1 MSDLVRYDPLEHGQ
15 LVGGLKK
22 YRGLTQKEAREAADD
37 TALTRGF
44 NNSMRSARMAWNAF
58 TGDDEELGQLKAE
71 DMDYRKIQEGRK
83 SQARRELGEAWDKGE
98 GVGGG
103 LSNVWGELKK
113 DWREKGLDGVLEDVG
128 EMGGATLEQAPNALV
143 PLVTSTAGR
152 AVGAIGG
159 AFAGGLAG
167 AGVGAIPGAVV
178 GGHVGGLA
186 GYALGNTLMEY
197 GEQLDR
203 AAEAAG
209 VDPTDKDAMMAFI
222 DRGAPGALKNAAVKG
237 AVVGAV
243 DMATMKLGGS
253 ILNMGK
259 KAAEKAALE
268 KMGVAAADKAVVAAA
283 KGTPEFAAL
292 AAKESAKG
300 GLGGAARHT
309 AAYALEPAS
318 EFAGEYLGTG
328 LANGEWDEKGAA
340 LEAFSSLGHSAVEFV
355 GTKAYAAMT
364 DPLKLSAEQ
373 KADALADAKGNIE
386 GNRKAGKLTPEEA
399 QALRAA
405 VEAALDGGVEQGGA
419 GFDTAHHDQL
429 YLTLQQFVDRTKQ
442 KEAEQFFSSPADSNT
457 PHTEELARE
466 MEKQPDVS
474 GIPSEDEAEFLNTG
488 VMSDGLARQ
497 YADIAAKYRAKPSE
511 AMGINPDNGAI
522 SAAAALAVDSG
533 AAVPSAVSDDVEAP
547 SVADDVLSERS
558 ADADRGGVSSA
569 YGNVRSGGAPRG
581 AASVASG
588 GSAAAASG
596 GIARV
601 APLPAG
607 QYFDSLDTR
616 GRKALAKEA
625 GFDIKGVAD
634 FGQIA
639 EPVRQK
645 IEEAYHA
652 RIEADYKAASEAKQ
666 GYLPPPVRMADAV
679 PVPKKGFSVPADALN
694 KESRRR
700 FDALPE
706 GVRRHAQTVA
716 DYTADGIMR
725 QEAGMAD
732 MRGHYPEGLAESVRA
747 VRAYRAEHPESADV
761 LDRLNRA
768 VYGYRRNNG
777 WNVPLLSRE
786 GERLQGVRTALPDD
800 GASEAVVGGGRG
812 LPRALPME
820 DKGLAQDVRQDVRQG
835 LTQGGRGLTPDKG
848 ADANAAALQVAP
860 EADVAP
866 GLSASENLAETDG
879 GKGAPIAGKRPDTV
893 LPVLNP
899 QVTESAVKV
908 SPKKRMADAAADFTR
923 RLAADRR
930 KLEKAGVPLGD
941 GEYRFEHTNRKHI
954 DALAGVLDR
963 LGKGGMLKDF
973 ADMAGS
979 SHSDG
984 LVFDGRRYLKGKEA
998 ETLQAGGL
1006 LEAVPSKSG
1015 WDYRL
1020 TQEGRALA
1028 KVMARSR
1035 DAAADGK
1042 SAGKAQSA
1050 RAKDAPVAAK
1060 NAADE
1065 KPSSD
1070 KAAESEAVVKTA
1082 LDNPEEAQRKARVL
1096 QGEPVYTVKERTA
1109 PRENKALREWA
1120 VALFDKAGNK
1130 AVNPE
1135 IGEVALTAKSVKDSL
1150 AHGISPEKASAF
1162 EAVPYVVEKGAVIVR
1177 TRHGRVSSY
1186 FISAP
1191 VEIEG
1196 KQDIVTVLVH
1206 HDVNKKR
1213 MYLHSVTTKENLL
1226 KTALAGYDGDST
1238 ADAEASE
1245 PRGKL
1250 YSGDIASVLKK
1261 LLEYKTQGGKT
1272 EDTPS
1277 EGARFSLDES
1287 PDSAFARAVDDV
1299 VGGKVSRGFVKM
1311 GTTPDVLKM
1320 LGLPDVKIRISAKT
1334 IEKVMGE
1341 YLGIAKG
1348 AHSHIHNLTPEAVK
1362 QLPGQINNPVAVFKS
1377 STVRGGYVVLTELTE
1392 ADKQTGKDKPVVA
1405 ALHLKTDKGG
1415 IEVIDVASS
1424 YGRSDSQLS
1433 RAFNQ
1438 DLLYLDKTKARN
1450 LNTERLQLPWD
1461 FTSDFELYERNI
1473 KTDSDL
1479 VQYLKAEK
1487 QGKFDKKQENAK
1499 QHAESIKKRLA
1510 ESIGGLAEQVD
1521 VAAVSETAPDKAQM
1535 LLSERVEGWFDGR
1548 TGKITLVAE
1557 NLTPERAVWVAWHEL
1572 GHRGFAAEGFA
1583 KYREELE
1590 RADGNSLI
1598 RRIADAVQE
1607 EREGTGDAAA
1617 SVRSAAVEEAVV
1629 ELYAAQRTGD
1639 WSGIENRYGVKV
1651 GNGLKRGIAGVLAR
1665 IGAVLRRVLQ
1675 RLTGKADGAMSD
1687 ADVFAMLVDLH
1698 GNKAAKS
1705 KAVVK
1710 TALDDAKEA
1719 ERKARVLQGEP
1730 VYTVKERQAPQ
1741 GFKALREWAAALFE
1755 KAGGKAVNPEAGE
1768 ILLNERSVR
1777 DSIAHGMNPFKAEA
1791 FAAIPDVISQG
1802 VVIHEGVNPE
1812 NGTRYVYIS
1821 APVEI
1826 GGKDDVVTLLARNT
1840 GNGSQM
1846 YLHSVATKESILN
1859 ASDTETAEISRETG
1873 KVNSGYIASVLK
1885 KLLEY
1890 KTETGKG
1897 VSVGKKQ
1904 QKRQAESEAGSVPS
1918 EAQPK
1923 SGKDYFGLSLYESG
1937 QDYKGI
1943 SEAHYRKFVAELS
1956 KLDGWRV
1963 NNRKYGRL
1971 EFRVDGEEVVF
1982 LRRLESLYSEHAV
1995 IGFSVY
2001 NSRLVEKKFDEIEFV
2016 FNPSEPPKETAERL
2030 NRFIR
2035 SIYPVSEASV
2045 QVESNPESEAD
2056 THRTP
2061 ESVRAFSVT
2070 LPKLQQKRAVE
2081 HLTADALLD
2090 GGAKYPQLNG
2100 RTTKAGQVEKTLSA
2114 GFVPYEEIREQTARM
2129 GKERDKM
2136 FFKLHREAYGEDSSF
2151 DYDNSDDAELKAQTD
2166 EALREKHPPKTVY
2179 LMKHKQSGDA
2189 LPITKTQFDYA
2200 VYLENMPSE
2209 GLRFSRSEQTK
2220 SAFENRIDALFGG
2233 AKANLKGV
2241 RVLDKSDLLDM
2252 LGYGGM
2258 PVELNES
2265 KVVLNRKNHP
2275 EMTAQQW
2282 KKVPEWLD
2290 NPVAVLK
2297 SKTHDK
2303 RLVFVPDEL
2312 IDGAPVYLV
2321 VEPNSRGLDIH
2332 VLVNGYAKDGNPQQT
2347 FRDIWR
2353 DLANGNTEFVDSKKA
2368 RELLGRSGLQLPRL
2382 PSLNTS
2388 RKKIL
2393 TEKNL
2398 QGYRKSEKTDTGQQ
2412 HAESIK
2418 KRLAESIGGLA
2429 EQVDVAAVSETAP
2442 DKAQMLL
2449 SERVEGWFDGRTG
2462 KITLVAENLTPERA
2476 VWVAWHE
2483 LGHRGFAAEGFAKY
2497 REELERADGNSL
2509 IRRIADAVQ
2518 EEREGTGD
2526 AAASVRSAAV
2536 EEAVVELYAAQ
2547 RTGDWSGIEN
2557 RYGVK
2562 VGNGLKR
2569 GIAGVLARIGAVLR
2583 RVLQRLTGK
2592 ADGAMSD
2599 ADVFAMLVDLHGN
2612 VEGAREAVSD
2622 GVKPSRSAMKDMDAN
2637 IRRGRAA
2644 MNRALVEKA
2653 DVRRAMY
2660 RNDIGWIDF
2669 VWGSTG
2675 RVLPNG
2681 KTKGAMGLAHVIES
2695 RMRKDGMSRDEVVG
2709 MLIGRVVD
2717 TIARG
2722 EVLRTVEGGKTKRL
2736 EVSLQGNI
2744 VQLVKS
2750 KGSNTWVLTAFD
2762 GYQTVE
2768 QARGATRSAL
2778 RNTDPILSRDGMGA
2792 SDTPNVRAKDES
2804 VNTADG
2810 TRFSRAEERSKS
2822 ESLEK
2827 LRRAETIRISGREI
2841 EAGDDL
2847 RQYRRRAMEYG
2858 KSLRGSYVNKDTG
2871 REISLGRAG
2880 ITEVLHHDVSNPE
2893 HLQSIAAIPQI
2904 IEKSIYIDTL
2914 PNEDKAKNPDIQEYE
2929 YYVAGLNIGG
2939 TDYTVK
2945 AAIAV
2950 ATTGDKYY
2958 DHKLTR
2964 IEKGDLLEMTSRLSG
2979 AEISNQSPLSDIDD
2993 KRLLQILQDKDAG
3006 KGGIADFDTEAVRFS
3021 RAANIGASI
3030 SHITG
3035 KRSDL
3040 RNALKDRWDASKGIQ
3055 LQFLGRRQIE
3065 DIYGGDLDG
3074 LKEYGR
3080 LSELFGADA
3089 NKAVTEADK
3098 VVKEWGRLKKENAK
3112 ALADL
3117 MHDATLAKVD
3127 ADPLMRGDAQ
3137 KRLDGI
3143 RTALDIADGKIEK
3156 AKAVIAS
3163 ANARIARA
3171 DAAYNKASEAAKKA
3185 QSALLA
3191 AEEEAGREIMA
3202 DEADMR
3208 LRRLFYADSEA
3219 KRALR
3224 HAEADVMA
3232 ESRAKTD
3239 AVQML
3244 KQARADVRRLEKDE
3258 VEAQKALEG
3267 LALLNRRF
3275 AKLPDA
3281 AQRVYRKARDDYRV
3295 HFGQVRDAI
3304 AERLARAGQD
3314 AEIVRRLK
3322 ERFDNELGGVYFP
3335 LARFGDYLVVV
3346 KDADGNNVNVSRAET
3361 LSEAEKLRD
3370 ALKADFGAGF
3380 KVSPVM
3386 KSRDYIQSRDAVSG
3400 GFMKELGEAVGMLD
3414 LDPAQ
3419 QAQLNDTLMQLYLN
3433 SLPDTS
3439 WAKHGIHRKGVPG
3452 FSDDARR
3459 AYAQN
3464 MGSGANYLAKLR
3476 YADRMA
3482 EQLDVMQDFVDGR
3495 KYEEGFDQRQLQR
3508 VADEMRKRHEAVMNP
3523 NPSKLAQALTGFGFL
3538 WMMGMSPASAIVNLS
3553 QTAMVAYP
3561 VMAAKWGYA
3570 DAARE
3575 LLRASKQIG
3584 LRVGEKFNTIE
3595 DSLNEDEKAAF
3606 QKAVDYG
3613 VIDLSQA
3620 HDLAG
3625 VANGDPGLA
3634 GSAWQKVMDKASWL
3648 FHHAEKFNRQVTFVA
3663 AYRLAKQAGA
3673 DSEAAFEQAKKATY
3687 DGHFDYA
3694 AQNRPRFMMGNVAKV
3709 VFLFKQY
3716 SQNIL
3721 YALGRNAYLA
3731 FKGDKEARKTLA
3743 GLLVSHAMASGI
3755 LGLPFV
3761 STLLAVASMLG
3772 SDDDDPWDAEAAL
3785 RNMLAD
3791 TFGDKAGE
3799 VMAKGF
3805 SRLTPLDVS
3814 GRLGLN
3820 QLIFPD
3826 IQDGLEGKKW
3836 AESLVV
3842 GSTGAVVGA
3851 GIGAADGVQKILDG
3865 RYMEG
3870 LESMLPVAIRNPLK
3884 AVRYATD
3891 GQVDKS
3897 GIMVKDDFNL
3907 FELAGQAVGFRPSDL
3922 ALKQEGKS
3930 AVYRRDRALSA
3941 ARAKILSA
3949 MAKAVVEQDAAALR
3963 ELRGVVAQWNRKHPE
3978 RAIKSENIMAGVRN
3992 RQRRVAGAKD
4002 GIYLP
4007 EGRSD
4012 ARTDGGF
4019 AFGH

>member
-58 TGDDEELGQLKAE
+58 TGDKEELGQLKAE

-83 SQARRELGEAWDKGE
+83 SEARRELGEAWDKGE
-98 GVGGG
+98 GIGGG

-143 PLVTSTAGR
+143 PIATTTVGGILGTLAGGNT
-152 AVGAIGG
+152 AVGAY
-159 AFAGGLAG
+159 AG
-167 AGVGAIPGAVV
+167 AT
-178 GGHVGGLA
+178 
-186 GYALGNTLMEY
+186 LGNTLMEY

-268 KMGVAAADKAVVAAA
+268 KMGVAAADKAAVAAA

-457 PHTEELARE
+457 PHAQELARE

-497 YADIAAKYRAKPSE
+497 YADMAAKYRAKPSE

-533 AAVPSAVSDDVEAP
+533 AAVPSAVSDDVETP
-547 SVADDVLSERS
+547 QVADDVLSERS

-569 YGNVRSGGAPRG
+569 YGNVRSGGASRG

-607 QYFDSLDTR
+607 QYFDGLDTQ

-645 IEEAYHA
+645 IEKVYHA

-786 GERLQGVRTALPDD
+786 GEHLQGVRTALPNN

-812 LPRALPME
+812 L
-820 DKGLAQDVRQDVRQG
+820 
-835 LTQGGRGLTPDKG
+835 TPDTG
-848 ADANAAALQVAP
+848 TDANAAALQGAPSSAVAGNAP
-860 EADVAP
+860 THQQNLQVRSRAEGAAP
-866 GLSASENLAETDG
+866 GLAASENLAETDG
-879 GKGAPIAGKRPDTV
+879 GKRAPVAGKRPDTV

-899 QVTESAVKV
+899 QVTESVVKV
-908 SPKKRMADAAADFTR
+908 SPKKSMADAAADFTR

-973 ADMAGS
+973 ADMVGS
-979 SHSDG
+979 SNSDG

-1042 SAGKAQSA
+1042 SAGKAQA
-1050 RAKDAPVAAK
+1050 VKLATDELDA
-1060 NAADE
+1060 
-1065 KPSSD
+1065 
-1070 KAAESEAVVKTA
+1070 
-1082 LDNPEEAQRKARVL
+1082 
-1096 QGEPVYTVKERTA
+1096 
-1109 PRENKALREWA
+1109 
-1120 VALFDKAGNK
+1120 
-1130 AVNPE
+1130 
-1135 IGEVALTAKSVKDSL
+1135 
-1150 AHGISPEKASAF
+1150 
-1162 EAVPYVVEKGAVIVR
+1162 VR
-1177 TRHGRVSSY
+1177 
-1186 FISAP
+1186 
-1191 VEIEG
+1191 
-1196 KQDIVTVLVH
+1196 
-1206 HDVNKKR
+1206 
-1213 MYLHSVTTKENLL
+1213 
-1226 KTALAGYDGDST
+1226 
-1238 ADAEASE
+1238 
-1245 PRGKL
+1245 
-1250 YSGDIASVLKK
+1250 GDIL
-1261 LLEYKTQGGKT
+1261 
-1272 EDTPS
+1272 
-1277 EGARFSLDES
+1277 FSLDES

-1510 ESIGGLAEQVD
+1510 ESIGRLAEQVD

-1590 RADGNSLI
+1590 RADGNRLI

-1675 RLTGKADGAMSD
+1675 RLTGKADSAMSD
-1687 ADVFAMLVDLH
+1687 ADVFAML
-1698 GNKAAKS
+1698 A
-1705 KAVVK
+1705 
-1710 TALDDAKEA
+1710 
-1719 ERKARVLQGEP
+1719 
-1730 VYTVKERQAPQ
+1730 
-1741 GFKALREWAAALFE
+1741 
-1755 KAGGKAVNPEAGE
+1755 
-1768 ILLNERSVR
+1768 
-1777 DSIAHGMNPFKAEA
+1777 
-1791 FAAIPDVISQG
+1791 
-1802 VVIHEGVNPE
+1802 
-1812 NGTRYVYIS
+1812 
-1821 APVEI
+1821 
-1826 GGKDDVVTLLARNT
+1826 
-1840 GNGSQM
+1840 
-1846 YLHSVATKESILN
+1846 
-1859 ASDTETAEISRETG
+1859 
-1873 KVNSGYIASVLK
+1873 
-1885 KLLEY
+1885 
-1890 KTETGKG
+1890 
-1897 VSVGKKQ
+1897 
-1904 QKRQAESEAGSVPS
+1904 
-1918 EAQPK
+1918 
-1923 SGKDYFGLSLYESG
+1923 
-1937 QDYKGI
+1937 
-1943 SEAHYRKFVAELS
+1943 
-1956 KLDGWRV
+1956 
-1963 NNRKYGRL
+1963 
-1971 EFRVDGEEVVF
+1971 
-1982 LRRLESLYSEHAV
+1982 
-1995 IGFSVY
+1995 
-2001 NSRLVEKKFDEIEFV
+2001 
-2016 FNPSEPPKETAERL
+2016 
-2030 NRFIR
+2030 
-2035 SIYPVSEASV
+2035 
-2045 QVESNPESEAD
+2045 
-2056 THRTP
+2056 
-2061 ESVRAFSVT
+2061 
-2070 LPKLQQKRAVE
+2070 
-2081 HLTADALLD
+2081 
-2090 GGAKYPQLNG
+2090 
-2100 RTTKAGQVEKTLSA
+2100 
-2114 GFVPYEEIREQTARM
+2114 
-2129 GKERDKM
+2129 
-2136 FFKLHREAYGEDSSF
+2136 
-2151 DYDNSDDAELKAQTD
+2151 
-2166 EALREKHPPKTVY
+2166 
-2179 LMKHKQSGDA
+2179 
-2189 LPITKTQFDYA
+2189 
-2200 VYLENMPSE
+2200 
-2209 GLRFSRSEQTK
+2209 
-2220 SAFENRIDALFGG
+2220 
-2233 AKANLKGV
+2233 
-2241 RVLDKSDLLDM
+2241 
-2252 LGYGGM
+2252 
-2258 PVELNES
+2258 
-2265 KVVLNRKNHP
+2265 
-2275 EMTAQQW
+2275 
-2282 KKVPEWLD
+2282 
-2290 NPVAVLK
+2290 
-2297 SKTHDK
+2297 
-2303 RLVFVPDEL
+2303 
-2312 IDGAPVYLV
+2312 
-2321 VEPNSRGLDIH
+2321 
-2332 VLVNGYAKDGNPQQT
+2332 
-2347 FRDIWR
+2347 
-2353 DLANGNTEFVDSKKA
+2353 
-2368 RELLGRSGLQLPRL
+2368 
-2382 PSLNTS
+2382 
-2388 RKKIL
+2388 
-2393 TEKNL
+2393 
-2398 QGYRKSEKTDTGQQ
+2398 
-2412 HAESIK
+2412 
-2418 KRLAESIGGLA
+2418 
-2429 EQVDVAAVSETAP
+2429 
-2442 DKAQMLL
+2442 
-2449 SERVEGWFDGRTG
+2449 
-2462 KITLVAENLTPERA
+2462 
-2476 VWVAWHE
+2476 
-2483 LGHRGFAAEGFAKY
+2483 
-2497 REELERADGNSL
+2497 
-2509 IRRIADAVQ
+2509 
-2518 EEREGTGD
+2518 
-2526 AAASVRSAAV
+2526 
-2536 EEAVVELYAAQ
+2536 
-2547 RTGDWSGIEN
+2547 
-2557 RYGVK
+2557 
-2562 VGNGLKR
+2562 
-2569 GIAGVLARIGAVLR
+2569 
-2583 RVLQRLTGK
+2583 
-2592 ADGAMSD
+2592 
-2599 ADVFAMLVDLHGN
+2599 DLHGN
-2612 VEGAREAVSD
+2612 VEGARDASSD
-2622 GVKPSRSAMKDMDAN
+2622 GVKPSRSAMKDTDAN

-2709 MLIGRVVD
+2709 MLIGRVVE

-2810 TRFSRAEERSKS
+2810 TRFSRAAERSKS

-2993 KRLLQILQDKDAG
+2993 KRLLQILQDKDAS

-3021 RAANIGASI
+3021 RAANIGAAI

-3035 KRSDL
+3035 KKSDL

-3065 DIYGGDLDG
+3065 DIYGGSLDG

-3098 VVKEWGRLKKENAK
+3098 VVKEWGRLKKEDAK

-3191 AEEEAGREIMA
+3191 AGEKAGREILA

-3281 AQRVYRKARDDYRV
+3281 AQKVYRKARDDYRA
-3295 HFGQVRDAI
+3295 HFGQVRDAL

-3380 KVSPVM
+3380 KISPVM

-3400 GFMKELGEAVGMLD
+3400 GFMKELGEAVGMMD
-3414 LDPAQ
+3414 LDSAQ
-3419 QAQLNDTLMQLYLN
+3419 RAELNDTLTQLYLN

-3663 AYRLAKQAGA
+3663 AYRLAKRAGA

-3842 GSTGAVVGA
+3842 GSTGAVIGA

-3870 LESMLPVAIRNPLK
+3870 LEGMLPVALRNPLK

-3897 GIMVKDDFNL
+3897 GITVKDDFNL

-4002 GIYLP
+4002 GIYLSDKH
-4007 EGRSD
+4007 SD

>member
-22 YRGLTQKEAREAADD
+22 YRGFTQKDAWAAADD

-44 NNSMRSARMAWNAF
+44 KNSMRSARMAWNDL
-58 TGDDEELGQLKAE
+58 TGDKEELGQLKAE

-83 SQARRELGEAWDKGE
+83 SQARRELGEAWEKGE

-103 LSNVWGELKK
+103 LSNVWEELKK

-143 PLVTSTAGR
+143 PLATTTVGGILGTLAGGNT
-152 AVGAIGG
+152 AVGAY
-159 AFAGGLAG
+159 AG
-167 AGVGAIPGAVV
+167 AT
-178 GGHVGGLA
+178 
-186 GYALGNTLMEY
+186 LGNTLMEY

-259 KAAEKAALE
+259 KAAEKAALK
-268 KMGVAAADKAVVAAA
+268 KMGVAAADKAAVAAA

-292 AAKESAKG
+292 AKESAKG
-300 GLGGAARHT
+300 GLGGAARH
-309 AAYALEPAS
+309 AAAFALEPAS

-355 GTKAYAAMT
+355 GTKAYAAIS
-364 DPLKLSAEQ
+364 DPLRLSAEQ

-399 QALRAA
+399 QALGAA

-442 KEAEQFFSSPADSNT
+442 KEAEQFFNSPADGNT
-457 PHTEELARE
+457 PHAEELARE

-497 YADIAAKYRAKPSE
+497 YADMAAKYRAKPSE
-511 AMGINPDNGAI
+511 AMGIDPDDGAI

-533 AAVPSAVSDDVEAP
+533 AAVPSVPSDDVETP
-547 SVADDVLSERS
+547 TVADDVLSGRS

-569 YGNVRSGGAPRG
+569 YGNVRSGGA
-581 AASVASG
+581 ASVASG
-588 GSAAAASG
+588 GAGRSAAAASG

-607 QYFDSLDTR
+607 QYFDGLDTR

-652 RIEADYKAASEAKQ
+652 RIEADYQAASEAKQ

-700 FDALPE
+700 FDALLE
-706 GVRRHAQTVA
+706 TVRRHAQTVA

-732 MRGHYPEGLAESVRA
+732 MRGHYPAGLAESVRV

-777 WNVPLLSRE
+777 WRVPLLSRE

-812 LPRALPME
+812 LPRALPTE

-835 LTQGGRGLTPDKG
+835 LTQGGRGLTPDTG
-848 ADANAAALQVAP
+848 ADANAAALQGLPESAAVASGNAP
-860 EADVAP
+860 THRQNLQVRAHAEGAAP

-879 GKGAPIAGKRPDTV
+879 GKRAPVAGKRPDTV

-899 QVTESAVKV
+899 QVAESAVKV

-941 GEYRFEHTNRKHI
+941 GEYRFEHTNRQHI

-963 LGKGGMLKDF
+963 LGKGGMLEEF

-984 LVFDGRRYLKGKEA
+984 LVFDSRRYLKGKEA

-1035 DAAADGK
+1035 DAAASAGK

-1050 RAKDAPVAAK
+1050 RAKDTPVAGKAAVAK
-1060 NAADE
+1060 NAANE

-1070 KAAESEAVVKTA
+1070 KAAKPETLVKTA
-1082 LDNPEEAQRKARVL
+1082 LDNPQEARRKARVL

-1109 PRENKALREWA
+1109 PGENKALREWA
-1120 VALFDKAGNK
+1120 VALFD
-1130 AVNPE
+1130 
-1135 IGEVALTAKSVKDSL
+1135 
-1150 AHGISPEKASAF
+1150 
-1162 EAVPYVVEKGAVIVR
+1162 
-1177 TRHGRVSSY
+1177 
-1186 FISAP
+1186 
-1191 VEIEG
+1191 
-1196 KQDIVTVLVH
+1196 
-1206 HDVNKKR
+1206 
-1213 MYLHSVTTKENLL
+1213 
-1226 KTALAGYDGDST
+1226 
-1238 ADAEASE
+1238 
-1245 PRGKL
+1245 
-1250 YSGDIASVLKK
+1250 
-1261 LLEYKTQGGKT
+1261 
-1272 EDTPS
+1272 
-1277 EGARFSLDES
+1277 
-1287 PDSAFARAVDDV
+1287 
-1299 VGGKVSRGFVKM
+1299 
-1311 GTTPDVLKM
+1311 
-1320 LGLPDVKIRISAKT
+1320 
-1334 IEKVMGE
+1334 
-1341 YLGIAKG
+1341 
-1348 AHSHIHNLTPEAVK
+1348 
-1362 QLPGQINNPVAVFKS
+1362 
-1377 STVRGGYVVLTELTE
+1377 
-1392 ADKQTGKDKPVVA
+1392 
-1405 ALHLKTDKGG
+1405 
-1415 IEVIDVASS
+1415 
-1424 YGRSDSQLS
+1424 
-1433 RAFNQ
+1433 
-1438 DLLYLDKTKARN
+1438 
-1450 LNTERLQLPWD
+1450 
-1461 FTSDFELYERNI
+1461 
-1473 KTDSDL
+1473 
-1479 VQYLKAEK
+1479 
-1487 QGKFDKKQENAK
+1487 
-1499 QHAESIKKRLA
+1499 
-1510 ESIGGLAEQVD
+1510 
-1521 VAAVSETAPDKAQM
+1521 
-1535 LLSERVEGWFDGR
+1535 
-1548 TGKITLVAE
+1548 
-1557 NLTPERAVWVAWHEL
+1557 
-1572 GHRGFAAEGFA
+1572 
-1583 KYREELE
+1583 
-1590 RADGNSLI
+1590 
-1598 RRIADAVQE
+1598 
-1607 EREGTGDAAA
+1607 
-1617 SVRSAAVEEAVV
+1617 
-1629 ELYAAQRTGD
+1629 
-1639 WSGIENRYGVKV
+1639 
-1651 GNGLKRGIAGVLAR
+1651 
-1665 IGAVLRRVLQ
+1665 
-1675 RLTGKADGAMSD
+1675 
-1687 ADVFAMLVDLH
+1687 
-1698 GNKAAKS
+1698 
-1705 KAVVK
+1705 
-1710 TALDDAKEA
+1710 
-1719 ERKARVLQGEP
+1719 
-1730 VYTVKERQAPQ
+1730 
-1741 GFKALREWAAALFE
+1741 

-1826 GGKDDVVTLLARNT
+1826 EGKDDVVTLLARNT

-1885 KLLEY
+1885 KLLKY
-1890 KTETGKG
+1890 KTQGGKT
-1897 VSVGKKQ
+1897 
-1904 QKRQAESEAGSVPS
+1904 E
-1918 EAQPK
+1918 
-1923 SGKDYFGLSLYESG
+1923 
-1937 QDYKGI
+1937 
-1943 SEAHYRKFVAELS
+1943 
-1956 KLDGWRV
+1956 
-1963 NNRKYGRL
+1963 
-1971 EFRVDGEEVVF
+1971 
-1982 LRRLESLYSEHAV
+1982 
-1995 IGFSVY
+1995 
-2001 NSRLVEKKFDEIEFV
+2001 
-2016 FNPSEPPKETAERL
+2016 
-2030 NRFIR
+2030 
-2035 SIYPVSEASV
+2035 
-2045 QVESNPESEAD
+2045 D
-2056 THRTP
+2056 T
-2061 ESVRAFSVT
+2061 
-2070 LPKLQQKRAVE
+2070 
-2081 HLTADALLD
+2081 
-2090 GGAKYPQLNG
+2090 
-2100 RTTKAGQVEKTLSA
+2100 
-2114 GFVPYEEIREQTARM
+2114 
-2129 GKERDKM
+2129 
-2136 FFKLHREAYGEDSSF
+2136 
-2151 DYDNSDDAELKAQTD
+2151 
-2166 EALREKHPPKTVY
+2166 
-2179 LMKHKQSGDA
+2179 
-2189 LPITKTQFDYA
+2189 
-2200 VYLENMPSE
+2200 PSE

-2282 KKVPEWLD
+2282 KKVPKWLD

-2418 KRLAESIGGLA
+2418 KRLAESIGRLA

-2483 LGHRGFAAEGFAKY
+2483 LGHRGFAADGFAKY
-2497 REELERADGNSL
+2497 RAELERADGNSL

-2583 RVLQRLTGK
+2583 RVLQRLAGK

-2599 ADVFAMLVDLHGN
+2599 ADVFAMLADLHGN
-2612 VEGAREAVSD
+2612 AEGARDASSD
-2622 GVKPSRSAMKDMDAN
+2622 GVKPSRSAMKDTDAN

-2669 VWGSTG
+2669 VWGGTG

-2695 RMRKDGMSRDEVVG
+2695 RMRKDGMGRDEVVG
-2709 MLIGRVVD
+2709 MLTNDIVEA
-2717 TIARG
+2717 IARG
-2722 EVLRTVEGGKTKRL
+2722 KVYKHVVNGNSERLQLRHNGYEANLIKNA
-2736 EVSLQGNI
+2736 GNNAWLI
-2744 VQLVKS
+2744 TGYELYQNGADGV
-2750 KGSNTWVLTAFD
+2750 GFD
-2762 GYQTVE
+2762 TSAATHTTPTP
-2768 QARGATRSAL
+2768 AR
-2778 RNTDPILSRDGMGA
+2778 RDVGA

-2810 TRFSRAEERSKS
+2810 TRNSRAAERSKS

-2964 IEKGDLLEMTSRLSG
+2964 IEKGDLLEMTSRLSS

-3021 RAANIGASI
+3021 RAANIGAAI
-3030 SHITG
+3030 GHITG
-3035 KRSDL
+3035 KKSDL

-3098 VVKEWGRLKKENAK
+3098 VVREWGRLKKADAK

-3143 RTALDIADGKIEK
+3143 RTALDIADGKIVK
-3156 AKAVIAS
+3156 ARAVIAS
-3163 ANARIARA
+3163 ADARIARA

-3191 AEEEAGREIMA
+3191 AEEKAGREILA

-3258 VEAQKALEG
+3258 VGAQKALEG

-3281 AQRVYRKARDDYRV
+3281 AQRVYRKARDDYRA
-3295 HFGQVRDAI
+3295 HFGQVRDAL
-3304 AERLARAGQD
+3304 AERLARSGQD

-3346 KDADGNNVNVSRAET
+3346 KDADGNSVNVSRAET

-3419 QAQLNDTLMQLYLN
+3419 QAQLNDTLTQLYLN

-3452 FSDDARR
+3452 FGDDARR

-3495 KYEEGFDQRQLQR
+3495 KYVEGFNQRQLQR

-3538 WMMGMSPASAIVNLS
+3538 WMMGMSPALAIVNLS

-3584 LRVGEKFNTIE
+3584 LKVGEKFNTIE

-3648 FHHAEKFNRQVTFVA
+3648 FHHTEKFNRQVTFVA
-3663 AYRLAKQAGA
+3663 AYRLAKRAGA
-3673 DSEAAFEQAKKATY
+3673 DSDTAFEQAKKATY

-3826 IQDGLEGKKW
+3826 IQDGLAGKKW

-3897 GIMVKDDFNL
+3897 GITVKDDFNL
-3907 FELAGQAVGFRPSDL
+3907 FELAGQAAGFRSSDL

-3978 RAIKSENIMAGVRN
+3978 RAIKSENIMSSVRN

-4002 GIYLP
+4002 GIYLSDKH
-4007 EGRSD
+4007 SD

>member
-22 YRGLTQKEAREAADD
+22 YRGFTQKDAWAAADD

-44 NNSMRSARMAWNAF
+44 KNSMRSARMAWNDL
-58 TGDDEELGQLKAE
+58 TGDKEELGQLKAE

-83 SQARRELGEAWDKGE
+83 SQARRELGEAWEKGE

-103 LSNVWGELKK
+103 LSNVWEELKK

-143 PLVTSTAGR
+143 PLATSTVGGILGTLAGGNT
-152 AVGAIGG
+152 AVGAY
-159 AFAGGLAG
+159 AG
-167 AGVGAIPGAVV
+167 AT
-178 GGHVGGLA
+178 
-186 GYALGNTLMEY
+186 LGNTLMEY

-222 DRGAPGALKNAAVKG
+222 DRGAPGALKNATVKG

-259 KAAEKAALE
+259 KAAEKAALK
-268 KMGVAAADKAVVAAA
+268 KMGVAAADKAAVAAA

-292 AAKESAKG
+292 AKESAKG
-300 GLGGAARHT
+300 GLGGAARH
-309 AAYALEPAS
+309 AAAFALEPAS

-355 GTKAYAAMT
+355 GTKAYAAIS
-364 DPLKLSAEQ
+364 DPLRLSAEQ

-399 QALRAA
+399 QALGAA

-442 KEAEQFFSSPADSNT
+442 KEAEQFFNSPADGNT
-457 PHTEELARE
+457 PHAEELARE

-497 YADIAAKYRAKPSE
+497 YADMADKYRAKPSE
-511 AMGINPDNGAI
+511 AMGIDPDDGAI

-533 AAVPSAVSDDVEAP
+533 AAVPSVVSDDVETP
-547 SVADDVLSERS
+547 PVADDVLSGRS

-569 YGNVRSGGAPRG
+569 YGNVRSGGA
-581 AASVASG
+581 ASVASG
-588 GSAAAASG
+588 GAGRSAAAASG

-607 QYFDSLDTR
+607 QYFDGLDTR

-652 RIEADYKAASEAKQ
+652 RIEADYQAASEAKQ

-706 GVRRHAQTVA
+706 TVRRHAQTVA

-732 MRGHYPEGLAESVRA
+732 MRGHYPAGLAESVRV

-777 WNVPLLSRE
+777 WRVPLLSRE

-812 LPRALPME
+812 LPRALPTE

-835 LTQGGRGLTPDKG
+835 LTQGGRGLTPDTG
-848 ADANAAALQVAP
+848 ADANAAALQGLPEPAAVASGNAP
-860 EADVAP
+860 THRQNLQVRAHAEGAAP

-879 GKGAPIAGKRPDTV
+879 GKRAPVAGKRPDTV

-899 QVTESAVKV
+899 QVAESAVKV

-963 LGKGGMLKDF
+963 LGKGGMLEEF

-984 LVFDGRRYLKGKEA
+984 LVFDSRRYLKGKEA

-1035 DAAADGK
+1035 DAAASAGK

-1050 RAKDAPVAAK
+1050 RAKDTPVAGKAAVAK
-1060 NAADE
+1060 NAANE

-1070 KAAESEAVVKTA
+1070 KAAKPETLVKTA
-1082 LDNPEEAQRKARVL
+1082 LDNPQEAR
-1096 QGEPVYTVKERTA
+1096 
-1109 PRENKALREWA
+1109 
-1120 VALFDKAGNK
+1120 
-1130 AVNPE
+1130 
-1135 IGEVALTAKSVKDSL
+1135 
-1150 AHGISPEKASAF
+1150 
-1162 EAVPYVVEKGAVIVR
+1162 
-1177 TRHGRVSSY
+1177 
-1186 FISAP
+1186 
-1191 VEIEG
+1191 
-1196 KQDIVTVLVH
+1196 
-1206 HDVNKKR
+1206 
-1213 MYLHSVTTKENLL
+1213 
-1226 KTALAGYDGDST
+1226 
-1238 ADAEASE
+1238 
-1245 PRGKL
+1245 
-1250 YSGDIASVLKK
+1250 
-1261 LLEYKTQGGKT
+1261 
-1272 EDTPS
+1272 
-1277 EGARFSLDES
+1277 
-1287 PDSAFARAVDDV
+1287 
-1299 VGGKVSRGFVKM
+1299 
-1311 GTTPDVLKM
+1311 
-1320 LGLPDVKIRISAKT
+1320 
-1334 IEKVMGE
+1334 
-1341 YLGIAKG
+1341 
-1348 AHSHIHNLTPEAVK
+1348 
-1362 QLPGQINNPVAVFKS
+1362 
-1377 STVRGGYVVLTELTE
+1377 
-1392 ADKQTGKDKPVVA
+1392 
-1405 ALHLKTDKGG
+1405 
-1415 IEVIDVASS
+1415 
-1424 YGRSDSQLS
+1424 
-1433 RAFNQ
+1433 
-1438 DLLYLDKTKARN
+1438 
-1450 LNTERLQLPWD
+1450 
-1461 FTSDFELYERNI
+1461 
-1473 KTDSDL
+1473 
-1479 VQYLKAEK
+1479 
-1487 QGKFDKKQENAK
+1487 
-1499 QHAESIKKRLA
+1499 
-1510 ESIGGLAEQVD
+1510 
-1521 VAAVSETAPDKAQM
+1521 
-1535 LLSERVEGWFDGR
+1535 
-1548 TGKITLVAE
+1548 
-1557 NLTPERAVWVAWHEL
+1557 
-1572 GHRGFAAEGFA
+1572 
-1583 KYREELE
+1583 
-1590 RADGNSLI
+1590 
-1598 RRIADAVQE
+1598 
-1607 EREGTGDAAA
+1607 
-1617 SVRSAAVEEAVV
+1617 
-1629 ELYAAQRTGD
+1629 
-1639 WSGIENRYGVKV
+1639 
-1651 GNGLKRGIAGVLAR
+1651 
-1665 IGAVLRRVLQ
+1665 
-1675 RLTGKADGAMSD
+1675 
-1687 ADVFAMLVDLH
+1687 
-1698 GNKAAKS
+1698 
-1705 KAVVK
+1705 
-1710 TALDDAKEA
+1710 
-1719 ERKARVLQGEP
+1719 RKARVLQGEP

-1826 GGKDDVVTLLARNT
+1826 EGKDDVVTLLARNT

-1885 KLLEY
+1885 KLLKY
-1890 KTETGKG
+1890 KTQGGKT
-1897 VSVGKKQ
+1897 
-1904 QKRQAESEAGSVPS
+1904 E
-1918 EAQPK
+1918 
-1923 SGKDYFGLSLYESG
+1923 
-1937 QDYKGI
+1937 
-1943 SEAHYRKFVAELS
+1943 
-1956 KLDGWRV
+1956 
-1963 NNRKYGRL
+1963 
-1971 EFRVDGEEVVF
+1971 
-1982 LRRLESLYSEHAV
+1982 
-1995 IGFSVY
+1995 
-2001 NSRLVEKKFDEIEFV
+2001 
-2016 FNPSEPPKETAERL
+2016 
-2030 NRFIR
+2030 
-2035 SIYPVSEASV
+2035 
-2045 QVESNPESEAD
+2045 D
-2056 THRTP
+2056 T
-2061 ESVRAFSVT
+2061 
-2070 LPKLQQKRAVE
+2070 
-2081 HLTADALLD
+2081 
-2090 GGAKYPQLNG
+2090 
-2100 RTTKAGQVEKTLSA
+2100 
-2114 GFVPYEEIREQTARM
+2114 
-2129 GKERDKM
+2129 
-2136 FFKLHREAYGEDSSF
+2136 
-2151 DYDNSDDAELKAQTD
+2151 
-2166 EALREKHPPKTVY
+2166 
-2179 LMKHKQSGDA
+2179 
-2189 LPITKTQFDYA
+2189 
-2200 VYLENMPSE
+2200 PSE

-2282 KKVPEWLD
+2282 KKVPKWLD

-2418 KRLAESIGGLA
+2418 KRLAESIGRLA
-2429 EQVDVAAVSETAP
+2429 EQVDVVAVSETAP

-2483 LGHRGFAAEGFAKY
+2483 LGHRGFAADGFAKY
-2497 REELERADGNSL
+2497 RAELERADGNSL

-2583 RVLQRLTGK
+2583 RVLQRLAGK

-2599 ADVFAMLVDLHGN
+2599 ADVFAMLADLHGN
-2612 VEGAREAVSD
+2612 AEGARDASSD
-2622 GVKPSRSAMKDMDAN
+2622 GVKPSRSAMKDTDAN

-2669 VWGSTG
+2669 VWGGTG

-2695 RMRKDGMSRDEVVG
+2695 RMRKDGMGRDEVVG
-2709 MLIGRVVD
+2709 MLTNDIVEA
-2717 TIARG
+2717 IARG
-2722 EVLRTVEGGKTKRL
+2722 KVYKHVVNGNSERLQLRHNGYEANLIKNA
-2736 EVSLQGNI
+2736 GNNAWLI
-2744 VQLVKS
+2744 TGYELYQNGADGV
-2750 KGSNTWVLTAFD
+2750 GFD
-2762 GYQTVE
+2762 TSAATHTTPTP
-2768 QARGATRSAL
+2768 AR
-2778 RNTDPILSRDGMGA
+2778 RDVGA
-2792 SDTPNVRAKDES
+2792 SDTPNVRSKDES

-2810 TRFSRAEERSKS
+2810 TRNSRAAERSKS

-2964 IEKGDLLEMTSRLSG
+2964 IEKGDLLEMTSRLSS

-3021 RAANIGASI
+3021 RAANIGAAI
-3030 SHITG
+3030 GHITG
-3035 KRSDL
+3035 KKSDL

-3065 DIYGGDLDG
+3065 DIYGGSLDG

-3098 VVKEWGRLKKENAK
+3098 VVREWGRLKKADAK

-3143 RTALDIADGKIEK
+3143 RTALDIADGKIVK
-3156 AKAVIAS
+3156 ARAVIAS
-3163 ANARIARA
+3163 ADARIARA
-3171 DAAYNKASEAAKKA
+3171 DAAYDKASEAAKKA

-3191 AEEEAGREIMA
+3191 AEEKAGREILA

-3224 HAEADVMA
+3224 HAQADVMA

-3258 VEAQKALEG
+3258 IGAQKALEG

-3281 AQRVYRKARDDYRV
+3281 AQRVYRKARDDYRA
-3295 HFGQVRDAI
+3295 HFGQVRDAL

-3314 AEIVRRLK
+3314 SEIVRRLK

-3414 LDPAQ
+3414 LDSAQ
-3419 QAQLNDTLMQLYLN
+3419 QAQLNDTLTQLYLN

-3495 KYEEGFDQRQLQR
+3495 KYVEGFNQRQLQR

-3584 LRVGEKFNTIE
+3584 LKVGEKFNTIE

-3663 AYRLAKQAGA
+3663 AYRLAKRAGA

-3820 QLIFPD
+3820 QLVFPD
-3826 IQDGLEGKKW
+3826 IQDGLAGKKW

-3897 GIMVKDDFNL
+3897 GITVKDDFNL
-3907 FELAGQAVGFRPSDL
+3907 FELAGQAAGFRSSDL

-3949 MAKAVVEQDAAALR
+3949 MAKAVMEQDAAALR
-3963 ELRGVVAQWNRKHPE
+3963 ALRGVVAQWNRKHPE
-3978 RAIKSENIMAGVRN
+3978 RAIKSENIMSSVRN

-4002 GIYLP
+4002 GIYLSDKH
-4007 EGRSD
+4007 SD

>member
-22 YRGLTQKEAREAADD
+22 YRGFTQKDAWAAADD

-44 NNSMRSARMAWNAF
+44 KNSMRSARMAWNDL
-58 TGDDEELGQLKAE
+58 TGDKEELGQLKAE

-83 SQARRELGEAWDKGE
+83 SQARRELGEAWEKGE

-103 LSNVWGELKK
+103 LSNVWEELKK

-143 PLVTSTAGR
+143 PLATTTVGGILGTLAGGNT
-152 AVGAIGG
+152 AVGAY
-159 AFAGGLAG
+159 AG
-167 AGVGAIPGAVV
+167 AT
-178 GGHVGGLA
+178 
-186 GYALGNTLMEY
+186 LGNTLMEY

-259 KAAEKAALE
+259 KAAEKAALK
-268 KMGVAAADKAVVAAA
+268 KMGVAAADKAAVAAA

-300 GLGGAARHT
+300 GLGGAARH
-309 AAYALEPAS
+309 AAAFALEPAS

-355 GTKAYAAMT
+355 GTKAYAAIT
-364 DPLKLSAEQ
+364 DPLRLSAEQ

-442 KEAEQFFSSPADSNT
+442 KEAEQFFNSPADGNT
-457 PHTEELARE
+457 PHAEELARE

-497 YADIAAKYRAKPSE
+497 YADMADKYRAKPSE
-511 AMGINPDNGAI
+511 AMGIDPDDGAI

-533 AAVPSAVSDDVEAP
+533 AAVPSVVSDDVETP
-547 SVADDVLSERS
+547 PVADDVLSGRS

-569 YGNVRSGGAPRG
+569 YGNVRSGGA
-581 AASVASG
+581 ASVASG
-588 GSAAAASG
+588 GAGRSAAAASG

-607 QYFDSLDTR
+607 QYFDGLDTR

-652 RIEADYKAASEAKQ
+652 RIEADYQAASEAKQ

-706 GVRRHAQTVA
+706 TVRRHAQTVA
-716 DYTADGIMR
+716 DYTTDGIMR

-732 MRGHYPEGLAESVRA
+732 MRGHYPAGLAESVRV

-777 WNVPLLSRE
+777 WRVPLLSRE

-812 LPRALPME
+812 LPRALPTE

-835 LTQGGRGLTPDKG
+835 LTQGGRGLTPDTG
-848 ADANAAALQVAP
+848 ADANAAALQGLPEPAAVASGNAP
-860 EADVAP
+860 THRQNLQVRTREEGAAP

-879 GKGAPIAGKRPDTV
+879 GKRAPVAGKRPDTV

-899 QVTESAVKV
+899 QVAESAVKV

-963 LGKGGMLKDF
+963 LGKGGMLEEF

-984 LVFDGRRYLKGKEA
+984 LVFDSRRYLKGKEA

-1035 DAAADGK
+1035 DAAASAGK

-1050 RAKDAPVAAK
+1050 RAKDTPVAGKAAVAK
-1060 NAADE
+1060 NAANE

-1070 KAAESEAVVKTA
+1070 KAAKPETLVKTA
-1082 LDNPEEAQRKARVL
+1082 LDNPQEARRKARVL

-1109 PRENKALREWA
+1109 PGENKALREWA
-1120 VALFDKAGNK
+1120 VALFD
-1130 AVNPE
+1130 
-1135 IGEVALTAKSVKDSL
+1135 
-1150 AHGISPEKASAF
+1150 
-1162 EAVPYVVEKGAVIVR
+1162 
-1177 TRHGRVSSY
+1177 
-1186 FISAP
+1186 
-1191 VEIEG
+1191 
-1196 KQDIVTVLVH
+1196 
-1206 HDVNKKR
+1206 
-1213 MYLHSVTTKENLL
+1213 
-1226 KTALAGYDGDST
+1226 
-1238 ADAEASE
+1238 
-1245 PRGKL
+1245 
-1250 YSGDIASVLKK
+1250 
-1261 LLEYKTQGGKT
+1261 
-1272 EDTPS
+1272 
-1277 EGARFSLDES
+1277 
-1287 PDSAFARAVDDV
+1287 
-1299 VGGKVSRGFVKM
+1299 
-1311 GTTPDVLKM
+1311 
-1320 LGLPDVKIRISAKT
+1320 
-1334 IEKVMGE
+1334 
-1341 YLGIAKG
+1341 
-1348 AHSHIHNLTPEAVK
+1348 
-1362 QLPGQINNPVAVFKS
+1362 
-1377 STVRGGYVVLTELTE
+1377 
-1392 ADKQTGKDKPVVA
+1392 
-1405 ALHLKTDKGG
+1405 
-1415 IEVIDVASS
+1415 
-1424 YGRSDSQLS
+1424 
-1433 RAFNQ
+1433 
-1438 DLLYLDKTKARN
+1438 
-1450 LNTERLQLPWD
+1450 
-1461 FTSDFELYERNI
+1461 
-1473 KTDSDL
+1473 
-1479 VQYLKAEK
+1479 
-1487 QGKFDKKQENAK
+1487 
-1499 QHAESIKKRLA
+1499 
-1510 ESIGGLAEQVD
+1510 
-1521 VAAVSETAPDKAQM
+1521 
-1535 LLSERVEGWFDGR
+1535 
-1548 TGKITLVAE
+1548 
-1557 NLTPERAVWVAWHEL
+1557 
-1572 GHRGFAAEGFA
+1572 
-1583 KYREELE
+1583 
-1590 RADGNSLI
+1590 
-1598 RRIADAVQE
+1598 
-1607 EREGTGDAAA
+1607 
-1617 SVRSAAVEEAVV
+1617 
-1629 ELYAAQRTGD
+1629 
-1639 WSGIENRYGVKV
+1639 
-1651 GNGLKRGIAGVLAR
+1651 
-1665 IGAVLRRVLQ
+1665 
-1675 RLTGKADGAMSD
+1675 
-1687 ADVFAMLVDLH
+1687 
-1698 GNKAAKS
+1698 
-1705 KAVVK
+1705 
-1710 TALDDAKEA
+1710 
-1719 ERKARVLQGEP
+1719 
-1730 VYTVKERQAPQ
+1730 
-1741 GFKALREWAAALFE
+1741 

-1826 GGKDDVVTLLARNT
+1826 EGKDDVVTLLARNT

-1885 KLLEY
+1885 KLLKY
-1890 KTETGKG
+1890 KTQGGK
-1897 VSVGKKQ
+1897 
-1904 QKRQAESEAGSVPS
+1904 
-1918 EAQPK
+1918 
-1923 SGKDYFGLSLYESG
+1923 
-1937 QDYKGI
+1937 
-1943 SEAHYRKFVAELS
+1943 
-1956 KLDGWRV
+1956 
-1963 NNRKYGRL
+1963 
-1971 EFRVDGEEVVF
+1971 
-1982 LRRLESLYSEHAV
+1982 
-1995 IGFSVY
+1995 
-2001 NSRLVEKKFDEIEFV
+2001 
-2016 FNPSEPPKETAERL
+2016 T
-2030 NRFIR
+2030 
-2035 SIYPVSEASV
+2035 
-2045 QVESNPESEAD
+2045 
-2056 THRTP
+2056 
-2061 ESVRAFSVT
+2061 
-2070 LPKLQQKRAVE
+2070 
-2081 HLTADALLD
+2081 
-2090 GGAKYPQLNG
+2090 
-2100 RTTKAGQVEKTLSA
+2100 
-2114 GFVPYEEIREQTARM
+2114 
-2129 GKERDKM
+2129 
-2136 FFKLHREAYGEDSSF
+2136 
-2151 DYDNSDDAELKAQTD
+2151 
-2166 EALREKHPPKTVY
+2166 
-2179 LMKHKQSGDA
+2179 
-2189 LPITKTQFDYA
+2189 
-2200 VYLENMPSE
+2200 ENTPSE

-2241 RVLDKSDLLDM
+2241 RVLDKSDLLDI

-2282 KKVPEWLD
+2282 KKVPKWLD

-2418 KRLAESIGGLA
+2418 KRLAESIGRLA

-2483 LGHRGFAAEGFAKY
+2483 LGHRGFAADGFAKY
-2497 REELERADGNSL
+2497 RAELERADGNSL

-2583 RVLQRLTGK
+2583 RVLQRLAGK

-2599 ADVFAMLVDLHGN
+2599 ADVFAMLADLHGN
-2612 VEGAREAVSD
+2612 AEGARDAVSD
-2622 GVKPSRSAMKDMDAN
+2622 GVLFSIYSDDADKVA
-2637 IRRGRAA
+2637 RAA
-2644 MNRALVEKA
+2644 DILTGSPVA
-2653 DVRRAMY
+2653 DIESGLIKR
-2660 RNDIGWIDF
+2660 DE
-2669 VWGSTG
+2669 
-2675 RVLPNG
+2675 NG
-2681 KTKGAMGLAHVIES
+2681 KVIANAREFIRKWLAEN
-2695 RMRKDGMSRDEVVG
+2695 RPDGIFRHPEV
-2709 MLIGRVVD
+2709 
-2717 TIARG
+2717 G
-2722 EVLRTVEGGKTKRL
+2722 EVMLTVRGVKNSLSHFSADIHVDALPAVPYVL
-2736 EVSLQGNI
+2736 ENSAVLEY
-2744 VQLVKS
+2744 S
-2750 KGSNTWVLTAFD
+2750 KDKNGDN
-2762 GYQTVE
+2762 VE
-2768 QARGATRSAL
+2768 
-2778 RNTDPILSRDGMGA
+2778 NVIL
-2792 SDTPNVRAKDES
+2792 
-2804 VNTADG
+2804 
-2810 TRFSRAEERSKS
+2810 
-2822 ESLEK
+2822 
-2827 LRRAETIRISGREI
+2827 
-2841 EAGDDL
+2841 
-2847 RQYRRRAMEYG
+2847 
-2858 KSLRGSYVNKDTG
+2858 
-2871 REISLGRAG
+2871 
-2880 ITEVLHHDVSNPE
+2880 
-2893 HLQSIAAIPQI
+2893 AAP
-2904 IEKSIYIDTL
+2904 
-2914 PNEDKAKNPDIQEYE
+2914 A
-2929 YYVAGLNIGG
+2929 NIGG
-2939 TDYTVK
+2939 KRHYVVVRLRKDLKSGQKPQFYVVAAQLETDAQRETALAVETRSSHDGH
-2945 AAIAV
+2945 IA
-2950 ATTGDKYY
+2950 GGK
-2958 DHKLTR
+2958 
-2964 IEKGDLLEMTSRLSG
+2964 
-2979 AEISNQSPLSDIDD
+2979 N
-2993 KRLLQILQDKDAG
+2993 RLLNILHSALISVNQIKSAAGNTGTVDA
-3006 KGGIADFDTEAVRFS
+3006 GIADFDTEAVRFS
-3021 RAANIGASI
+3021 RAANIGAAI
-3030 SHITG
+3030 GHITG
-3035 KRSDL
+3035 KKSDL

-3098 VVKEWGRLKKENAK
+3098 VVREWGRLKKADAK

-3143 RTALDIADGKIEK
+3143 RTALDIADGKIVK
-3156 AKAVIAS
+3156 ARAVIAS
-3163 ANARIARA
+3163 ADARIARA

-3191 AEEEAGREIMA
+3191 AEEKAGREILA

-3258 VEAQKALEG
+3258 VGAQKALEG

-3281 AQRVYRKARDDYRV
+3281 AQRVYRKARDDYRA
-3295 HFGQVRDAI
+3295 HFGQVRDAL

-3346 KDADGNNVNVSRAET
+3346 KDADGNSVNVSRAET

-3419 QAQLNDTLMQLYLN
+3419 QAELNDTLTQLYLN

-3495 KYEEGFDQRQLQR
+3495 KYEEGFNQRQLQR

-3584 LRVGEKFNTIE
+3584 LKVGEKFNTIE

-3663 AYRLAKQAGA
+3663 AYRLAKRAGA

-3826 IQDGLEGKKW
+3826 IQDGLAGKKW

-3897 GIMVKDDFNL
+3897 GITVKDDFNL
-3907 FELAGQAVGFRPSDL
+3907 FELAGQAAGFRSSDL

-3949 MAKAVVEQDAAALR
+3949 MAKAVMEQDAAALR
-3963 ELRGVVAQWNRKHPE
+3963 ALRGVVAQWNRKHPE
-3978 RAIKSENIMAGVRN
+3978 RAIKSENIMSSVRN

-4002 GIYLP
+4002 GIYLSDKH
-4007 EGRSD
+4007 SD

>member
-22 YRGLTQKEAREAADD
+22 YRGFTQKDAWAAADD

-44 NNSMRSARMAWNAF
+44 KNSMRSARMAWNDL
-58 TGDDEELGQLKAE
+58 TGDKEELGQLKAE

-83 SQARRELGEAWDKGE
+83 SQARRELGEAWEKGE

-103 LSNVWGELKK
+103 LSNVWEELKK

-143 PLVTSTAGR
+143 PLATTTVGGILGTLAGGNT
-152 AVGAIGG
+152 AVGAY
-159 AFAGGLAG
+159 AG
-167 AGVGAIPGAVV
+167 AT
-178 GGHVGGLA
+178 
-186 GYALGNTLMEY
+186 LGNTLMEY

-259 KAAEKAALE
+259 KAAEKAALK
-268 KMGVAAADKAVVAAA
+268 KMGVAAADKAAVAAA

-300 GLGGAARHT
+300 GLGGAARH
-309 AAYALEPAS
+309 AAAFALEPAS

-355 GTKAYAAMT
+355 GTKAYAAIS
-364 DPLKLSAEQ
+364 DPLRLSAEQ

-399 QALRAA
+399 QALGAA

-442 KEAEQFFSSPADSNT
+442 KEAEQFFNSPADGNT
-457 PHTEELARE
+457 PHAEELARE

-497 YADIAAKYRAKPSE
+497 YADMAAKYRAKPSE
-511 AMGINPDNGAI
+511 AMGIDPDDGAI

-533 AAVPSAVSDDVEAP
+533 AAVPSVVSDDVETP
-547 SVADDVLSERS
+547 PVADDVLSGRS

-569 YGNVRSGGAPRG
+569 YGNVRSGGA
-581 AASVASG
+581 ASVASG
-588 GSAAAASG
+588 GAGRSAAAASG

-607 QYFDSLDTR
+607 QYFDGLDTR

-652 RIEADYKAASEAKQ
+652 RIEADYQAASEAKQ

-706 GVRRHAQTVA
+706 TVRRHAQTVA

-732 MRGHYPEGLAESVRA
+732 MRGHYPAGLAESVRV

-777 WNVPLLSRE
+777 WRVPLLSRE

-812 LPRALPME
+812 LPRALPTE

-835 LTQGGRGLTPDKG
+835 LTQGGRGLTPDTG
-848 ADANAAALQVAP
+848 ADANAAALQGLPESAAVASGNAP
-860 EADVAP
+860 THRQNLQVRAHAEGAAP

-879 GKGAPIAGKRPDTV
+879 GKRAPVAGKRPDTV

-899 QVTESAVKV
+899 QVAESAVKV

-963 LGKGGMLKDF
+963 LGKGGMLEEF

-984 LVFDGRRYLKGKEA
+984 LVFDSRRYLKGKEA

-1035 DAAADGK
+1035 DAAASAGK

-1050 RAKDAPVAAK
+1050 RAKDTPVAGKVAVAK
-1060 NAADE
+1060 NAANE

-1070 KAAESEAVVKTA
+1070 KAAKPETLVKTA
-1082 LDNPEEAQRKARVL
+1082 LDNPQEARRKARVL
-1096 QGEPVYTVKERTA
+1096 QA
-1109 PRENKALREWA
+1109 
-1120 VALFDKAGNK
+1120 
-1130 AVNPE
+1130 
-1135 IGEVALTAKSVKDSL
+1135 
-1150 AHGISPEKASAF
+1150 
-1162 EAVPYVVEKGAVIVR
+1162 
-1177 TRHGRVSSY
+1177 
-1186 FISAP
+1186 
-1191 VEIEG
+1191 
-1196 KQDIVTVLVH
+1196 
-1206 HDVNKKR
+1206 
-1213 MYLHSVTTKENLL
+1213 
-1226 KTALAGYDGDST
+1226 
-1238 ADAEASE
+1238 
-1245 PRGKL
+1245 
-1250 YSGDIASVLKK
+1250 
-1261 LLEYKTQGGKT
+1261 
-1272 EDTPS
+1272 
-1277 EGARFSLDES
+1277 
-1287 PDSAFARAVDDV
+1287 
-1299 VGGKVSRGFVKM
+1299 
-1311 GTTPDVLKM
+1311 
-1320 LGLPDVKIRISAKT
+1320 
-1334 IEKVMGE
+1334 
-1341 YLGIAKG
+1341 
-1348 AHSHIHNLTPEAVK
+1348 
-1362 QLPGQINNPVAVFKS
+1362 
-1377 STVRGGYVVLTELTE
+1377 
-1392 ADKQTGKDKPVVA
+1392 
-1405 ALHLKTDKGG
+1405 
-1415 IEVIDVASS
+1415 
-1424 YGRSDSQLS
+1424 
-1433 RAFNQ
+1433 
-1438 DLLYLDKTKARN
+1438 
-1450 LNTERLQLPWD
+1450 
-1461 FTSDFELYERNI
+1461 
-1473 KTDSDL
+1473 
-1479 VQYLKAEK
+1479 
-1487 QGKFDKKQENAK
+1487 
-1499 QHAESIKKRLA
+1499 
-1510 ESIGGLAEQVD
+1510 
-1521 VAAVSETAPDKAQM
+1521 
-1535 LLSERVEGWFDGR
+1535 
-1548 TGKITLVAE
+1548 
-1557 NLTPERAVWVAWHEL
+1557 
-1572 GHRGFAAEGFA
+1572 
-1583 KYREELE
+1583 
-1590 RADGNSLI
+1590 
-1598 RRIADAVQE
+1598 
-1607 EREGTGDAAA
+1607 
-1617 SVRSAAVEEAVV
+1617 
-1629 ELYAAQRTGD
+1629 
-1639 WSGIENRYGVKV
+1639 
-1651 GNGLKRGIAGVLAR
+1651 
-1665 IGAVLRRVLQ
+1665 
-1675 RLTGKADGAMSD
+1675 
-1687 ADVFAMLVDLH
+1687 
-1698 GNKAAKS
+1698 
-1705 KAVVK
+1705 
-1710 TALDDAKEA
+1710 
-1719 ERKARVLQGEP
+1719 EP

-1826 GGKDDVVTLLARNT
+1826 EGKDDVVTLLARNT

-1885 KLLEY
+1885 KLLKY
-1890 KTETGKG
+1890 KTQGGKT
-1897 VSVGKKQ
+1897 
-1904 QKRQAESEAGSVPS
+1904 E
-1918 EAQPK
+1918 
-1923 SGKDYFGLSLYESG
+1923 
-1937 QDYKGI
+1937 
-1943 SEAHYRKFVAELS
+1943 
-1956 KLDGWRV
+1956 
-1963 NNRKYGRL
+1963 
-1971 EFRVDGEEVVF
+1971 
-1982 LRRLESLYSEHAV
+1982 
-1995 IGFSVY
+1995 
-2001 NSRLVEKKFDEIEFV
+2001 
-2016 FNPSEPPKETAERL
+2016 
-2030 NRFIR
+2030 
-2035 SIYPVSEASV
+2035 
-2045 QVESNPESEAD
+2045 D
-2056 THRTP
+2056 T
-2061 ESVRAFSVT
+2061 
-2070 LPKLQQKRAVE
+2070 
-2081 HLTADALLD
+2081 
-2090 GGAKYPQLNG
+2090 
-2100 RTTKAGQVEKTLSA
+2100 
-2114 GFVPYEEIREQTARM
+2114 
-2129 GKERDKM
+2129 
-2136 FFKLHREAYGEDSSF
+2136 
-2151 DYDNSDDAELKAQTD
+2151 
-2166 EALREKHPPKTVY
+2166 
-2179 LMKHKQSGDA
+2179 
-2189 LPITKTQFDYA
+2189 
-2200 VYLENMPSE
+2200 PSE

-2282 KKVPEWLD
+2282 KKVPKWLD

-2418 KRLAESIGGLA
+2418 KRLAESIGRLA

-2483 LGHRGFAAEGFAKY
+2483 LGHRGFAADGFAKY
-2497 REELERADGNSL
+2497 RAELERADGNSL

-2583 RVLQRLTGK
+2583 RVLQRLAGK

-2599 ADVFAMLVDLHGN
+2599 ADVFAMLADLHGN
-2612 VEGAREAVSD
+2612 AEGARDASSD
-2622 GVKPSRSAMKDMDAN
+2622 GN
-2637 IRRGRAA
+2637 HRAVMFA
-2644 MNRALVEKA
+2644 
-2653 DVRRAMY
+2653 
-2660 RNDIGWIDF
+2660 
-2669 VWGSTG
+2669 
-2675 RVLPNG
+2675 
-2681 KTKGAMGLAHVIES
+2681 
-2695 RMRKDGMSRDEVVG
+2695 
-2709 MLIGRVVD
+2709 
-2717 TIARG
+2717 
-2722 EVLRTVEGGKTKRL
+2722 
-2736 EVSLQGNI
+2736 
-2744 VQLVKS
+2744 
-2750 KGSNTWVLTAFD
+2750 
-2762 GYQTVE
+2762 
-2768 QARGATRSAL
+2768 
-2778 RNTDPILSRDGMGA
+2778 
-2792 SDTPNVRAKDES
+2792 
-2804 VNTADG
+2804 
-2810 TRFSRAEERSKS
+2810 RAEDGAAERSKS

-2964 IEKGDLLEMTSRLSG
+2964 IEKGDLLEMTSRLSS

-3006 KGGIADFDTEAVRFS
+3006 KGGIADFDMEAVRFS
-3021 RAANIGASI
+3021 RAANIGAAI
-3030 SHITG
+3030 GHITG
-3035 KRSDL
+3035 KKSDL

-3098 VVKEWGRLKKENAK
+3098 VVREWGRLKKADAK

-3143 RTALDIADGKIEK
+3143 RTALDIADGKIVK
-3156 AKAVIAS
+3156 ARAVIAS
-3163 ANARIARA
+3163 ADARIARA

-3191 AEEEAGREIMA
+3191 AEEKAGREILA

-3258 VEAQKALEG
+3258 VGAQKALEG

-3281 AQRVYRKARDDYRV
+3281 AQRVYRKARDDYRA
-3295 HFGQVRDAI
+3295 HFGQVRDAL

-3314 AEIVRRLK
+3314 AETVRRLK

-3346 KDADGNNVNVSRAET
+3346 KDADGNSVNVSRAET

-3414 LDPAQ
+3414 LDSAQ
-3419 QAQLNDTLMQLYLN
+3419 QAQLNDTLTQLYLN

-3495 KYEEGFDQRQLQR
+3495 KYEEGFNQRQLQR

-3584 LRVGEKFNTIE
+3584 LKVGEKFNTIE

-3663 AYRLAKQAGA
+3663 AYRLAKRAGA

-3826 IQDGLEGKKW
+3826 IQDGLAGKKW

-3897 GIMVKDDFNL
+3897 GITVKDDFNL
-3907 FELAGQAVGFRPSDL
+3907 FELAGQAAGFRSSDL

-3949 MAKAVVEQDAAALR
+3949 MAKAVMEQDAAALR
-3963 ELRGVVAQWNRKHPE
+3963 ALRGVVAQWNRKHPE
-3978 RAIKSENIMAGVRN
+3978 RAIKSENIMSSVRN

-4002 GIYLP
+4002 GIYLSDKH
-4007 EGRSD
+4007 SD

>member
-1 MSDLVRYDPLEHGQ
+1 M
-15 LVGGLKK
+15 
-22 YRGLTQKEAREAADD
+22 
-37 TALTRGF
+37 
-44 NNSMRSARMAWNAF
+44 
-58 TGDDEELGQLKAE
+58 
-71 DMDYRKIQEGRK
+71 
-83 SQARRELGEAWDKGE
+83 
-98 GVGGG
+98 
-103 LSNVWGELKK
+103 
-113 DWREKGLDGVLEDVG
+113 
-128 EMGGATLEQAPNALV
+128 
-143 PLVTSTAGR
+143 
-152 AVGAIGG
+152 
-159 AFAGGLAG
+159 
-167 AGVGAIPGAVV
+167 
-178 GGHVGGLA
+178 
-186 GYALGNTLMEY
+186 
-197 GEQLDR
+197 
-203 AAEAAG
+203 
-209 VDPTDKDAMMAFI
+209 
-222 DRGAPGALKNAAVKG
+222 
-237 AVVGAV
+237 
-243 DMATMKLGGS
+243 
-253 ILNMGK
+253 
-259 KAAEKAALE
+259 
-268 KMGVAAADKAVVAAA
+268 
-283 KGTPEFAAL
+283 
-292 AAKESAKG
+292 
-300 GLGGAARHT
+300 
-309 AAYALEPAS
+309 
-318 EFAGEYLGTG
+318 
-328 LANGEWDEKGAA
+328 
-340 LEAFSSLGHSAVEFV
+340 
-355 GTKAYAAMT
+355 
-364 DPLKLSAEQ
+364 
-373 KADALADAKGNIE
+373 
-386 GNRKAGKLTPEEA
+386 
-399 QALRAA
+399 
-405 VEAALDGGVEQGGA
+405 
-419 GFDTAHHDQL
+419 
-429 YLTLQQFVDRTKQ
+429 
-442 KEAEQFFSSPADSNT
+442 
-457 PHTEELARE
+457 
-466 MEKQPDVS
+466 
-474 GIPSEDEAEFLNTG
+474 
-488 VMSDGLARQ
+488 
-497 YADIAAKYRAKPSE
+497 
-511 AMGINPDNGAI
+511 
-522 SAAAALAVDSG
+522 
-533 AAVPSAVSDDVEAP
+533 
-547 SVADDVLSERS
+547 
-558 ADADRGGVSSA
+558 
-569 YGNVRSGGAPRG
+569 
-581 AASVASG
+581 
-588 GSAAAASG
+588 
-596 GIARV
+596 
-601 APLPAG
+601 
-607 QYFDSLDTR
+607 
-616 GRKALAKEA
+616 
-625 GFDIKGVAD
+625 
-634 FGQIA
+634 
-639 EPVRQK
+639 
-645 IEEAYHA
+645 
-652 RIEADYKAASEAKQ
+652 
-666 GYLPPPVRMADAV
+666 
-679 PVPKKGFSVPADALN
+679 
-694 KESRRR
+694 
-700 FDALPE
+700 
-706 GVRRHAQTVA
+706 
-716 DYTADGIMR
+716 
-725 QEAGMAD
+725 
-732 MRGHYPEGLAESVRA
+732 
-747 VRAYRAEHPESADV
+747 
-761 LDRLNRA
+761 
-768 VYGYRRNNG
+768 
-777 WNVPLLSRE
+777 
-786 GERLQGVRTALPDD
+786 
-800 GASEAVVGGGRG
+800 
-812 LPRALPME
+812 
-820 DKGLAQDVRQDVRQG
+820 AQDVRQDVRQG
-835 LTQGGRGLTPDKG
+835 LTQGGRGLTPDTG
-848 ADANAAALQVAP
+848 ADANAAALQGLPEPAAVASGNAP
-860 EADVAP
+860 THRQNLQVRAHAEGAAP

-879 GKGAPIAGKRPDTV
+879 GKRAPVAGKRPDTV

-899 QVTESAVKV
+899 QVAESAVKV

-941 GEYRFEHTNRKHI
+941 GEYRFEHMNRKHI

-963 LGKGGMLKDF
+963 LGKGGMLEEF

-984 LVFDGRRYLKGKEA
+984 LVFDSRRYLKGKEA

-1035 DAAADGK
+1035 DAAASAGK

-1050 RAKDAPVAAK
+1050 RAKDTPVAGKAAVAK
-1060 NAADE
+1060 NAANE

-1070 KAAESEAVVKTA
+1070 KAAKPETLVKTA
-1082 LDNPEEAQRKARVL
+1082 LDNPQEARRKARVL

-1261 LLEYKTQGGKT
+1261 LLEYKT
-1272 EDTPS
+1272 
-1277 EGARFSLDES
+1277 
-1287 PDSAFARAVDDV
+1287 
-1299 VGGKVSRGFVKM
+1299 
-1311 GTTPDVLKM
+1311 
-1320 LGLPDVKIRISAKT
+1320 
-1334 IEKVMGE
+1334 
-1341 YLGIAKG
+1341 
-1348 AHSHIHNLTPEAVK
+1348 
-1362 QLPGQINNPVAVFKS
+1362 
-1377 STVRGGYVVLTELTE
+1377 
-1392 ADKQTGKDKPVVA
+1392 
-1405 ALHLKTDKGG
+1405 
-1415 IEVIDVASS
+1415 
-1424 YGRSDSQLS
+1424 
-1433 RAFNQ
+1433 
-1438 DLLYLDKTKARN
+1438 
-1450 LNTERLQLPWD
+1450 
-1461 FTSDFELYERNI
+1461 
-1473 KTDSDL
+1473 
-1479 VQYLKAEK
+1479 
-1487 QGKFDKKQENAK
+1487 
-1499 QHAESIKKRLA
+1499 
-1510 ESIGGLAEQVD
+1510 
-1521 VAAVSETAPDKAQM
+1521 
-1535 LLSERVEGWFDGR
+1535 
-1548 TGKITLVAE
+1548 
-1557 NLTPERAVWVAWHEL
+1557 
-1572 GHRGFAAEGFA
+1572 
-1583 KYREELE
+1583 
-1590 RADGNSLI
+1590 
-1598 RRIADAVQE
+1598 
-1607 EREGTGDAAA
+1607 
-1617 SVRSAAVEEAVV
+1617 
-1629 ELYAAQRTGD
+1629 
-1639 WSGIENRYGVKV
+1639 
-1651 GNGLKRGIAGVLAR
+1651 
-1665 IGAVLRRVLQ
+1665 
-1675 RLTGKADGAMSD
+1675 
-1687 ADVFAMLVDLH
+1687 
-1698 GNKAAKS
+1698 
-1705 KAVVK
+1705 
-1710 TALDDAKEA
+1710 
-1719 ERKARVLQGEP
+1719 
-1730 VYTVKERQAPQ
+1730 
-1741 GFKALREWAAALFE
+1741 
-1755 KAGGKAVNPEAGE
+1755 
-1768 ILLNERSVR
+1768 
-1777 DSIAHGMNPFKAEA
+1777 
-1791 FAAIPDVISQG
+1791 
-1802 VVIHEGVNPE
+1802 
-1812 NGTRYVYIS
+1812 
-1821 APVEI
+1821 
-1826 GGKDDVVTLLARNT
+1826 
-1840 GNGSQM
+1840 
-1846 YLHSVATKESILN
+1846 
-1859 ASDTETAEISRETG
+1859 
-1873 KVNSGYIASVLK
+1873 
-1885 KLLEY
+1885 
-1890 KTETGKG
+1890 ETGKG

-1963 NNRKYGRL
+1963 NNRKYGKL

-2035 SIYPVSEASV
+2035 SIYPVSESSV

-2136 FFKLHREAYGEDSSF
+2136 FFKLHREAYGENSSF
-2151 DYDNSDDAELKAQTD
+2151 DYDNSDDAKLKAQTD

-2412 HAESIK
+2412 HAKSIK

-2483 LGHRGFAAEGFAKY
+2483 LGHRGFAADGFAKY
-2497 REELERADGNSL
+2497 RAELERADGNSL

-2583 RVLQRLTGK
+2583 RVLQRLAGK

-2599 ADVFAMLVDLHGN
+2599 ADVFAMLADLHGN
-2612 VEGAREAVSD
+2612 AEGARDASSD
-2622 GVKPSRSAMKDMDAN
+2622 GN
-2637 IRRGRAA
+2637 HRAVMFA
-2644 MNRALVEKA
+2644 
-2653 DVRRAMY
+2653 
-2660 RNDIGWIDF
+2660 
-2669 VWGSTG
+2669 
-2675 RVLPNG
+2675 
-2681 KTKGAMGLAHVIES
+2681 
-2695 RMRKDGMSRDEVVG
+2695 
-2709 MLIGRVVD
+2709 
-2717 TIARG
+2717 
-2722 EVLRTVEGGKTKRL
+2722 
-2736 EVSLQGNI
+2736 
-2744 VQLVKS
+2744 
-2750 KGSNTWVLTAFD
+2750 
-2762 GYQTVE
+2762 
-2768 QARGATRSAL
+2768 
-2778 RNTDPILSRDGMGA
+2778 
-2792 SDTPNVRAKDES
+2792 
-2804 VNTADG
+2804 
-2810 TRFSRAEERSKS
+2810 RAEDGAAERSKS

-2964 IEKGDLLEMTSRLSG
+2964 IEKGDLLEMTSRLSS

-3021 RAANIGASI
+3021 RAANIGAAI
-3030 SHITG
+3030 GHITG
-3035 KRSDL
+3035 KKSDL

-3098 VVKEWGRLKKENAK
+3098 VVREWGRLKKADAK

-3143 RTALDIADGKIEK
+3143 RTALDIADGKIVK
-3156 AKAVIAS
+3156 ARAVIAS
-3163 ANARIARA
+3163 ADARIARA

-3191 AEEEAGREIMA
+3191 AEEKAGREILA

-3258 VEAQKALEG
+3258 VGAQKALEG

-3281 AQRVYRKARDDYRV
+3281 AQRVYRKARDDYRA
-3295 HFGQVRDAI
+3295 HFGQVRDAL

-3314 AEIVRRLK
+3314 VEIVRRLK

-3346 KDADGNNVNVSRAET
+3346 KDADGNSVNVSRAET

-3419 QAQLNDTLMQLYLN
+3419 QAELNDTLTQLYLN

-3495 KYEEGFDQRQLQR
+3495 KYVEGFNQRQLQR

-3584 LRVGEKFNTIE
+3584 LKVGEKFNTIE

-3663 AYRLAKQAGA
+3663 AYRLAKRAGA

-3826 IQDGLEGKKW
+3826 IQDGLAGKKW

-3842 GSTGAVVGA
+3842 GSTGAMVGA

-3897 GIMVKDDFNL
+3897 GITVKDDFNL
-3907 FELAGQAVGFRPSDL
+3907 FELAGQAAGFRSSDL

-3963 ELRGVVAQWNRKHPE
+3963 ELRSVVAQWNRKHPE
-3978 RAIKSENIMAGVRN
+3978 RAIKSENIMSSVRN
-3992 RQRRVAGAKD
+3992 RQRRVVGAKD
-4002 GIYLP
+4002 GIYLSDKH
-4007 EGRSD
+4007 SD

>member
-22 YRGLTQKEAREAADD
+22 YRGFTQKDAWAAADD

-44 NNSMRSARMAWNAF
+44 KNSMRSARMAWNDL
-58 TGDDEELGQLKAE
+58 TGDKEELGQLKAE

-83 SQARRELGEAWDKGE
+83 SQARRELGEAWEKGE

-103 LSNVWGELKK
+103 LSNVWEELKK

-143 PLVTSTAGR
+143 PLATTTVGGILGTLAGGNT
-152 AVGAIGG
+152 AVGAY
-159 AFAGGLAG
+159 AG
-167 AGVGAIPGAVV
+167 AT
-178 GGHVGGLA
+178 
-186 GYALGNTLMEY
+186 LGNTLMEY

-259 KAAEKAALE
+259 KAAEKAALK
-268 KMGVAAADKAVVAAA
+268 KMGVAAADKAAVAAA

-300 GLGGAARHT
+300 GLGGAARH
-309 AAYALEPAS
+309 AAAFALEPAS

-355 GTKAYAAMT
+355 GTKAYAAIT
-364 DPLKLSAEQ
+364 DPLRLSAEQ

-442 KEAEQFFSSPADSNT
+442 KEAEQFFNSPADGNT
-457 PHTEELARE
+457 PHAEELARE

-497 YADIAAKYRAKPSE
+497 YADMADKYRAKPSE
-511 AMGINPDNGAI
+511 AMGIDPDDGAI

-533 AAVPSAVSDDVEAP
+533 AAVPSVPSDDVETP
-547 SVADDVLSERS
+547 TVADDVLSGRS

-569 YGNVRSGGAPRG
+569 YGNVRSGGA
-581 AASVASG
+581 ASVASG
-588 GSAAAASG
+588 GAGRSAAAASG

-607 QYFDSLDTR
+607 QYFDGLDTR

-652 RIEADYKAASEAKQ
+652 RIEADYQAASEAKQ

-706 GVRRHAQTVA
+706 TVRRHAQTVA

-732 MRGHYPEGLAESVRA
+732 MRGHYPAGLAESVRV

-777 WNVPLLSRE
+777 WRVPLLSRE

-812 LPRALPME
+812 LPRALPTE

-835 LTQGGRGLTPDKG
+835 LTQGGRGLTPDTG
-848 ADANAAALQVAP
+848 ADANAAALQGLPEPAAVASGNAP
-860 EADVAP
+860 THRQNLQVRAHAEGAAP

-879 GKGAPIAGKRPDTV
+879 GKRAPVAGKRPDTV

-899 QVTESAVKV
+899 QVAESAVKV

-963 LGKGGMLKDF
+963 LGKGGMLEEF

-984 LVFDGRRYLKGKEA
+984 LVFDSRRYLKGKEA

-1035 DAAADGK
+1035 DAAASAGK

-1050 RAKDAPVAAK
+1050 RAKDTPVAGKAAVAK
-1060 NAADE
+1060 NAANE

-1070 KAAESEAVVKTA
+1070 KAAKPETLVKTA
-1082 LDNPEEAQRKARVL
+1082 LDNPQEARRKARVL

-1109 PRENKALREWA
+1109 PGENKALREWA
-1120 VALFDKAGNK
+1120 VALFDKAGGK

-1135 IGEVALTAKSVKDSL
+1135 AGEILLNERSVRDSI
-1150 AHGISPEKASAF
+1150 AHGMNPFKAEAFAAIPDVISQGVVIHEGVNPENGTR
-1162 EAVPYVVEKGAVIVR
+1162 YV
-1177 TRHGRVSSY
+1177 Y
-1186 FISAP
+1186 ISAP

-1196 KQDIVTVLVH
+1196 KDDVVTLLAR
-1206 HDVNKKR
+1206 NTGNGSQ
-1213 MYLHSVTTKENLL
+1213 MYLHSVATKESILNASDTE
-1226 KTALAGYDGDST
+1226 TAEISRETGKVNSGY
-1238 ADAEASE
+1238 
-1245 PRGKL
+1245 
-1250 YSGDIASVLKK
+1250 IASVLKK
-1261 LLEYKTQGGKT
+1261 LLKYKTQGGKT
-1272 EDTPS
+1272 ENTPS
-1277 EGARFSLDES
+1277 EGLRFSIRFSLDES

-1299 VGGKVSRGFVKM
+1299 TGGKVPAGFISL
-1311 GTTPDVLKM
+1311 GTTPDVWKLV
-1320 LGLPDVKIRISAKT
+1320 GLPDGKVRISGGVIDKAMNGKHAVT
-1334 IEKVMGE
+1334 
-1341 YLGIAKG
+1341 A
-1348 AHSHIHNLTPEAVK
+1348 EALK
-1362 QLPGQINNPVAVFKS
+1362 DLPRHLNSPIAVFKS
-1377 STVRGGYVVLTELTE
+1377 SASSSNPDGYVVLTELVE
-1392 ADKQTGKDKPVVA
+1392 REKGKDKPIIA
-1405 ALHLKTDKGG
+1405 ALNLGRAKNGLELLD
-1415 IEVIDVASS
+1415 ISS
-1424 YGRSDSQLS
+1424 VYGRNNGQLT

-1438 DLLYLDKTKARN
+1438 DLLYLDKAKGRHFLTTRP
-1450 LNTERLQLPWD
+1450 LQLHWD
-1461 FTSDFELYERNI
+1461 ITSDADLVGRNI

-1479 VQYLKAEK
+1479 AQYSSA
-1487 QGKFDKKQENAK
+1487 KKQVSVDKAQRMAR

-1510 ESIGGLAEQVD
+1510 ESIGRLAEQVD

-1572 GHRGFAAEGFA
+1572 GHRGFAADGFA
-1583 KYREELE
+1583 KYRAELE

-1675 RLTGKADGAMSD
+1675 RLAGKADGAMSD
-1687 ADVFAMLVDLH
+1687 ADVFAMLADLH
-1698 GNKAAKS
+1698 GNA
-1705 KAVVK
+1705 
-1710 TALDDAKEA
+1710 
-1719 ERKARVLQGEP
+1719 
-1730 VYTVKERQAPQ
+1730 
-1741 GFKALREWAAALFE
+1741 
-1755 KAGGKAVNPEAGE
+1755 
-1768 ILLNERSVR
+1768 
-1777 DSIAHGMNPFKAEA
+1777 
-1791 FAAIPDVISQG
+1791 
-1802 VVIHEGVNPE
+1802 
-1812 NGTRYVYIS
+1812 
-1821 APVEI
+1821 
-1826 GGKDDVVTLLARNT
+1826 
-1840 GNGSQM
+1840 
-1846 YLHSVATKESILN
+1846 
-1859 ASDTETAEISRETG
+1859 
-1873 KVNSGYIASVLK
+1873 
-1885 KLLEY
+1885 
-1890 KTETGKG
+1890 
-1897 VSVGKKQ
+1897 
-1904 QKRQAESEAGSVPS
+1904 
-1918 EAQPK
+1918 
-1923 SGKDYFGLSLYESG
+1923 
-1937 QDYKGI
+1937 
-1943 SEAHYRKFVAELS
+1943 
-1956 KLDGWRV
+1956 
-1963 NNRKYGRL
+1963 
-1971 EFRVDGEEVVF
+1971 
-1982 LRRLESLYSEHAV
+1982 
-1995 IGFSVY
+1995 
-2001 NSRLVEKKFDEIEFV
+2001 
-2016 FNPSEPPKETAERL
+2016 
-2030 NRFIR
+2030 
-2035 SIYPVSEASV
+2035 
-2045 QVESNPESEAD
+2045 
-2056 THRTP
+2056 
-2061 ESVRAFSVT
+2061 
-2070 LPKLQQKRAVE
+2070 
-2081 HLTADALLD
+2081 
-2090 GGAKYPQLNG
+2090 
-2100 RTTKAGQVEKTLSA
+2100 
-2114 GFVPYEEIREQTARM
+2114 
-2129 GKERDKM
+2129 
-2136 FFKLHREAYGEDSSF
+2136 
-2151 DYDNSDDAELKAQTD
+2151 
-2166 EALREKHPPKTVY
+2166 
-2179 LMKHKQSGDA
+2179 
-2189 LPITKTQFDYA
+2189 
-2200 VYLENMPSE
+2200 
-2209 GLRFSRSEQTK
+2209 
-2220 SAFENRIDALFGG
+2220 
-2233 AKANLKGV
+2233 
-2241 RVLDKSDLLDM
+2241 
-2252 LGYGGM
+2252 
-2258 PVELNES
+2258 
-2265 KVVLNRKNHP
+2265 
-2275 EMTAQQW
+2275 
-2282 KKVPEWLD
+2282 
-2290 NPVAVLK
+2290 
-2297 SKTHDK
+2297 
-2303 RLVFVPDEL
+2303 
-2312 IDGAPVYLV
+2312 
-2321 VEPNSRGLDIH
+2321 
-2332 VLVNGYAKDGNPQQT
+2332 
-2347 FRDIWR
+2347 
-2353 DLANGNTEFVDSKKA
+2353 
-2368 RELLGRSGLQLPRL
+2368 
-2382 PSLNTS
+2382 
-2388 RKKIL
+2388 
-2393 TEKNL
+2393 
-2398 QGYRKSEKTDTGQQ
+2398 
-2412 HAESIK
+2412 
-2418 KRLAESIGGLA
+2418 
-2429 EQVDVAAVSETAP
+2429 
-2442 DKAQMLL
+2442 
-2449 SERVEGWFDGRTG
+2449 
-2462 KITLVAENLTPERA
+2462 
-2476 VWVAWHE
+2476 
-2483 LGHRGFAAEGFAKY
+2483 
-2497 REELERADGNSL
+2497 
-2509 IRRIADAVQ
+2509 
-2518 EEREGTGD
+2518 
-2526 AAASVRSAAV
+2526 
-2536 EEAVVELYAAQ
+2536 EEA
-2547 RTGDWSGIEN
+2547 RD
-2557 RYGVK
+2557 
-2562 VGNGLKR
+2562 
-2569 GIAGVLARIGAVLR
+2569 
-2583 RVLQRLTGK
+2583 
-2592 ADGAMSD
+2592 
-2599 ADVFAMLVDLHGN
+2599 
-2612 VEGAREAVSD
+2612 AVSD
-2622 GVKPSRSAMKDMDAN
+2622 GVLFSIYSDDADKVA
-2637 IRRGRAA
+2637 RAA
-2644 MNRALVEKA
+2644 DILTGSPVA
-2653 DVRRAMY
+2653 DIESGLIKR
-2660 RNDIGWIDF
+2660 DE
-2669 VWGSTG
+2669 
-2675 RVLPNG
+2675 NG
-2681 KTKGAMGLAHVIES
+2681 KVIANAREFIRKWLAEN
-2695 RMRKDGMSRDEVVG
+2695 RPDGIFRHPEV
-2709 MLIGRVVD
+2709 
-2717 TIARG
+2717 G
-2722 EVLRTVEGGKTKRL
+2722 EVMLTVRGVKNSLSHFSADIHVDALPAVPYVL
-2736 EVSLQGNI
+2736 ENSAVLEY
-2744 VQLVKS
+2744 S
-2750 KGSNTWVLTAFD
+2750 KDKNGDN
-2762 GYQTVE
+2762 VE
-2768 QARGATRSAL
+2768 
-2778 RNTDPILSRDGMGA
+2778 NVIL
-2792 SDTPNVRAKDES
+2792 
-2804 VNTADG
+2804 
-2810 TRFSRAEERSKS
+2810 
-2822 ESLEK
+2822 
-2827 LRRAETIRISGREI
+2827 
-2841 EAGDDL
+2841 
-2847 RQYRRRAMEYG
+2847 
-2858 KSLRGSYVNKDTG
+2858 
-2871 REISLGRAG
+2871 
-2880 ITEVLHHDVSNPE
+2880 
-2893 HLQSIAAIPQI
+2893 AAP
-2904 IEKSIYIDTL
+2904 
-2914 PNEDKAKNPDIQEYE
+2914 A
-2929 YYVAGLNIGG
+2929 NIGG
-2939 TDYTVK
+2939 KRHYVVVRLRKDLKSGQKPQFYVVAAQLETDAQRETALAVETRSSHDGH
-2945 AAIAV
+2945 IA
-2950 ATTGDKYY
+2950 GGK
-2958 DHKLTR
+2958 
-2964 IEKGDLLEMTSRLSG
+2964 
-2979 AEISNQSPLSDIDD
+2979 N
-2993 KRLLQILQDKDAG
+2993 RLLNILHSALISVNQIKSAAGNTGTVDA
-3006 KGGIADFDTEAVRFS
+3006 GIADFDTEAVRFS
-3021 RAANIGASI
+3021 RAANIGAAI
-3030 SHITG
+3030 GHITG
-3035 KRSDL
+3035 KKSDL

-3065 DIYGGDLDG
+3065 DIYGGSLDG

-3098 VVKEWGRLKKENAK
+3098 VVREWGRLKKADAK

-3143 RTALDIADGKIEK
+3143 RTALDIADGKIVK
-3156 AKAVIAS
+3156 ARAVIAS
-3163 ANARIARA
+3163 ADARIARA

-3191 AEEEAGREIMA
+3191 AEEKAGREILA

-3258 VEAQKALEG
+3258 VGAQKALEG

-3281 AQRVYRKARDDYRV
+3281 AQRVYRKARDDYRA
-3295 HFGQVRDAI
+3295 HFGQVRDAL

-3314 AEIVRRLK
+3314 AETVRRLK

-3346 KDADGNNVNVSRAET
+3346 KDADGNSVNVSRAET

-3414 LDPAQ
+3414 LDSAQ
-3419 QAQLNDTLMQLYLN
+3419 QAQLNDTLTQLYLN
-3433 SLPDTS
+3433 ALPDTS

-3495 KYEEGFDQRQLQR
+3495 KYEEGFNQRQLQR

-3584 LRVGEKFNTIE
+3584 LKVGEKFNTIE

-3663 AYRLAKQAGA
+3663 AYRLAKRAGA

-3826 IQDGLEGKKW
+3826 IQDGLAGKKW

-3897 GIMVKDDFNL
+3897 GITVKDDFNL
-3907 FELAGQAVGFRPSDL
+3907 FELAGQAAGFRSSDL

-3963 ELRGVVAQWNRKHPE
+3963 ALRGVVAQWNRKHPE
-3978 RAIKSENIMAGVRN
+3978 RAIKSENIMSSVRN

-4002 GIYLP
+4002 GIYLSDKH
-4007 EGRSD
+4007 SD

>member
-22 YRGLTQKEAREAADD
+22 YRGFTQKDAWAAADD

-44 NNSMRSARMAWNAF
+44 KNSMRSARMAWNDL
-58 TGDDEELGQLKAE
+58 TGDKEELGQLKAE

-83 SQARRELGEAWDKGE
+83 SQARRELGEAWEKGE

-103 LSNVWGELKK
+103 LSNVWEELKK

-143 PLVTSTAGR
+143 PLATTTVGGILGTLAGGNT
-152 AVGAIGG
+152 AVGAY
-159 AFAGGLAG
+159 AG
-167 AGVGAIPGAVV
+167 AT
-178 GGHVGGLA
+178 
-186 GYALGNTLMEY
+186 LGNTLMEY

-259 KAAEKAALE
+259 KAAEKAALK
-268 KMGVAAADKAVVAAA
+268 KMGVAAADKAAVAAA

-292 AAKESAKG
+292 AKESAKG
-300 GLGGAARHT
+300 GLGGAARH
-309 AAYALEPAS
+309 AAAFALEPAS

-355 GTKAYAAMT
+355 GTKAYAAIS
-364 DPLKLSAEQ
+364 DPLRLSAEQ

-399 QALRAA
+399 QALGAA

-442 KEAEQFFSSPADSNT
+442 KEAEQFFNSPADGNT
-457 PHTEELARE
+457 PHAEELARE

-497 YADIAAKYRAKPSE
+497 YADMAAKYRAKPSE
-511 AMGINPDNGAI
+511 AMGIDPDDGAI

-533 AAVPSAVSDDVEAP
+533 AAVPSVPSDDVETP
-547 SVADDVLSERS
+547 TVADDVLSGRS

-569 YGNVRSGGAPRG
+569 YGNVRSGGA
-581 AASVASG
+581 ASVASG
-588 GSAAAASG
+588 GAGRSAAAASG

-607 QYFDSLDTR
+607 QYFDGLDTR

-652 RIEADYKAASEAKQ
+652 RIEADYQAASEAKQ

-706 GVRRHAQTVA
+706 TVRRHAQTVA

-732 MRGHYPEGLAESVRA
+732 MRGHYPAGLAESVRV

-777 WNVPLLSRE
+777 WRVPLLSRE

-812 LPRALPME
+812 LPRALPTE

-835 LTQGGRGLTPDKG
+835 LTQGGRGLTPDTG
-848 ADANAAALQVAP
+848 ADANAAALQGLPESAAVASGNAP
-860 EADVAP
+860 THRQNLQVRAHAEGAAP

-879 GKGAPIAGKRPDTV
+879 GKRAPVAGKRPDTV

-899 QVTESAVKV
+899 QVAESAVKV

-941 GEYRFEHTNRKHI
+941 GEYRFEHTNRQHI

-963 LGKGGMLKDF
+963 LGKGGMLEEF

-984 LVFDGRRYLKGKEA
+984 LVFDSRRYLKGKEA

-1035 DAAADGK
+1035 DAAASAGK

-1050 RAKDAPVAAK
+1050 RAKDTPVAGKAAVAK
-1060 NAADE
+1060 NAANE

-1070 KAAESEAVVKTA
+1070 KAAKPETLVKTA
-1082 LDNPEEAQRKARVL
+1082 LDNPQEARRKARVL

-1109 PRENKALREWA
+1109 PGENKALREWA
-1120 VALFDKAGNK
+1120 VALFD
-1130 AVNPE
+1130 
-1135 IGEVALTAKSVKDSL
+1135 
-1150 AHGISPEKASAF
+1150 
-1162 EAVPYVVEKGAVIVR
+1162 
-1177 TRHGRVSSY
+1177 
-1186 FISAP
+1186 
-1191 VEIEG
+1191 
-1196 KQDIVTVLVH
+1196 
-1206 HDVNKKR
+1206 
-1213 MYLHSVTTKENLL
+1213 
-1226 KTALAGYDGDST
+1226 
-1238 ADAEASE
+1238 
-1245 PRGKL
+1245 
-1250 YSGDIASVLKK
+1250 
-1261 LLEYKTQGGKT
+1261 
-1272 EDTPS
+1272 
-1277 EGARFSLDES
+1277 
-1287 PDSAFARAVDDV
+1287 
-1299 VGGKVSRGFVKM
+1299 
-1311 GTTPDVLKM
+1311 
-1320 LGLPDVKIRISAKT
+1320 
-1334 IEKVMGE
+1334 
-1341 YLGIAKG
+1341 
-1348 AHSHIHNLTPEAVK
+1348 
-1362 QLPGQINNPVAVFKS
+1362 
-1377 STVRGGYVVLTELTE
+1377 
-1392 ADKQTGKDKPVVA
+1392 
-1405 ALHLKTDKGG
+1405 
-1415 IEVIDVASS
+1415 
-1424 YGRSDSQLS
+1424 
-1433 RAFNQ
+1433 
-1438 DLLYLDKTKARN
+1438 
-1450 LNTERLQLPWD
+1450 
-1461 FTSDFELYERNI
+1461 
-1473 KTDSDL
+1473 
-1479 VQYLKAEK
+1479 
-1487 QGKFDKKQENAK
+1487 
-1499 QHAESIKKRLA
+1499 
-1510 ESIGGLAEQVD
+1510 
-1521 VAAVSETAPDKAQM
+1521 
-1535 LLSERVEGWFDGR
+1535 
-1548 TGKITLVAE
+1548 
-1557 NLTPERAVWVAWHEL
+1557 
-1572 GHRGFAAEGFA
+1572 
-1583 KYREELE
+1583 
-1590 RADGNSLI
+1590 
-1598 RRIADAVQE
+1598 
-1607 EREGTGDAAA
+1607 
-1617 SVRSAAVEEAVV
+1617 
-1629 ELYAAQRTGD
+1629 
-1639 WSGIENRYGVKV
+1639 
-1651 GNGLKRGIAGVLAR
+1651 
-1665 IGAVLRRVLQ
+1665 
-1675 RLTGKADGAMSD
+1675 
-1687 ADVFAMLVDLH
+1687 
-1698 GNKAAKS
+1698 
-1705 KAVVK
+1705 
-1710 TALDDAKEA
+1710 
-1719 ERKARVLQGEP
+1719 
-1730 VYTVKERQAPQ
+1730 
-1741 GFKALREWAAALFE
+1741 

-1826 GGKDDVVTLLARNT
+1826 EGKDDVVTLLARNT

-1885 KLLEY
+1885 KLLKY
-1890 KTETGKG
+1890 KTQGGKT
-1897 VSVGKKQ
+1897 
-1904 QKRQAESEAGSVPS
+1904 E
-1918 EAQPK
+1918 
-1923 SGKDYFGLSLYESG
+1923 
-1937 QDYKGI
+1937 
-1943 SEAHYRKFVAELS
+1943 
-1956 KLDGWRV
+1956 
-1963 NNRKYGRL
+1963 
-1971 EFRVDGEEVVF
+1971 
-1982 LRRLESLYSEHAV
+1982 
-1995 IGFSVY
+1995 
-2001 NSRLVEKKFDEIEFV
+2001 
-2016 FNPSEPPKETAERL
+2016 
-2030 NRFIR
+2030 
-2035 SIYPVSEASV
+2035 
-2045 QVESNPESEAD
+2045 D
-2056 THRTP
+2056 T
-2061 ESVRAFSVT
+2061 
-2070 LPKLQQKRAVE
+2070 
-2081 HLTADALLD
+2081 
-2090 GGAKYPQLNG
+2090 
-2100 RTTKAGQVEKTLSA
+2100 
-2114 GFVPYEEIREQTARM
+2114 
-2129 GKERDKM
+2129 
-2136 FFKLHREAYGEDSSF
+2136 
-2151 DYDNSDDAELKAQTD
+2151 
-2166 EALREKHPPKTVY
+2166 
-2179 LMKHKQSGDA
+2179 
-2189 LPITKTQFDYA
+2189 
-2200 VYLENMPSE
+2200 PSE

-2282 KKVPEWLD
+2282 KKVPKWLD

-2418 KRLAESIGGLA
+2418 KRLAESIGRLA

-2483 LGHRGFAAEGFAKY
+2483 LGHRGFAADGFAKY
-2497 REELERADGNSL
+2497 RAELERADGNSL

-2583 RVLQRLTGK
+2583 RVLQRLAGK

-2599 ADVFAMLVDLHGN
+2599 ADVFAMLADLHGN
-2612 VEGAREAVSD
+2612 AEGARDASSD
-2622 GVKPSRSAMKDMDAN
+2622 GVKPSRSAMKDTDAN

-2669 VWGSTG
+2669 VWGGTG

-2695 RMRKDGMSRDEVVG
+2695 RMRKDGMGRDEVVG
-2709 MLIGRVVD
+2709 MLTNDIVEA
-2717 TIARG
+2717 IARG
-2722 EVLRTVEGGKTKRL
+2722 KVYKHVVNGNSERLQLRHNGYEANLIKNA
-2736 EVSLQGNI
+2736 GNNAWLI
-2744 VQLVKS
+2744 TGYELYQNGADGV
-2750 KGSNTWVLTAFD
+2750 GFD
-2762 GYQTVE
+2762 TSAATHTTPTP
-2768 QARGATRSAL
+2768 AR
-2778 RNTDPILSRDGMGA
+2778 RDVGA

-2810 TRFSRAEERSKS
+2810 TRNSRAAERSKS

-2841 EAGDDL
+2841 EVGDDL

-2964 IEKGDLLEMTSRLSG
+2964 IEKGDLLEMTSRLSS

-3021 RAANIGASI
+3021 RAANIGAAI
-3030 SHITG
+3030 GHITG
-3035 KRSDL
+3035 KKSDL

-3098 VVKEWGRLKKENAK
+3098 VVREWGRLKKADAK

-3143 RTALDIADGKIEK
+3143 RTALDIADGKIVK
-3156 AKAVIAS
+3156 ARAVIAS
-3163 ANARIARA
+3163 ADARIARA

-3191 AEEEAGREIMA
+3191 AEEKAGREILA

-3258 VEAQKALEG
+3258 VGAQKALEG

-3281 AQRVYRKARDDYRV
+3281 AQRVYRKARDDYRA
-3295 HFGQVRDAI
+3295 HFGQVRDAL
-3304 AERLARAGQD
+3304 AERLARSGQD

-3346 KDADGNNVNVSRAET
+3346 KDADGNSVNVSRAET

-3419 QAQLNDTLMQLYLN
+3419 QAQLNDTLTQLYLN

-3452 FSDDARR
+3452 FGDDARR

-3495 KYEEGFDQRQLQR
+3495 KYVEGFNQRQLQR

-3538 WMMGMSPASAIVNLS
+3538 WMMGMSPALAIVNLS

-3584 LRVGEKFNTIE
+3584 LKVGEKFNTIE

-3648 FHHAEKFNRQVTFVA
+3648 FHHTEKFNRQVTFVA
-3663 AYRLAKQAGA
+3663 AYRLAKRAGA
-3673 DSEAAFEQAKKATY
+3673 DSDTAFEQAKKATY

-3826 IQDGLEGKKW
+3826 IQDGLAGKKW

-3897 GIMVKDDFNL
+3897 GITVKDDFNL
-3907 FELAGQAVGFRPSDL
+3907 FELAGQAAGFRSSDL

-3978 RAIKSENIMAGVRN
+3978 RAIKSENIMSSVRN

-4002 GIYLP
+4002 GIYLSDKH
-4007 EGRSD
+4007 SD

>member
-22 YRGLTQKEAREAADD
+22 YRGFTQKDAWAAADD

-44 NNSMRSARMAWNAF
+44 KNSMRSARMAWNDF
-58 TGDDEELGQLKAE
+58 TGDKEELGQLKAE

-103 LSNVWGELKK
+103 LSNVWEELKK

-143 PLVTSTAGR
+143 PLATTTVGGILGTLAGGNT
-152 AVGAIGG
+152 AVGAY
-159 AFAGGLAG
+159 AG
-167 AGVGAIPGAVV
+167 AT
-178 GGHVGGLA
+178 
-186 GYALGNTLMEY
+186 LGNTLMEY

-259 KAAEKAALE
+259 KAAEKAALK
-268 KMGVAAADKAVVAAA
+268 KMGVAAADKAAVAAA

-292 AAKESAKG
+292 AKESAKG

-309 AAYALEPAS
+309 AAYALDMAGEG
-318 EFAGEYLGTG
+318 AGEYLGTG

-364 DPLKLSAEQ
+364 DPLRLSAEQ

-457 PHTEELARE
+457 PHAEELARE

-497 YADIAAKYRAKPSE
+497 YADMAAKYRAKPSE
-511 AMGINPDNGAI
+511 AMGINPDDGAI

-607 QYFDSLDTR
+607 EYFDGLDTR

-625 GFDIKGVAD
+625 GFDIKGIAD

-639 EPVRQK
+639 APVRQK
-645 IEEAYHA
+645 IEQTYHA
-652 RIEADYKAASEAKQ
+652 RIEADYQAASEAKQ

-706 GVRRHAQTVA
+706 EVRRHAQTVA

-732 MRGHYPEGLAESVRA
+732 MRGHYPAGLAESVRA

-777 WNVPLLSRE
+777 WSVPLLSRE
-786 GERLQGVRTALPDD
+786 GERLQEVRTALPDD

-812 LPRALPME
+812 LPRALPTE

-835 LTQGGRGLTPDKG
+835 LTQGGRGLTPDAV
-848 ADANAAALQVAP
+848 ADANAAALQGLPASAAVASGNAP
-860 EADVAP
+860 THRQNLQVLARAEGAAP
-866 GLSASENLAETDG
+866 GLPASENLAETDG
-879 GKGAPIAGKRPDTV
+879 GKRAPVAGKRPDTV

-899 QVTESAVKV
+899 EKAAGNIRRGRAAMNRALVEKADVRRAMYRNDIGWIDFVWGSTGRVLPNGKTKGAMGLAHVIESRMRKDGMSRDEVVGMLIGRVVDTIAKGGTGKIYRSGNSESMFVEYNGNRATLVKNKGSNGWLMNAFELHQNDDAGKSNDSSASTHKQATRHPLNVGASDTPNVRAKDESVNTADGTRFGRAAGKV

-941 GEYRFEHTNRKHI
+941 GEYRFAHTNRKHI

-963 LGKGGMLKDF
+963 LGKGGMLEEF

-979 SHSDG
+979 SNSDG
-984 LVFDGRRYLKGKEA
+984 LVFDSRRYLKGKEA

-1035 DAAADGK
+1035 DAAASAGK
-1042 SAGKAQSA
+1042 SAGRAQSA
-1050 RAKDAPVAAK
+1050 RAKDAPVAGKAAVAK
-1060 NAADE
+1060 NATTE

-1070 KAAESEAVVKTA
+1070 KAAKPETLVKTA
-1082 LDNPEEAQRKARVL
+1082 LDNPEEAQ
-1096 QGEPVYTVKERTA
+1096 
-1109 PRENKALREWA
+1109 
-1120 VALFDKAGNK
+1120 
-1130 AVNPE
+1130 
-1135 IGEVALTAKSVKDSL
+1135 
-1150 AHGISPEKASAF
+1150 
-1162 EAVPYVVEKGAVIVR
+1162 
-1177 TRHGRVSSY
+1177 
-1186 FISAP
+1186 
-1191 VEIEG
+1191 
-1196 KQDIVTVLVH
+1196 
-1206 HDVNKKR
+1206 
-1213 MYLHSVTTKENLL
+1213 
-1226 KTALAGYDGDST
+1226 
-1238 ADAEASE
+1238 
-1245 PRGKL
+1245 
-1250 YSGDIASVLKK
+1250 
-1261 LLEYKTQGGKT
+1261 
-1272 EDTPS
+1272 
-1277 EGARFSLDES
+1277 
-1287 PDSAFARAVDDV
+1287 
-1299 VGGKVSRGFVKM
+1299 
-1311 GTTPDVLKM
+1311 
-1320 LGLPDVKIRISAKT
+1320 
-1334 IEKVMGE
+1334 
-1341 YLGIAKG
+1341 
-1348 AHSHIHNLTPEAVK
+1348 
-1362 QLPGQINNPVAVFKS
+1362 
-1377 STVRGGYVVLTELTE
+1377 
-1392 ADKQTGKDKPVVA
+1392 
-1405 ALHLKTDKGG
+1405 
-1415 IEVIDVASS
+1415 
-1424 YGRSDSQLS
+1424 
-1433 RAFNQ
+1433 
-1438 DLLYLDKTKARN
+1438 
-1450 LNTERLQLPWD
+1450 
-1461 FTSDFELYERNI
+1461 
-1473 KTDSDL
+1473 
-1479 VQYLKAEK
+1479 
-1487 QGKFDKKQENAK
+1487 
-1499 QHAESIKKRLA
+1499 
-1510 ESIGGLAEQVD
+1510 
-1521 VAAVSETAPDKAQM
+1521 
-1535 LLSERVEGWFDGR
+1535 
-1548 TGKITLVAE
+1548 
-1557 NLTPERAVWVAWHEL
+1557 
-1572 GHRGFAAEGFA
+1572 
-1583 KYREELE
+1583 
-1590 RADGNSLI
+1590 
-1598 RRIADAVQE
+1598 
-1607 EREGTGDAAA
+1607 
-1617 SVRSAAVEEAVV
+1617 
-1629 ELYAAQRTGD
+1629 
-1639 WSGIENRYGVKV
+1639 
-1651 GNGLKRGIAGVLAR
+1651 
-1665 IGAVLRRVLQ
+1665 
-1675 RLTGKADGAMSD
+1675 
-1687 ADVFAMLVDLH
+1687 
-1698 GNKAAKS
+1698 
-1705 KAVVK
+1705 
-1710 TALDDAKEA
+1710 
-1719 ERKARVLQGEP
+1719 RKARVLQGEP

-1826 GGKDDVVTLLARNT
+1826 EGKDDVVTLLARNT

-1885 KLLEY
+1885 KFLEY

-2209 GLRFSRSEQTK
+2209 GLRFSRAAKKTDGGHSG
-2220 SAFENRIDALFGG
+2220 SFGET
-2233 AKANLKGV
+2233 A
-2241 RVLDKSDLLDM
+2241 RR
-2252 LGYGGM
+2252 YGGEAAYRQAEKDGKTVLSYRRWVQVRT
-2258 PVELNES
+2258 PEFKAWFGDWENDSDNAS
-2265 KVVLNRKNHP
+2265 KVVNPKTGEPLVVYHYTEEQFDTFNLNKARQSSDIPAFFFTTDP
-2275 EMTAQQW
+2275 EMGMEYGSNEMQVFLNIRNPANKPVIASGKDGKALREELVQNGFDGTVVDDSYDGHLSIEYAALRPNQI
-2282 KKVPEWLD
+2282 KSATGNTGAFDSGNDDIRFSLDESPDSAFARAVDDVTGGKVPAGFISLGTTPDVWKLVGLPDGKVRISGGAIDKAMNGKHAVTAEALKD
-2290 NPVAVLK
+2290 LPRHLNSPIAVFKSSASSSNPDGYVVLTELVEREK
-2297 SKTHDK
+2297 GKDK
-2303 RLVFVPDEL
+2303 PIIAALNLGRAKNGLEL
-2312 IDGAPVYLV
+2312 
-2321 VEPNSRGLDIH
+2321 LDISSVYGRNNGQLTRAFNQDLLYLDKAKGRH
-2332 VLVNGYAKDGNPQQT
+2332 FLTTRPLQLHWDITSDADLVGRNIKTDS
-2347 FRDIWR
+2347 
-2353 DLANGNTEFVDSKKA
+2353 DLAQYSSAKKQVPVDKA
-2368 RELLGRSGLQLPRL
+2368 QRMAR
-2382 PSLNTS
+2382 
-2388 RKKIL
+2388 
-2393 TEKNL
+2393 
-2398 QGYRKSEKTDTGQQ
+2398 Q

-2429 EQVDVAAVSETAP
+2429 ERVDVATVSETAP

-2526 AAASVRSAAV
+2526 AAASVRSVAV

-2569 GIAGVLARIGAVLR
+2569 GIAGVLARIGALLR

-2599 ADVFAMLVDLHGN
+2599 ADVFAMLADLHGN
-2612 VEGAREAVSD
+2612 AEGARDAVSD
-2622 GVKPSRSAMKDMDAN
+2622 GVLFSIYSDDADKVA
-2637 IRRGRAA
+2637 RAA
-2644 MNRALVEKA
+2644 DILTGSPVA
-2653 DVRRAMY
+2653 DIESGLIKR
-2660 RNDIGWIDF
+2660 DE
-2669 VWGSTG
+2669 
-2675 RVLPNG
+2675 NG
-2681 KTKGAMGLAHVIES
+2681 KVIANAREFIRKWLAEN
-2695 RMRKDGMSRDEVVG
+2695 RPDGIFRHPEV
-2709 MLIGRVVD
+2709 
-2717 TIARG
+2717 G
-2722 EVLRTVEGGKTKRL
+2722 EVMLTVRGVKNSLSHFSADIHVDALPAVPYVL
-2736 EVSLQGNI
+2736 ENSAVLEY
-2744 VQLVKS
+2744 S
-2750 KGSNTWVLTAFD
+2750 KDKNGDN
-2762 GYQTVE
+2762 VE
-2768 QARGATRSAL
+2768 
-2778 RNTDPILSRDGMGA
+2778 NVIL
-2792 SDTPNVRAKDES
+2792 
-2804 VNTADG
+2804 
-2810 TRFSRAEERSKS
+2810 
-2822 ESLEK
+2822 
-2827 LRRAETIRISGREI
+2827 
-2841 EAGDDL
+2841 
-2847 RQYRRRAMEYG
+2847 
-2858 KSLRGSYVNKDTG
+2858 
-2871 REISLGRAG
+2871 
-2880 ITEVLHHDVSNPE
+2880 
-2893 HLQSIAAIPQI
+2893 AAP
-2904 IEKSIYIDTL
+2904 
-2914 PNEDKAKNPDIQEYE
+2914 A
-2929 YYVAGLNIGG
+2929 NIGG
-2939 TDYTVK
+2939 KRHYVVVRLRKDLKSGQKPQFYVVAAQLETDAQRETALAVETRSSHDGH
-2945 AAIAV
+2945 IA
-2950 ATTGDKYY
+2950 GGK
-2958 DHKLTR
+2958 
-2964 IEKGDLLEMTSRLSG
+2964 
-2979 AEISNQSPLSDIDD
+2979 N
-2993 KRLLQILQDKDAG
+2993 RLLNILHSALISVNQIKSAAGNTGTVDA
-3006 KGGIADFDTEAVRFS
+3006 GIADFDTEAVRFS
-3021 RAANIGASI
+3021 RAANIGAAI

-3035 KRSDL
+3035 KKSDL

-3065 DIYGGDLDG
+3065 DIYGGSLDG

-3098 VVKEWGRLKKENAK
+3098 VVREWGRLKKEDAK

-3163 ANARIARA
+3163 ADARIARA
-3171 DAAYNKASEAAKKA
+3171 DAAYDKASEAAKKA
-3185 QSALLA
+3185 ESALLT
-3191 AEEEAGREIMA
+3191 AEEKAGREILA

-3281 AQRVYRKARDDYRV
+3281 AQKVYRKARDDYRA
-3295 HFGQVRDAI
+3295 HFGQVRDAL

-3314 AEIVRRLK
+3314 AETVRRLK

-3400 GFMKELGEAVGMLD
+3400 GFMKELGEAVGMMD
-3414 LDPAQ
+3414 LDSAQ
-3419 QAQLNDTLMQLYLN
+3419 QAELNDTLTQLYLN

-3495 KYEEGFDQRQLQR
+3495 KYEEGFNQRQLQR

-3584 LRVGEKFNTIE
+3584 LKVGEKFNTIE

-3663 AYRLAKQAGA
+3663 AYRLAKRAGA

-3761 STLLAVASMLG
+3761 SALLALASMLG

-3799 VMAKGF
+3799 VLAKGF

-3820 QLIFPD
+3820 QLVFPD

-3897 GIMVKDDFNL
+3897 GITVKDDFNL
-3907 FELAGQAVGFRPSDL
+3907 FELAGQAAGFRPSDL

-4002 GIYLP
+4002 GIYLSD
-4007 EGRSD
+4007 RHSD

>member
-22 YRGLTQKEAREAADD
+22 YYGLTQKDAREAADD

-44 NNSMRSARMAWNAF
+44 NNSMRSARMAWNDF
-58 TGDDEELGQLKAE
+58 TGDKEEFSQLKAE

-83 SQARRELGEAWDKGE
+83 SQARRELGEAWEKGE

-143 PLVTSTAGR
+143 PLATSTVGR
-152 AVGAIGG
+152 TVGAIGG
-159 AFAGGLAG
+159 AFVGGLAG
-167 AGVGAIPGAVV
+167 GGVGAVPGAFV

-268 KMGVAAADKAVVAAA
+268 KMGVAAADKAAVAAA

-309 AAYALEPAS
+309 AAYALDMAGEG
-318 EFAGEYLGTG
+318 AGEYLGTG

-457 PHTEELARE
+457 PHAQELARE

-497 YADIAAKYRAKPSE
+497 YADMAAKYRAKPSE
-511 AMGINPDNGAI
+511 AMGINPDDGAI

-533 AAVPSAVSDDVEAP
+533 AAVPSDDVETP
-547 SVADDVLSERS
+547 QVADDVLSERS

-569 YGNVRSGGAPRG
+569 YGNVRSGGASRG

-588 GSAAAASG
+588 GAGGSAAAPSG

-607 QYFDSLDTR
+607 QYFDSLDTQ

-652 RIEADYKAASEAKQ
+652 RIEADYQAASEAKQ

-812 LPRALPME
+812 L
-820 DKGLAQDVRQDVRQG
+820 
-835 LTQGGRGLTPDKG
+835 TPDAG
-848 ADANAAALQVAP
+848 ADANAAALQGLPESAAVAFGNAP
-860 EADVAP
+860 THRQNLQVRARAEGAAP
-866 GLSASENLAETDG
+866 GLPASENLAETDG
-879 GKGAPIAGKRPDTV
+879 GKRAPVAGKRPDTV

-899 QVTESAVKV
+899 QVAESVVKV
-908 SPKKRMADAAADFTR
+908 SPKKSMADAAADFTR

-973 ADMAGS
+973 ADMVGS
-979 SHSDG
+979 SNSDG

-1050 RAKDAPVAAK
+1050 RAKDTPVAGKAAVAK
-1060 NAADE
+1060 NAANEMPSE
-1065 KPSSD
+1065 KTG
-1070 KAAESEAVVKTA
+1070 KAEPETLVKTA
-1082 LDNPEEAQRKARVL
+1082 LDNPEEAERKARVL

-1135 IGEVALTAKSVKDSL
+1135 IGEVALTERSVKDSM
-1150 AHGISPEKASAF
+1150 AHGMNPGKAMAF
-1162 EAVPYVVEKGAVIVR
+1162 EAVPTVIGQGVLVASAE
-1177 TRHGRVSSY
+1177 HGRMTSY

-1191 VEIEG
+1191 VMIEG
-1196 KQDIVTVLVH
+1196 VENIVTVLVRK
-1206 HDVNKKR
+1206 DMNKKA
-1213 MYLHSVTTKENLL
+1213 MYLHSVTAKEKVLN
-1226 KTALAGYDGDST
+1226 AAVNESA
-1238 ADAEASE
+1238 ADTEVSE
-1245 PRGKL
+1245 PHGKL
-1250 YSGDIASVLKK
+1250 QSGRVASVLKK

-1272 EDTPS
+1272 ENAPS
-1277 EGARFSLDES
+1277 EGLRFSLDES
-1287 PDSAFARAVDDV
+1287 PDSAFARAVDDAAR
-1299 VGGKVSRGFVKM
+1299 GRQVSGYVRV

-1320 LGLPDVKIRISAKT
+1320 LGLPDVRVTVHGSMFK
-1334 IEKVMGE
+1334 KVMG
-1341 YLGIAKG
+1341 GK
-1348 AHSHIHNLTPEAVK
+1348 HSVTAEDLK
-1362 QLPGQINNPVAVFKS
+1362 QIPKQINSPVAVMKS
-1377 STVRGGYVVLTELTE
+1377 ETMADGYVVLTELVEHERGT
-1392 ADKQTGKDKPVVA
+1392 DKPVVA
-1405 ALHLKTDKGG
+1405 ALHLKRTKDGLELMN
-1415 IEVIDVASS
+1415 IASV
-1424 YGRSDSQLS
+1424 YGRRDIQVQRGLNSH
-1433 RAFNQ
+1433 
-1438 DLLYLDKTKARN
+1438 LLYLDKEKGLKLSRTFG
-1450 LNTERLQLPWD
+1450 LQLPAYVQEG
-1461 FTSDFELYERNI
+1461 SNLGSQV

-1510 ESIGGLAEQVD
+1510 ESIGRLAEQVD

-1572 GHRGFAAEGFA
+1572 GHRGFAADGFA

-1617 SVRSAAVEEAVV
+1617 SVRSAAVEEAIV

-1687 ADVFAMLVDLH
+1687 ADVFAML
-1698 GNKAAKS
+1698 A
-1705 KAVVK
+1705 
-1710 TALDDAKEA
+1710 
-1719 ERKARVLQGEP
+1719 
-1730 VYTVKERQAPQ
+1730 
-1741 GFKALREWAAALFE
+1741 
-1755 KAGGKAVNPEAGE
+1755 
-1768 ILLNERSVR
+1768 
-1777 DSIAHGMNPFKAEA
+1777 
-1791 FAAIPDVISQG
+1791 
-1802 VVIHEGVNPE
+1802 
-1812 NGTRYVYIS
+1812 
-1821 APVEI
+1821 
-1826 GGKDDVVTLLARNT
+1826 
-1840 GNGSQM
+1840 
-1846 YLHSVATKESILN
+1846 
-1859 ASDTETAEISRETG
+1859 
-1873 KVNSGYIASVLK
+1873 
-1885 KLLEY
+1885 
-1890 KTETGKG
+1890 
-1897 VSVGKKQ
+1897 
-1904 QKRQAESEAGSVPS
+1904 
-1918 EAQPK
+1918 
-1923 SGKDYFGLSLYESG
+1923 
-1937 QDYKGI
+1937 
-1943 SEAHYRKFVAELS
+1943 
-1956 KLDGWRV
+1956 
-1963 NNRKYGRL
+1963 
-1971 EFRVDGEEVVF
+1971 
-1982 LRRLESLYSEHAV
+1982 
-1995 IGFSVY
+1995 
-2001 NSRLVEKKFDEIEFV
+2001 
-2016 FNPSEPPKETAERL
+2016 
-2030 NRFIR
+2030 
-2035 SIYPVSEASV
+2035 
-2045 QVESNPESEAD
+2045 
-2056 THRTP
+2056 
-2061 ESVRAFSVT
+2061 
-2070 LPKLQQKRAVE
+2070 
-2081 HLTADALLD
+2081 
-2090 GGAKYPQLNG
+2090 
-2100 RTTKAGQVEKTLSA
+2100 
-2114 GFVPYEEIREQTARM
+2114 
-2129 GKERDKM
+2129 
-2136 FFKLHREAYGEDSSF
+2136 
-2151 DYDNSDDAELKAQTD
+2151 
-2166 EALREKHPPKTVY
+2166 
-2179 LMKHKQSGDA
+2179 
-2189 LPITKTQFDYA
+2189 
-2200 VYLENMPSE
+2200 
-2209 GLRFSRSEQTK
+2209 
-2220 SAFENRIDALFGG
+2220 
-2233 AKANLKGV
+2233 
-2241 RVLDKSDLLDM
+2241 
-2252 LGYGGM
+2252 
-2258 PVELNES
+2258 
-2265 KVVLNRKNHP
+2265 
-2275 EMTAQQW
+2275 
-2282 KKVPEWLD
+2282 
-2290 NPVAVLK
+2290 
-2297 SKTHDK
+2297 
-2303 RLVFVPDEL
+2303 
-2312 IDGAPVYLV
+2312 
-2321 VEPNSRGLDIH
+2321 
-2332 VLVNGYAKDGNPQQT
+2332 
-2347 FRDIWR
+2347 
-2353 DLANGNTEFVDSKKA
+2353 
-2368 RELLGRSGLQLPRL
+2368 
-2382 PSLNTS
+2382 
-2388 RKKIL
+2388 
-2393 TEKNL
+2393 
-2398 QGYRKSEKTDTGQQ
+2398 
-2412 HAESIK
+2412 
-2418 KRLAESIGGLA
+2418 
-2429 EQVDVAAVSETAP
+2429 
-2442 DKAQMLL
+2442 
-2449 SERVEGWFDGRTG
+2449 
-2462 KITLVAENLTPERA
+2462 
-2476 VWVAWHE
+2476 
-2483 LGHRGFAAEGFAKY
+2483 
-2497 REELERADGNSL
+2497 
-2509 IRRIADAVQ
+2509 
-2518 EEREGTGD
+2518 
-2526 AAASVRSAAV
+2526 
-2536 EEAVVELYAAQ
+2536 
-2547 RTGDWSGIEN
+2547 
-2557 RYGVK
+2557 
-2562 VGNGLKR
+2562 
-2569 GIAGVLARIGAVLR
+2569 
-2583 RVLQRLTGK
+2583 
-2592 ADGAMSD
+2592 
-2599 ADVFAMLVDLHGN
+2599 DLHGN
-2612 VEGAREAVSD
+2612 VEGARDAVSD
-2622 GVKPSRSAMKDMDAN
+2622 GN
-2637 IRRGRAA
+2637 HRAVMFA
-2644 MNRALVEKA
+2644 
-2653 DVRRAMY
+2653 
-2660 RNDIGWIDF
+2660 
-2669 VWGSTG
+2669 
-2675 RVLPNG
+2675 
-2681 KTKGAMGLAHVIES
+2681 
-2695 RMRKDGMSRDEVVG
+2695 
-2709 MLIGRVVD
+2709 
-2717 TIARG
+2717 
-2722 EVLRTVEGGKTKRL
+2722 
-2736 EVSLQGNI
+2736 
-2744 VQLVKS
+2744 
-2750 KGSNTWVLTAFD
+2750 
-2762 GYQTVE
+2762 
-2768 QARGATRSAL
+2768 
-2778 RNTDPILSRDGMGA
+2778 
-2792 SDTPNVRAKDES
+2792 
-2804 VNTADG
+2804 
-2810 TRFSRAEERSKS
+2810 RAEDGAAERSKS

-2847 RQYRRRAMEYG
+2847 RQYKRNALAYG
-2858 KSLRGSYVNKDTG
+2858 KSLRGSYVNRDTG
-2871 REISLGRAG
+2871 REISLGRSG
-2880 ITEVLHHDVSNPE
+2880 ITEILRHDYKNPE

-2904 IEKSIYIDTL
+2904 IENAVYIDTL
-2914 PNEDKAKNPDIQEYE
+2914 PNEDLAKNGDVQGYE
-2929 YYVAGLNIGG
+2929 YYVSGLNIGG
-2939 TDYTVK
+2939 TDYTVR
-2945 AAIAV
+2945 AAV
-2950 ATTGDKYY
+2950 AVSRNGNRYY
-2958 DHKLTR
+2958 DHKLTQ
-2964 IEKGDLLEMTSRLSG
+2964 IEKGNLLSLLDRVSTTG
-2979 AEISNQSPLSDIDD
+2979 ASESKSPLSDIDD

-3021 RAANIGASI
+3021 RAANIGAAI

-3065 DIYGGDLDG
+3065 DIYGGSLDG

-3098 VVKEWGRLKKENAK
+3098 VVREWGRLKKEDAK

-3191 AEEEAGREIMA
+3191 AEEKAGREILA

-3281 AQRVYRKARDDYRV
+3281 AQKVYRKARDDYRV

-3304 AERLARAGQD
+3304 AERLARSGQD

-3419 QAQLNDTLMQLYLN
+3419 QAQLNDTLTQLYLN

-3663 AYRLAKQAGA
+3663 AYRLAKRAGA
-3673 DSEAAFEQAKKATY
+3673 DSDTAFEQAKKATY

-3897 GIMVKDDFNL
+3897 GITVKDDFNL

-3949 MAKAVVEQDAAALR
+3949 MTKAVAEQDAAALR

>member
-22 YRGLTQKEAREAADD
+22 YRGFTQKDAWAAADD

-44 NNSMRSARMAWNAF
+44 KNSMRSARMAWNDL
-58 TGDDEELGQLKAE
+58 TGDKEELGQLKAE

-83 SQARRELGEAWDKGE
+83 SQARRELGEAWEKGE

-103 LSNVWGELKK
+103 LSNVWEELKK

-143 PLVTSTAGR
+143 PLATTTVGGILGTLAGGNT
-152 AVGAIGG
+152 AVGAY
-159 AFAGGLAG
+159 AG
-167 AGVGAIPGAVV
+167 AT
-178 GGHVGGLA
+178 
-186 GYALGNTLMEY
+186 LGNTLMEY

-259 KAAEKAALE
+259 KAAEKAALK
-268 KMGVAAADKAVVAAA
+268 KMGVAAADKAAVAAA

-292 AAKESAKG
+292 AKESAKG
-300 GLGGAARHT
+300 GLGGAARH
-309 AAYALEPAS
+309 AAAFALEPAS

-355 GTKAYAAMT
+355 GTKAYAAIS
-364 DPLKLSAEQ
+364 DPLRLSAEQ

-399 QALRAA
+399 QALGAA

-442 KEAEQFFSSPADSNT
+442 KEAEQFFNSPADGNT
-457 PHTEELARE
+457 PHAEELARE

-497 YADIAAKYRAKPSE
+497 YADMAAKYRAKPSE
-511 AMGINPDNGAI
+511 AMGIDPDDGAI

-533 AAVPSAVSDDVEAP
+533 AAVPSVPSDDVETP
-547 SVADDVLSERS
+547 TVADDVLSGRS

-569 YGNVRSGGAPRG
+569 YGNVRSGGA
-581 AASVASG
+581 ASVASG
-588 GSAAAASG
+588 GAGRSAAAASG

-607 QYFDSLDTR
+607 QYFDGLDTR

-652 RIEADYKAASEAKQ
+652 RIEADYQAASEAKQ

-706 GVRRHAQTVA
+706 TVRRHAQTVA

-732 MRGHYPEGLAESVRA
+732 MRGHYPAGLAESVRV

-777 WNVPLLSRE
+777 WRVPLLSRE

-812 LPRALPME
+812 LPRALPTE

-835 LTQGGRGLTPDKG
+835 LTQGGRGLTPDTG
-848 ADANAAALQVAP
+848 ADANAAALQGLPESAAVASGNAP
-860 EADVAP
+860 THRQNLQVRAHAEGAAP

-879 GKGAPIAGKRPDTV
+879 GKRAPVAGKRPDTV

-899 QVTESAVKV
+899 QVAESAVKV

-941 GEYRFEHTNRKHI
+941 GEYRFEHTNRQHI

-963 LGKGGMLKDF
+963 LGKGGMLEEF

-984 LVFDGRRYLKGKEA
+984 LVFDSRRYLKGKEA

-1035 DAAADGK
+1035 DAAASAGK

-1050 RAKDAPVAAK
+1050 RAKDTPVAGKAAVAK
-1060 NAADE
+1060 NAANE

-1070 KAAESEAVVKTA
+1070 KAAKPETLVKTA
-1082 LDNPEEAQRKARVL
+1082 LDNPQEARRKARVL

-1109 PRENKALREWA
+1109 PGENKALREWA
-1120 VALFDKAGNK
+1120 VALFD
-1130 AVNPE
+1130 
-1135 IGEVALTAKSVKDSL
+1135 
-1150 AHGISPEKASAF
+1150 
-1162 EAVPYVVEKGAVIVR
+1162 
-1177 TRHGRVSSY
+1177 
-1186 FISAP
+1186 
-1191 VEIEG
+1191 
-1196 KQDIVTVLVH
+1196 
-1206 HDVNKKR
+1206 
-1213 MYLHSVTTKENLL
+1213 
-1226 KTALAGYDGDST
+1226 
-1238 ADAEASE
+1238 
-1245 PRGKL
+1245 
-1250 YSGDIASVLKK
+1250 
-1261 LLEYKTQGGKT
+1261 
-1272 EDTPS
+1272 
-1277 EGARFSLDES
+1277 
-1287 PDSAFARAVDDV
+1287 
-1299 VGGKVSRGFVKM
+1299 
-1311 GTTPDVLKM
+1311 
-1320 LGLPDVKIRISAKT
+1320 
-1334 IEKVMGE
+1334 
-1341 YLGIAKG
+1341 
-1348 AHSHIHNLTPEAVK
+1348 
-1362 QLPGQINNPVAVFKS
+1362 
-1377 STVRGGYVVLTELTE
+1377 
-1392 ADKQTGKDKPVVA
+1392 
-1405 ALHLKTDKGG
+1405 
-1415 IEVIDVASS
+1415 
-1424 YGRSDSQLS
+1424 
-1433 RAFNQ
+1433 
-1438 DLLYLDKTKARN
+1438 
-1450 LNTERLQLPWD
+1450 
-1461 FTSDFELYERNI
+1461 
-1473 KTDSDL
+1473 
-1479 VQYLKAEK
+1479 
-1487 QGKFDKKQENAK
+1487 
-1499 QHAESIKKRLA
+1499 
-1510 ESIGGLAEQVD
+1510 
-1521 VAAVSETAPDKAQM
+1521 
-1535 LLSERVEGWFDGR
+1535 
-1548 TGKITLVAE
+1548 
-1557 NLTPERAVWVAWHEL
+1557 
-1572 GHRGFAAEGFA
+1572 
-1583 KYREELE
+1583 
-1590 RADGNSLI
+1590 
-1598 RRIADAVQE
+1598 
-1607 EREGTGDAAA
+1607 
-1617 SVRSAAVEEAVV
+1617 
-1629 ELYAAQRTGD
+1629 
-1639 WSGIENRYGVKV
+1639 
-1651 GNGLKRGIAGVLAR
+1651 
-1665 IGAVLRRVLQ
+1665 
-1675 RLTGKADGAMSD
+1675 
-1687 ADVFAMLVDLH
+1687 
-1698 GNKAAKS
+1698 
-1705 KAVVK
+1705 
-1710 TALDDAKEA
+1710 
-1719 ERKARVLQGEP
+1719 
-1730 VYTVKERQAPQ
+1730 
-1741 GFKALREWAAALFE
+1741 

-1802 VVIHEGVNPE
+1802 VVIHEVVNPE

-1826 GGKDDVVTLLARNT
+1826 EGKDDVVTLLARNT

-1885 KLLEY
+1885 KLLKY
-1890 KTETGKG
+1890 KTQGGKT
-1897 VSVGKKQ
+1897 
-1904 QKRQAESEAGSVPS
+1904 E
-1918 EAQPK
+1918 
-1923 SGKDYFGLSLYESG
+1923 
-1937 QDYKGI
+1937 
-1943 SEAHYRKFVAELS
+1943 
-1956 KLDGWRV
+1956 
-1963 NNRKYGRL
+1963 
-1971 EFRVDGEEVVF
+1971 
-1982 LRRLESLYSEHAV
+1982 
-1995 IGFSVY
+1995 
-2001 NSRLVEKKFDEIEFV
+2001 
-2016 FNPSEPPKETAERL
+2016 
-2030 NRFIR
+2030 
-2035 SIYPVSEASV
+2035 
-2045 QVESNPESEAD
+2045 D
-2056 THRTP
+2056 T
-2061 ESVRAFSVT
+2061 
-2070 LPKLQQKRAVE
+2070 
-2081 HLTADALLD
+2081 
-2090 GGAKYPQLNG
+2090 
-2100 RTTKAGQVEKTLSA
+2100 
-2114 GFVPYEEIREQTARM
+2114 
-2129 GKERDKM
+2129 
-2136 FFKLHREAYGEDSSF
+2136 
-2151 DYDNSDDAELKAQTD
+2151 
-2166 EALREKHPPKTVY
+2166 
-2179 LMKHKQSGDA
+2179 
-2189 LPITKTQFDYA
+2189 
-2200 VYLENMPSE
+2200 PSE

-2282 KKVPEWLD
+2282 KKVPKWLD

-2418 KRLAESIGGLA
+2418 KRLAESIGRLA

-2483 LGHRGFAAEGFAKY
+2483 LGHRGFAADGFAKY
-2497 REELERADGNSL
+2497 RAELERADGNSL

-2583 RVLQRLTGK
+2583 RVLQRLAGK

-2599 ADVFAMLVDLHGN
+2599 ADVFAMLADLHGN
-2612 VEGAREAVSD
+2612 AEGARDASSD
-2622 GVKPSRSAMKDMDAN
+2622 GVKPSRSAMKDTDAN

-2669 VWGSTG
+2669 VWGGTG

-2695 RMRKDGMSRDEVVG
+2695 RMRKDGMGRDEVVG
-2709 MLIGRVVD
+2709 MLTNDIVEA
-2717 TIARG
+2717 IARG
-2722 EVLRTVEGGKTKRL
+2722 KVYKHVVNGNSERLQLRHNGYEANLIKNA
-2736 EVSLQGNI
+2736 GNNAWLI
-2744 VQLVKS
+2744 TGYELYQNGADGV
-2750 KGSNTWVLTAFD
+2750 GFD
-2762 GYQTVE
+2762 TSAATHTTPTP
-2768 QARGATRSAL
+2768 AR
-2778 RNTDPILSRDGMGA
+2778 RDVGA

-2810 TRFSRAEERSKS
+2810 TRNSRAAERSKS

-2964 IEKGDLLEMTSRLSG
+2964 IEKGDLLEMTSRLSS

-3021 RAANIGASI
+3021 RAANIGAAI
-3030 SHITG
+3030 GHITG
-3035 KRSDL
+3035 KKSDL

-3098 VVKEWGRLKKENAK
+3098 VVREWGRLKKADAK

-3143 RTALDIADGKIEK
+3143 RTALDIADGKIVK
-3156 AKAVIAS
+3156 ARAVIAS
-3163 ANARIARA
+3163 ADARIARA

-3191 AEEEAGREIMA
+3191 AEEKAGREILA

-3258 VEAQKALEG
+3258 VGAQKALEG

-3281 AQRVYRKARDDYRV
+3281 AQRVYRKARDDYRA
-3295 HFGQVRDAI
+3295 HFGQVRDAL
-3304 AERLARAGQD
+3304 AERLARSGQD

-3346 KDADGNNVNVSRAET
+3346 KDADGNSVNVSRAET

-3419 QAQLNDTLMQLYLN
+3419 QAQLNDTLTQLYLN

-3452 FSDDARR
+3452 FGDDARR

-3495 KYEEGFDQRQLQR
+3495 KYVEGFNQRQLQR

-3538 WMMGMSPASAIVNLS
+3538 WMMGMSPALAIVNLS

-3584 LRVGEKFNTIE
+3584 LKVGEKFNTIE

-3648 FHHAEKFNRQVTFVA
+3648 FHHTEKFNRQVTFVA
-3663 AYRLAKQAGA
+3663 AYRLAKRAGA
-3673 DSEAAFEQAKKATY
+3673 DSDTAFEQAKKATY

-3826 IQDGLEGKKW
+3826 IQDGLAGKKW

-3897 GIMVKDDFNL
+3897 GITVKDDFNL
-3907 FELAGQAVGFRPSDL
+3907 FELAGQAAGFRSSDL

-3978 RAIKSENIMAGVRN
+3978 RAIKSENIMSSVRN

-4002 GIYLP
+4002 GIYLSDKH
-4007 EGRSD
+4007 SD

>member
-22 YRGLTQKEAREAADD
+22 YRGFTQKDAWAAADD

-44 NNSMRSARMAWNAF
+44 KNSMRSARMAWNDL
-58 TGDDEELGQLKAE
+58 TGDKEELGQLKAE

-83 SQARRELGEAWDKGE
+83 SQARRELGEAWEKGE

-103 LSNVWGELKK
+103 LSNVWEELKK

-143 PLVTSTAGR
+143 PLATTTVGGILGTLAGGNT
-152 AVGAIGG
+152 AVGAY
-159 AFAGGLAG
+159 AG
-167 AGVGAIPGAVV
+167 AT
-178 GGHVGGLA
+178 
-186 GYALGNTLMEY
+186 LGNTLMEY

-259 KAAEKAALE
+259 KAAEKAALK
-268 KMGVAAADKAVVAAA
+268 KMGVAAADKAAVAAA

-300 GLGGAARHT
+300 GLGGAARH
-309 AAYALEPAS
+309 AAAFALEPAS

-355 GTKAYAAMT
+355 GTKAYAAIT
-364 DPLKLSAEQ
+364 DPLRLSAEQ

-419 GFDTAHHDQL
+419 GFDTVHHDQL

-442 KEAEQFFSSPADSNT
+442 KEAEQFFNSPADGNT
-457 PHTEELARE
+457 PHAEELARE

-497 YADIAAKYRAKPSE
+497 YADMADKYRAKPSE
-511 AMGINPDNGAI
+511 AMGIDPDDGAI

-533 AAVPSAVSDDVEAP
+533 AAVPSVPSDDVETP
-547 SVADDVLSERS
+547 TVADDVLSGRS

-569 YGNVRSGGAPRG
+569 YGNVRSGGA
-581 AASVASG
+581 ASVASG
-588 GSAAAASG
+588 GAGRSAAAASG

-607 QYFDSLDTR
+607 QYFDGLDTR

-652 RIEADYKAASEAKQ
+652 RIEADYQAASEAKQ

-706 GVRRHAQTVA
+706 TVRRHAQTVA

-732 MRGHYPEGLAESVRA
+732 MRGHYPAGLAESVRV

-777 WNVPLLSRE
+777 WRVPLLSRE

-812 LPRALPME
+812 LPRALPTE

-835 LTQGGRGLTPDKG
+835 LTQGGRGLTPDTG
-848 ADANAAALQVAP
+848 ADANAAALQGLPEPAAVASGNAP
-860 EADVAP
+860 THRQNLQVRAHAEGAAP

-879 GKGAPIAGKRPDTV
+879 GKRAPVAGKRPDTV

-899 QVTESAVKV
+899 QVAESAVKV

-963 LGKGGMLKDF
+963 LGKGGMLEEF

-984 LVFDGRRYLKGKEA
+984 LVFDSRRYLKGKEA

-1035 DAAADGK
+1035 DAAASAGK

-1050 RAKDAPVAAK
+1050 RAKDTPVAGKAAVAK
-1060 NAADE
+1060 NAANE

-1070 KAAESEAVVKTA
+1070 KAAKPETLVKTA
-1082 LDNPEEAQRKARVL
+1082 LDNPQEARRKARVL

-1109 PRENKALREWA
+1109 PGENKALREWA
-1120 VALFDKAGNK
+1120 VALFDKAGGK

-1135 IGEVALTAKSVKDSL
+1135 AGEILLNERSVRDSI
-1150 AHGISPEKASAF
+1150 AHGMNPFKAEAFAAIPDVISQGVVIHEGVNPENGTR
-1162 EAVPYVVEKGAVIVR
+1162 YV
-1177 TRHGRVSSY
+1177 Y
-1186 FISAP
+1186 ISAP

-1196 KQDIVTVLVH
+1196 KDDVVTLLAR
-1206 HDVNKKR
+1206 NTGNGSQ
-1213 MYLHSVTTKENLL
+1213 MYLHSVATKESILNASDTE
-1226 KTALAGYDGDST
+1226 TAEISRETGKVNSGY
-1238 ADAEASE
+1238 
-1245 PRGKL
+1245 
-1250 YSGDIASVLKK
+1250 IASVLKK
-1261 LLEYKTQGGKT
+1261 LLKYKTQGGKT
-1272 EDTPS
+1272 ENTPS
-1277 EGARFSLDES
+1277 EGLRFSIRFSLDES

-1299 VGGKVSRGFVKM
+1299 TGGKVPAGFISL
-1311 GTTPDVLKM
+1311 GTTPDVWKLV
-1320 LGLPDVKIRISAKT
+1320 GLPDGKVRISGGVIDKAMNGKHAVT
-1334 IEKVMGE
+1334 
-1341 YLGIAKG
+1341 A
-1348 AHSHIHNLTPEAVK
+1348 EALK
-1362 QLPGQINNPVAVFKS
+1362 DLPRHLNSPIAVFKS
-1377 STVRGGYVVLTELTE
+1377 SASSSNPDGYVVLTELVE
-1392 ADKQTGKDKPVVA
+1392 REKGKDKPIIA
-1405 ALHLKTDKGG
+1405 ALNLGRAKNGLELLD
-1415 IEVIDVASS
+1415 ISS
-1424 YGRSDSQLS
+1424 VYGRNNGQLT

-1438 DLLYLDKTKARN
+1438 DLLYLDKAKGRHFLTTRP
-1450 LNTERLQLPWD
+1450 LQLHWD
-1461 FTSDFELYERNI
+1461 ITSDADLVGRNI

-1479 VQYLKAEK
+1479 AQYSSA
-1487 QGKFDKKQENAK
+1487 KKQVSVDKAQRMAR

-1510 ESIGGLAEQVD
+1510 ESIGRLAEQVD

-1572 GHRGFAAEGFA
+1572 GHRGFAADGFA
-1583 KYREELE
+1583 KYRAELE

-1675 RLTGKADGAMSD
+1675 RLAGKADGAMSD
-1687 ADVFAMLVDLH
+1687 ADVFAMLADLH
-1698 GNKAAKS
+1698 GNA
-1705 KAVVK
+1705 
-1710 TALDDAKEA
+1710 
-1719 ERKARVLQGEP
+1719 
-1730 VYTVKERQAPQ
+1730 
-1741 GFKALREWAAALFE
+1741 
-1755 KAGGKAVNPEAGE
+1755 
-1768 ILLNERSVR
+1768 
-1777 DSIAHGMNPFKAEA
+1777 
-1791 FAAIPDVISQG
+1791 
-1802 VVIHEGVNPE
+1802 
-1812 NGTRYVYIS
+1812 
-1821 APVEI
+1821 
-1826 GGKDDVVTLLARNT
+1826 
-1840 GNGSQM
+1840 
-1846 YLHSVATKESILN
+1846 
-1859 ASDTETAEISRETG
+1859 
-1873 KVNSGYIASVLK
+1873 
-1885 KLLEY
+1885 
-1890 KTETGKG
+1890 
-1897 VSVGKKQ
+1897 
-1904 QKRQAESEAGSVPS
+1904 
-1918 EAQPK
+1918 
-1923 SGKDYFGLSLYESG
+1923 
-1937 QDYKGI
+1937 
-1943 SEAHYRKFVAELS
+1943 
-1956 KLDGWRV
+1956 
-1963 NNRKYGRL
+1963 
-1971 EFRVDGEEVVF
+1971 
-1982 LRRLESLYSEHAV
+1982 
-1995 IGFSVY
+1995 
-2001 NSRLVEKKFDEIEFV
+2001 
-2016 FNPSEPPKETAERL
+2016 
-2030 NRFIR
+2030 
-2035 SIYPVSEASV
+2035 
-2045 QVESNPESEAD
+2045 
-2056 THRTP
+2056 
-2061 ESVRAFSVT
+2061 
-2070 LPKLQQKRAVE
+2070 
-2081 HLTADALLD
+2081 
-2090 GGAKYPQLNG
+2090 
-2100 RTTKAGQVEKTLSA
+2100 
-2114 GFVPYEEIREQTARM
+2114 
-2129 GKERDKM
+2129 
-2136 FFKLHREAYGEDSSF
+2136 
-2151 DYDNSDDAELKAQTD
+2151 
-2166 EALREKHPPKTVY
+2166 
-2179 LMKHKQSGDA
+2179 
-2189 LPITKTQFDYA
+2189 
-2200 VYLENMPSE
+2200 
-2209 GLRFSRSEQTK
+2209 
-2220 SAFENRIDALFGG
+2220 
-2233 AKANLKGV
+2233 
-2241 RVLDKSDLLDM
+2241 
-2252 LGYGGM
+2252 
-2258 PVELNES
+2258 
-2265 KVVLNRKNHP
+2265 
-2275 EMTAQQW
+2275 
-2282 KKVPEWLD
+2282 
-2290 NPVAVLK
+2290 
-2297 SKTHDK
+2297 
-2303 RLVFVPDEL
+2303 
-2312 IDGAPVYLV
+2312 
-2321 VEPNSRGLDIH
+2321 
-2332 VLVNGYAKDGNPQQT
+2332 
-2347 FRDIWR
+2347 
-2353 DLANGNTEFVDSKKA
+2353 
-2368 RELLGRSGLQLPRL
+2368 
-2382 PSLNTS
+2382 
-2388 RKKIL
+2388 
-2393 TEKNL
+2393 
-2398 QGYRKSEKTDTGQQ
+2398 
-2412 HAESIK
+2412 
-2418 KRLAESIGGLA
+2418 
-2429 EQVDVAAVSETAP
+2429 
-2442 DKAQMLL
+2442 
-2449 SERVEGWFDGRTG
+2449 
-2462 KITLVAENLTPERA
+2462 
-2476 VWVAWHE
+2476 
-2483 LGHRGFAAEGFAKY
+2483 
-2497 REELERADGNSL
+2497 
-2509 IRRIADAVQ
+2509 
-2518 EEREGTGD
+2518 
-2526 AAASVRSAAV
+2526 
-2536 EEAVVELYAAQ
+2536 EEA
-2547 RTGDWSGIEN
+2547 RD
-2557 RYGVK
+2557 
-2562 VGNGLKR
+2562 
-2569 GIAGVLARIGAVLR
+2569 
-2583 RVLQRLTGK
+2583 
-2592 ADGAMSD
+2592 
-2599 ADVFAMLVDLHGN
+2599 
-2612 VEGAREAVSD
+2612 AVSD
-2622 GVKPSRSAMKDMDAN
+2622 GVLFSIYSDDADKVA
-2637 IRRGRAA
+2637 RAA
-2644 MNRALVEKA
+2644 DILTGSPVA
-2653 DVRRAMY
+2653 DIESGLIKR
-2660 RNDIGWIDF
+2660 DE
-2669 VWGSTG
+2669 
-2675 RVLPNG
+2675 NG
-2681 KTKGAMGLAHVIES
+2681 KVIANAREFIRKWLAEN
-2695 RMRKDGMSRDEVVG
+2695 RPDGIFRHPEV
-2709 MLIGRVVD
+2709 
-2717 TIARG
+2717 G
-2722 EVLRTVEGGKTKRL
+2722 EVMLTVRGVKNSLSHFSADIHVDALPAVPYVL
-2736 EVSLQGNI
+2736 ENSAVLEY
-2744 VQLVKS
+2744 S
-2750 KGSNTWVLTAFD
+2750 KDKNGDN
-2762 GYQTVE
+2762 VE
-2768 QARGATRSAL
+2768 
-2778 RNTDPILSRDGMGA
+2778 NVIL
-2792 SDTPNVRAKDES
+2792 
-2804 VNTADG
+2804 
-2810 TRFSRAEERSKS
+2810 
-2822 ESLEK
+2822 
-2827 LRRAETIRISGREI
+2827 
-2841 EAGDDL
+2841 
-2847 RQYRRRAMEYG
+2847 
-2858 KSLRGSYVNKDTG
+2858 
-2871 REISLGRAG
+2871 
-2880 ITEVLHHDVSNPE
+2880 
-2893 HLQSIAAIPQI
+2893 AAP
-2904 IEKSIYIDTL
+2904 
-2914 PNEDKAKNPDIQEYE
+2914 A
-2929 YYVAGLNIGG
+2929 NIGG
-2939 TDYTVK
+2939 KRHYVVVRLRKDLKSGQKPQFYVVAAQLETDAQRETALAVETRSSHDGH
-2945 AAIAV
+2945 IA
-2950 ATTGDKYY
+2950 GGK
-2958 DHKLTR
+2958 
-2964 IEKGDLLEMTSRLSG
+2964 
-2979 AEISNQSPLSDIDD
+2979 N
-2993 KRLLQILQDKDAG
+2993 RLLNILHSALISVNQIKSAAGNTGTVDA
-3006 KGGIADFDTEAVRFS
+3006 GIADFDTEAVRFS
-3021 RAANIGASI
+3021 RAANIGAAI
-3030 SHITG
+3030 GHITG
-3035 KRSDL
+3035 KKSDL

-3065 DIYGGDLDG
+3065 DIYGGSLDG

-3098 VVKEWGRLKKENAK
+3098 VVREWGRLKKADAK

-3143 RTALDIADGKIEK
+3143 RTALDIADGKIVK
-3156 AKAVIAS
+3156 ARAVIAS
-3163 ANARIARA
+3163 ADARIARA

-3191 AEEEAGREIMA
+3191 AEEKAGREILA

-3258 VEAQKALEG
+3258 VGAQKALEG

-3281 AQRVYRKARDDYRV
+3281 AQRVYRKARDDYRA
-3295 HFGQVRDAI
+3295 HFGQVRDAL

-3314 AEIVRRLK
+3314 AETVRRLK

-3346 KDADGNNVNVSRAET
+3346 KDADGNSVNVSRAET

-3414 LDPAQ
+3414 LDSAQ
-3419 QAQLNDTLMQLYLN
+3419 QAQLNDTLTQLYLN
-3433 SLPDTS
+3433 ALPDTS

-3495 KYEEGFDQRQLQR
+3495 KYEEGFNQRQLQR

-3584 LRVGEKFNTIE
+3584 LKVGEKFNTIE

-3663 AYRLAKQAGA
+3663 AYRLAKRAGA

-3826 IQDGLEGKKW
+3826 IQDGLAGKKW

-3897 GIMVKDDFNL
+3897 GITVKDDFNL
-3907 FELAGQAVGFRPSDL
+3907 FELAGQAAGFRSSDL

-3963 ELRGVVAQWNRKHPE
+3963 ALRGVVAQWNRKHPE
-3978 RAIKSENIMAGVRN
+3978 RAIKSENIMSSVRN

-4002 GIYLP
+4002 GIYLSDKH
-4007 EGRSD
+4007 SD

>member
-22 YRGLTQKEAREAADD
+22 YRGFTQKDAWAAADD

-44 NNSMRSARMAWNAF
+44 KNSMRSARMAWNDL
-58 TGDDEELGQLKAE
+58 TGDKEELGQLKAE

-83 SQARRELGEAWDKGE
+83 SQARRELGEAWEKGE

-103 LSNVWGELKK
+103 LSNVWEELKK

-143 PLVTSTAGR
+143 PLATTTVGGILGTLAGGNT
-152 AVGAIGG
+152 AVGAY
-159 AFAGGLAG
+159 AG
-167 AGVGAIPGAVV
+167 AT
-178 GGHVGGLA
+178 
-186 GYALGNTLMEY
+186 LGNTLMEY

-259 KAAEKAALE
+259 KAAEKAALK
-268 KMGVAAADKAVVAAA
+268 KMGVAAADKAAVAAA

-292 AAKESAKG
+292 AKESAKG
-300 GLGGAARHT
+300 GLGGAARH
-309 AAYALEPAS
+309 AAAFALEPAS

-355 GTKAYAAMT
+355 GTKAYAAIS
-364 DPLKLSAEQ
+364 DPLRLSAEQ

-399 QALRAA
+399 QALGAA

-442 KEAEQFFSSPADSNT
+442 KEAEQFFSSPADRNT
-457 PHTEELARE
+457 PHAEELARE

-497 YADIAAKYRAKPSE
+497 YADMAAKYRAKPSE
-511 AMGINPDNGAI
+511 AMGINPDDGAI

-533 AAVPSAVSDDVEAP
+533 AAVPSVPSDDVETP
-547 SVADDVLSERS
+547 TVADDVLSGRS

-569 YGNVRSGGAPRG
+569 YGNVRSGGA
-581 AASVASG
+581 ASVASG
-588 GSAAAASG
+588 GAGRSAAAASG

-607 QYFDSLDTR
+607 QYFDGLDTR

-652 RIEADYKAASEAKQ
+652 RIEADYQAASEAKQ

-706 GVRRHAQTVA
+706 TVRRHAQTVA

-732 MRGHYPEGLAESVRA
+732 MRGHYPAGLAESVRV

-777 WNVPLLSRE
+777 WRVPLLSRE

-812 LPRALPME
+812 LPRALPTE

-835 LTQGGRGLTPDKG
+835 LTQGGRGLTPDTG
-848 ADANAAALQVAP
+848 ADANAAALQGLPEPAAVASGNAP
-860 EADVAP
+860 THRQNLQVRAHAEGAAP

-879 GKGAPIAGKRPDTV
+879 GKRAPVAGKRPDTV

-899 QVTESAVKV
+899 QVAESAVKV

-963 LGKGGMLKDF
+963 LGKGGMLEEF

-984 LVFDGRRYLKGKEA
+984 LVFDSRRYLKGKEA

-1035 DAAADGK
+1035 DAAASAGK

-1050 RAKDAPVAAK
+1050 RAKDTPVAGKAAVAK
-1060 NAADE
+1060 NAANE

-1070 KAAESEAVVKTA
+1070 KAAKPETLVKTA
-1082 LDNPEEAQRKARVL
+1082 LDNPQEARRKARVL

-1109 PRENKALREWA
+1109 PGENKALREWA
-1120 VALFDKAGNK
+1120 VALFDKAGGK

-1135 IGEVALTAKSVKDSL
+1135 AGEILLNERSVRDSI
-1150 AHGISPEKASAF
+1150 AHGMNPFKAEAFAAIPDVISQGVVIHEGVNPENGTR
-1162 EAVPYVVEKGAVIVR
+1162 YV
-1177 TRHGRVSSY
+1177 Y
-1186 FISAP
+1186 ISAP

-1196 KQDIVTVLVH
+1196 KDDVVTLLAR
-1206 HDVNKKR
+1206 NTGNGSQ
-1213 MYLHSVTTKENLL
+1213 MYLHSVATKESILNASDTE
-1226 KTALAGYDGDST
+1226 TAEISRETGKVNSGY
-1238 ADAEASE
+1238 
-1245 PRGKL
+1245 
-1250 YSGDIASVLKK
+1250 IASVLKK
-1261 LLEYKTQGGKT
+1261 LLKYKTQGGKT
-1272 EDTPS
+1272 ENTPS
-1277 EGARFSLDES
+1277 EGLRFSIRFSLDES

-1299 VGGKVSRGFVKM
+1299 TGGKVPAGFISL
-1311 GTTPDVLKM
+1311 GTTPDVWKLV
-1320 LGLPDVKIRISAKT
+1320 GLPDGKVRISGGVIDKAMNGKHAVT
-1334 IEKVMGE
+1334 
-1341 YLGIAKG
+1341 A
-1348 AHSHIHNLTPEAVK
+1348 EALK
-1362 QLPGQINNPVAVFKS
+1362 DLPRHLNSPIAVFKS
-1377 STVRGGYVVLTELTE
+1377 SASSSNPDGYVVLTELVE
-1392 ADKQTGKDKPVVA
+1392 REKGKDKPIIA
-1405 ALHLKTDKGG
+1405 ALNLGRAKNGLELLD
-1415 IEVIDVASS
+1415 ISS
-1424 YGRSDSQLS
+1424 VYGRNNGQLT

-1438 DLLYLDKTKARN
+1438 DLLYLDKAKGRHFLTTRP
-1450 LNTERLQLPWD
+1450 LQLHWD
-1461 FTSDFELYERNI
+1461 ITSDADLVGRNI

-1479 VQYLKAEK
+1479 AQYSSA
-1487 QGKFDKKQENAK
+1487 KKQVSVDKAQRMAR

-1510 ESIGGLAEQVD
+1510 ESIGRLAEQVD

-1572 GHRGFAAEGFA
+1572 GHRGFAADGFA
-1583 KYREELE
+1583 KYRAELE

-1675 RLTGKADGAMSD
+1675 RLAGKADGAMSD
-1687 ADVFAMLVDLH
+1687 ADVFAMLADLH
-1698 GNKAAKS
+1698 GNA
-1705 KAVVK
+1705 
-1710 TALDDAKEA
+1710 
-1719 ERKARVLQGEP
+1719 
-1730 VYTVKERQAPQ
+1730 
-1741 GFKALREWAAALFE
+1741 
-1755 KAGGKAVNPEAGE
+1755 
-1768 ILLNERSVR
+1768 
-1777 DSIAHGMNPFKAEA
+1777 
-1791 FAAIPDVISQG
+1791 
-1802 VVIHEGVNPE
+1802 
-1812 NGTRYVYIS
+1812 
-1821 APVEI
+1821 
-1826 GGKDDVVTLLARNT
+1826 
-1840 GNGSQM
+1840 
-1846 YLHSVATKESILN
+1846 
-1859 ASDTETAEISRETG
+1859 
-1873 KVNSGYIASVLK
+1873 
-1885 KLLEY
+1885 
-1890 KTETGKG
+1890 
-1897 VSVGKKQ
+1897 
-1904 QKRQAESEAGSVPS
+1904 
-1918 EAQPK
+1918 
-1923 SGKDYFGLSLYESG
+1923 
-1937 QDYKGI
+1937 
-1943 SEAHYRKFVAELS
+1943 
-1956 KLDGWRV
+1956 
-1963 NNRKYGRL
+1963 
-1971 EFRVDGEEVVF
+1971 
-1982 LRRLESLYSEHAV
+1982 
-1995 IGFSVY
+1995 
-2001 NSRLVEKKFDEIEFV
+2001 
-2016 FNPSEPPKETAERL
+2016 
-2030 NRFIR
+2030 
-2035 SIYPVSEASV
+2035 
-2045 QVESNPESEAD
+2045 
-2056 THRTP
+2056 
-2061 ESVRAFSVT
+2061 
-2070 LPKLQQKRAVE
+2070 
-2081 HLTADALLD
+2081 
-2090 GGAKYPQLNG
+2090 
-2100 RTTKAGQVEKTLSA
+2100 
-2114 GFVPYEEIREQTARM
+2114 
-2129 GKERDKM
+2129 
-2136 FFKLHREAYGEDSSF
+2136 
-2151 DYDNSDDAELKAQTD
+2151 
-2166 EALREKHPPKTVY
+2166 
-2179 LMKHKQSGDA
+2179 
-2189 LPITKTQFDYA
+2189 
-2200 VYLENMPSE
+2200 
-2209 GLRFSRSEQTK
+2209 
-2220 SAFENRIDALFGG
+2220 
-2233 AKANLKGV
+2233 
-2241 RVLDKSDLLDM
+2241 
-2252 LGYGGM
+2252 
-2258 PVELNES
+2258 
-2265 KVVLNRKNHP
+2265 
-2275 EMTAQQW
+2275 
-2282 KKVPEWLD
+2282 
-2290 NPVAVLK
+2290 
-2297 SKTHDK
+2297 
-2303 RLVFVPDEL
+2303 
-2312 IDGAPVYLV
+2312 
-2321 VEPNSRGLDIH
+2321 
-2332 VLVNGYAKDGNPQQT
+2332 
-2347 FRDIWR
+2347 
-2353 DLANGNTEFVDSKKA
+2353 
-2368 RELLGRSGLQLPRL
+2368 
-2382 PSLNTS
+2382 
-2388 RKKIL
+2388 
-2393 TEKNL
+2393 
-2398 QGYRKSEKTDTGQQ
+2398 
-2412 HAESIK
+2412 
-2418 KRLAESIGGLA
+2418 
-2429 EQVDVAAVSETAP
+2429 
-2442 DKAQMLL
+2442 
-2449 SERVEGWFDGRTG
+2449 
-2462 KITLVAENLTPERA
+2462 
-2476 VWVAWHE
+2476 
-2483 LGHRGFAAEGFAKY
+2483 
-2497 REELERADGNSL
+2497 
-2509 IRRIADAVQ
+2509 
-2518 EEREGTGD
+2518 
-2526 AAASVRSAAV
+2526 
-2536 EEAVVELYAAQ
+2536 EEA
-2547 RTGDWSGIEN
+2547 RD
-2557 RYGVK
+2557 
-2562 VGNGLKR
+2562 
-2569 GIAGVLARIGAVLR
+2569 
-2583 RVLQRLTGK
+2583 
-2592 ADGAMSD
+2592 
-2599 ADVFAMLVDLHGN
+2599 
-2612 VEGAREAVSD
+2612 AVSD
-2622 GVKPSRSAMKDMDAN
+2622 GVLFSIYSDDADKVA
-2637 IRRGRAA
+2637 RAA
-2644 MNRALVEKA
+2644 DILTGSPVA
-2653 DVRRAMY
+2653 DIESGLIKR
-2660 RNDIGWIDF
+2660 DE
-2669 VWGSTG
+2669 
-2675 RVLPNG
+2675 NG
-2681 KTKGAMGLAHVIES
+2681 KVIANAREFIRKWLAEN
-2695 RMRKDGMSRDEVVG
+2695 RPDGIFRHPEV
-2709 MLIGRVVD
+2709 
-2717 TIARG
+2717 G
-2722 EVLRTVEGGKTKRL
+2722 EVMLTVRGVKNSLSHFSADIHVDALPAVPYVL
-2736 EVSLQGNI
+2736 ENSAVLEY
-2744 VQLVKS
+2744 S
-2750 KGSNTWVLTAFD
+2750 KDKNGDN
-2762 GYQTVE
+2762 VE
-2768 QARGATRSAL
+2768 
-2778 RNTDPILSRDGMGA
+2778 NVIL
-2792 SDTPNVRAKDES
+2792 
-2804 VNTADG
+2804 
-2810 TRFSRAEERSKS
+2810 
-2822 ESLEK
+2822 
-2827 LRRAETIRISGREI
+2827 
-2841 EAGDDL
+2841 
-2847 RQYRRRAMEYG
+2847 
-2858 KSLRGSYVNKDTG
+2858 
-2871 REISLGRAG
+2871 
-2880 ITEVLHHDVSNPE
+2880 
-2893 HLQSIAAIPQI
+2893 AAP
-2904 IEKSIYIDTL
+2904 
-2914 PNEDKAKNPDIQEYE
+2914 A
-2929 YYVAGLNIGG
+2929 NIGG
-2939 TDYTVK
+2939 KRHYVVVRLRKDLKSGQKPQFYVVAAQLETDAQRETALAVETRSSHDGH
-2945 AAIAV
+2945 IA
-2950 ATTGDKYY
+2950 GGK
-2958 DHKLTR
+2958 
-2964 IEKGDLLEMTSRLSG
+2964 
-2979 AEISNQSPLSDIDD
+2979 N
-2993 KRLLQILQDKDAG
+2993 RLLNILHSALISVNQIKSAAGNTGTVDA
-3006 KGGIADFDTEAVRFS
+3006 GIADFDTEAVRFS
-3021 RAANIGASI
+3021 RAANIGAAI
-3030 SHITG
+3030 GHITG
-3035 KRSDL
+3035 KKSDL

-3065 DIYGGDLDG
+3065 DIYGGSLDG

-3098 VVKEWGRLKKENAK
+3098 VVREWGRLKKADAK

-3143 RTALDIADGKIEK
+3143 RTALDIADGKIVK
-3156 AKAVIAS
+3156 ARAVIAS
-3163 ANARIARA
+3163 ADARIARA
-3171 DAAYNKASEAAKKA
+3171 DAAYDKASEAAKKA

-3191 AEEEAGREIMA
+3191 AEEKAGREILA

-3258 VEAQKALEG
+3258 VGAQKALEG

-3281 AQRVYRKARDDYRV
+3281 AQRVYRKARDDYRA
-3295 HFGQVRDAI
+3295 HFGQVRDAL

-3314 AEIVRRLK
+3314 AETVRRLK

-3346 KDADGNNVNVSRAET
+3346 KDADGNSVNVSRAET

-3419 QAQLNDTLMQLYLN
+3419 QAELNDTLTQLYLN
-3433 SLPDTS
+3433 ALPDTS

-3495 KYEEGFDQRQLQR
+3495 KYEEGFNQRQLQR

-3584 LRVGEKFNTIE
+3584 LKVGEKFNTIE

-3820 QLIFPD
+3820 QLVFPD
-3826 IQDGLEGKKW
+3826 IQDGLAGKKW

-3897 GIMVKDDFNL
+3897 GITVKDDFNL
-3907 FELAGQAVGFRPSDL
+3907 FELAGQAAGFRSSDL

-3978 RAIKSENIMAGVRN
+3978 RAIKSENIMSSVRN

-4002 GIYLP
+4002 GIYLSDKH
-4007 EGRSD
+4007 SD

>member
-22 YRGLTQKEAREAADD
+22 YRGFTQKDAWAAADD

-44 NNSMRSARMAWNAF
+44 KNSMRSARMAWNDL
-58 TGDDEELGQLKAE
+58 TGDKEELGQLKAE

-83 SQARRELGEAWDKGE
+83 SQARRELGEAWEKGE

-103 LSNVWGELKK
+103 LSNVWEELKK

-143 PLVTSTAGR
+143 PLATTTVGGILGTLAGGNT
-152 AVGAIGG
+152 AVGAY
-159 AFAGGLAG
+159 AG
-167 AGVGAIPGAVV
+167 AT
-178 GGHVGGLA
+178 
-186 GYALGNTLMEY
+186 LGNTLMEY

-259 KAAEKAALE
+259 KAAEKAALK
-268 KMGVAAADKAVVAAA
+268 KMGVAAADKAAVAAA

-292 AAKESAKG
+292 AKESAKG
-300 GLGGAARHT
+300 GLGGAARH
-309 AAYALEPAS
+309 AAAFALEPAS

-340 LEAFSSLGHSAVEFV
+340 LEAFSSLGYSAVEFV
-355 GTKAYAAMT
+355 GTKAYAAIS
-364 DPLKLSAEQ
+364 DPLRLSAEQ

-399 QALRAA
+399 QALGAA

-442 KEAEQFFSSPADSNT
+442 KEAEQFFNSPADGNT
-457 PHTEELARE
+457 PHAEELARE

-497 YADIAAKYRAKPSE
+497 YADMAAKYRAKPSE
-511 AMGINPDNGAI
+511 AMGIDPDDGAI

-533 AAVPSAVSDDVEAP
+533 AAVPSVPSDDVETP
-547 SVADDVLSERS
+547 TVADDVLSGRS

-569 YGNVRSGGAPRG
+569 YGNVRSGGA
-581 AASVASG
+581 ASVASG
-588 GSAAAASG
+588 GAGRSAAAASG

-607 QYFDSLDTR
+607 QYFDGLDTR

-652 RIEADYKAASEAKQ
+652 RIEADYQAASEAKQ

-706 GVRRHAQTVA
+706 TVRRHAQTVA

-732 MRGHYPEGLAESVRA
+732 MRGHYPAGLAESVRV

-777 WNVPLLSRE
+777 WRVPLLSRE

-812 LPRALPME
+812 LPRALPTE

-835 LTQGGRGLTPDKG
+835 LTQGGRGLTPDTG
-848 ADANAAALQVAP
+848 ADANAAALQGLPESAAVASGNAP
-860 EADVAP
+860 THRQNLQVRAHAEGAAP

-879 GKGAPIAGKRPDTV
+879 GKRAPVAGKRPDTV

-899 QVTESAVKV
+899 QVAESAVKV

-941 GEYRFEHTNRKHI
+941 GEYRFEHTNRQHI

-963 LGKGGMLKDF
+963 LGKGGMLEEF

-984 LVFDGRRYLKGKEA
+984 LVFDSRRYLKGKEA

-1035 DAAADGK
+1035 DAAASAGK

-1050 RAKDAPVAAK
+1050 RAKDTPVAGKAAVAK
-1060 NAADE
+1060 NAANE

-1070 KAAESEAVVKTA
+1070 KAAKPETLVKTA
-1082 LDNPEEAQRKARVL
+1082 LDNPQEARRKARVL

-1109 PRENKALREWA
+1109 PGENKALREWA
-1120 VALFDKAGNK
+1120 VALFD
-1130 AVNPE
+1130 
-1135 IGEVALTAKSVKDSL
+1135 
-1150 AHGISPEKASAF
+1150 
-1162 EAVPYVVEKGAVIVR
+1162 
-1177 TRHGRVSSY
+1177 
-1186 FISAP
+1186 
-1191 VEIEG
+1191 
-1196 KQDIVTVLVH
+1196 
-1206 HDVNKKR
+1206 
-1213 MYLHSVTTKENLL
+1213 
-1226 KTALAGYDGDST
+1226 
-1238 ADAEASE
+1238 
-1245 PRGKL
+1245 
-1250 YSGDIASVLKK
+1250 
-1261 LLEYKTQGGKT
+1261 
-1272 EDTPS
+1272 
-1277 EGARFSLDES
+1277 
-1287 PDSAFARAVDDV
+1287 
-1299 VGGKVSRGFVKM
+1299 
-1311 GTTPDVLKM
+1311 
-1320 LGLPDVKIRISAKT
+1320 
-1334 IEKVMGE
+1334 
-1341 YLGIAKG
+1341 
-1348 AHSHIHNLTPEAVK
+1348 
-1362 QLPGQINNPVAVFKS
+1362 
-1377 STVRGGYVVLTELTE
+1377 
-1392 ADKQTGKDKPVVA
+1392 
-1405 ALHLKTDKGG
+1405 
-1415 IEVIDVASS
+1415 
-1424 YGRSDSQLS
+1424 
-1433 RAFNQ
+1433 
-1438 DLLYLDKTKARN
+1438 
-1450 LNTERLQLPWD
+1450 
-1461 FTSDFELYERNI
+1461 
-1473 KTDSDL
+1473 
-1479 VQYLKAEK
+1479 
-1487 QGKFDKKQENAK
+1487 
-1499 QHAESIKKRLA
+1499 
-1510 ESIGGLAEQVD
+1510 
-1521 VAAVSETAPDKAQM
+1521 
-1535 LLSERVEGWFDGR
+1535 
-1548 TGKITLVAE
+1548 
-1557 NLTPERAVWVAWHEL
+1557 
-1572 GHRGFAAEGFA
+1572 
-1583 KYREELE
+1583 
-1590 RADGNSLI
+1590 
-1598 RRIADAVQE
+1598 
-1607 EREGTGDAAA
+1607 
-1617 SVRSAAVEEAVV
+1617 
-1629 ELYAAQRTGD
+1629 
-1639 WSGIENRYGVKV
+1639 
-1651 GNGLKRGIAGVLAR
+1651 
-1665 IGAVLRRVLQ
+1665 
-1675 RLTGKADGAMSD
+1675 
-1687 ADVFAMLVDLH
+1687 
-1698 GNKAAKS
+1698 
-1705 KAVVK
+1705 
-1710 TALDDAKEA
+1710 
-1719 ERKARVLQGEP
+1719 
-1730 VYTVKERQAPQ
+1730 
-1741 GFKALREWAAALFE
+1741 

-1826 GGKDDVVTLLARNT
+1826 EGKDDVVTLLARNT

-1885 KLLEY
+1885 KLLKY
-1890 KTETGKG
+1890 KTQGGKT
-1897 VSVGKKQ
+1897 
-1904 QKRQAESEAGSVPS
+1904 E
-1918 EAQPK
+1918 
-1923 SGKDYFGLSLYESG
+1923 
-1937 QDYKGI
+1937 
-1943 SEAHYRKFVAELS
+1943 
-1956 KLDGWRV
+1956 
-1963 NNRKYGRL
+1963 
-1971 EFRVDGEEVVF
+1971 
-1982 LRRLESLYSEHAV
+1982 
-1995 IGFSVY
+1995 
-2001 NSRLVEKKFDEIEFV
+2001 
-2016 FNPSEPPKETAERL
+2016 
-2030 NRFIR
+2030 
-2035 SIYPVSEASV
+2035 
-2045 QVESNPESEAD
+2045 D
-2056 THRTP
+2056 T
-2061 ESVRAFSVT
+2061 
-2070 LPKLQQKRAVE
+2070 
-2081 HLTADALLD
+2081 
-2090 GGAKYPQLNG
+2090 
-2100 RTTKAGQVEKTLSA
+2100 
-2114 GFVPYEEIREQTARM
+2114 
-2129 GKERDKM
+2129 
-2136 FFKLHREAYGEDSSF
+2136 
-2151 DYDNSDDAELKAQTD
+2151 
-2166 EALREKHPPKTVY
+2166 
-2179 LMKHKQSGDA
+2179 
-2189 LPITKTQFDYA
+2189 
-2200 VYLENMPSE
+2200 PSE

-2282 KKVPEWLD
+2282 KKVPKWLD

-2418 KRLAESIGGLA
+2418 KRLAESIGRLA

-2483 LGHRGFAAEGFAKY
+2483 LGHRGFAADGFAKY
-2497 REELERADGNSL
+2497 RAELERADGNSL

-2583 RVLQRLTGK
+2583 RVLQRLAGK

-2599 ADVFAMLVDLHGN
+2599 ADVFAMLADLHGN
-2612 VEGAREAVSD
+2612 AEGARDASSD
-2622 GVKPSRSAMKDMDAN
+2622 GVKPSRSAMKDTDAN

-2669 VWGSTG
+2669 VWGGTG

-2695 RMRKDGMSRDEVVG
+2695 RMRKDGMGRDEVVG
-2709 MLIGRVVD
+2709 MLTNDIVEA
-2717 TIARG
+2717 IARG
-2722 EVLRTVEGGKTKRL
+2722 KVYKHVVNGNSERLQLRHNGYEANLIKNA
-2736 EVSLQGNI
+2736 GNNAWLI
-2744 VQLVKS
+2744 TGYELYQNGADGV
-2750 KGSNTWVLTAFD
+2750 GFD
-2762 GYQTVE
+2762 TSAATHTTPTP
-2768 QARGATRSAL
+2768 AR
-2778 RNTDPILSRDGMGA
+2778 RDVGA

-2810 TRFSRAEERSKS
+2810 TRNSRAAERSKS

-2964 IEKGDLLEMTSRLSG
+2964 IEKGDLLEMTSRLSS

-3021 RAANIGASI
+3021 RAANIGAAI
-3030 SHITG
+3030 GHITG
-3035 KRSDL
+3035 KKSDL

-3098 VVKEWGRLKKENAK
+3098 VVREWGRLKKADAK

-3143 RTALDIADGKIEK
+3143 RTALDIADGKIVK
-3156 AKAVIAS
+3156 ARAVIAS
-3163 ANARIARA
+3163 ADARIARA

-3191 AEEEAGREIMA
+3191 AEEKAGREILA

-3258 VEAQKALEG
+3258 VGAQKALEG

-3281 AQRVYRKARDDYRV
+3281 AQRVYRKARDDYRA
-3295 HFGQVRDAI
+3295 HFGQVRDAL
-3304 AERLARAGQD
+3304 AERLARSGQD

-3346 KDADGNNVNVSRAET
+3346 KDADGNSVNVSRAET

-3419 QAQLNDTLMQLYLN
+3419 QAQLNDTLTQLYLN

-3452 FSDDARR
+3452 FGDDARR

-3495 KYEEGFDQRQLQR
+3495 KYVEGFNQRQLQR

-3538 WMMGMSPASAIVNLS
+3538 WMMGMSPALAIVNLS

-3584 LRVGEKFNTIE
+3584 LKVGEKFNTIE

-3648 FHHAEKFNRQVTFVA
+3648 FHHTEKFNRQVTFVA
-3663 AYRLAKQAGA
+3663 AYRLAKRAGA
-3673 DSEAAFEQAKKATY
+3673 DSDTAFEQAKKATY

-3826 IQDGLEGKKW
+3826 IQDGLAGKKW

-3897 GIMVKDDFNL
+3897 GITVKDDFNL
-3907 FELAGQAVGFRPSDL
+3907 FELAGQAAGFRSSDL

-3978 RAIKSENIMAGVRN
+3978 RAIKSENIMSSVRN

-4002 GIYLP
+4002 GIYLSDKH
-4007 EGRSD
+4007 SD

>member
-22 YRGLTQKEAREAADD
+22 YRGFTQKDAWAAADD

-44 NNSMRSARMAWNAF
+44 KNSMRSARMAWNDL
-58 TGDDEELGQLKAE
+58 TGDKEELGQLKAE

-83 SQARRELGEAWDKGE
+83 SQARRELGEAWEKGE

-103 LSNVWGELKK
+103 LSNVWEELKK

-143 PLVTSTAGR
+143 PLATTTVGGILGTLAGGNT
-152 AVGAIGG
+152 AVGAY
-159 AFAGGLAG
+159 AG
-167 AGVGAIPGAVV
+167 AT
-178 GGHVGGLA
+178 
-186 GYALGNTLMEY
+186 LGNTLMEY

-259 KAAEKAALE
+259 KAAEKAALK
-268 KMGVAAADKAVVAAA
+268 KMGVAAADKAAVAAA

-292 AAKESAKG
+292 AKESAKG
-300 GLGGAARHT
+300 GLGGAARH
-309 AAYALEPAS
+309 AAAFALEPAS

-355 GTKAYAAMT
+355 GTKAYAAIS
-364 DPLKLSAEQ
+364 DPLRLSAEQ

-399 QALRAA
+399 QALGAA

-442 KEAEQFFSSPADSNT
+442 KEAEQFFNSPADGNT
-457 PHTEELARE
+457 PHAEELARE

-497 YADIAAKYRAKPSE
+497 YADMAAKYRAKPSE
-511 AMGINPDNGAI
+511 AMGIDPDDGAI

-533 AAVPSAVSDDVEAP
+533 AAVPSVPSDDVETP
-547 SVADDVLSERS
+547 TVADDVLSGRS

-569 YGNVRSGGAPRG
+569 YGNVRSGGA
-581 AASVASG
+581 ASVASG
-588 GSAAAASG
+588 GAGRSAAAASG

-607 QYFDSLDTR
+607 QYFDGLDTR

-652 RIEADYKAASEAKQ
+652 RIEADYQAASEAKQ

-706 GVRRHAQTVA
+706 TVRRHAQTVA

-732 MRGHYPEGLAESVRA
+732 MRGHYPAGLAESVRV

-777 WNVPLLSRE
+777 WRVPLLSRE

-812 LPRALPME
+812 LPRALPTE

-835 LTQGGRGLTPDKG
+835 LTQGGRGLTPDTG
-848 ADANAAALQVAP
+848 ADANAAALQGLPESAAVASGNAP
-860 EADVAP
+860 THRQNLQVRAHAEGAAP

-879 GKGAPIAGKRPDTV
+879 GKRAPVAGKRPDTV

-899 QVTESAVKV
+899 QVAESAVKV

-941 GEYRFEHTNRKHI
+941 GEYRFEHTNRQHI

-963 LGKGGMLKDF
+963 LGKGGMLEEF

-984 LVFDGRRYLKGKEA
+984 LVFDSRRYLKGKEA

-1035 DAAADGK
+1035 DAAASAGK

-1050 RAKDAPVAAK
+1050 RAKDTPVAGKAAVAK
-1060 NAADE
+1060 NAANE

-1070 KAAESEAVVKTA
+1070 KAAKPETLVKTA
-1082 LDNPEEAQRKARVL
+1082 LDNPQEARRKARVL

-1109 PRENKALREWA
+1109 PGENKALREWA
-1120 VALFDKAGNK
+1120 VALFD
-1130 AVNPE
+1130 
-1135 IGEVALTAKSVKDSL
+1135 
-1150 AHGISPEKASAF
+1150 
-1162 EAVPYVVEKGAVIVR
+1162 
-1177 TRHGRVSSY
+1177 
-1186 FISAP
+1186 
-1191 VEIEG
+1191 
-1196 KQDIVTVLVH
+1196 
-1206 HDVNKKR
+1206 
-1213 MYLHSVTTKENLL
+1213 
-1226 KTALAGYDGDST
+1226 
-1238 ADAEASE
+1238 
-1245 PRGKL
+1245 
-1250 YSGDIASVLKK
+1250 
-1261 LLEYKTQGGKT
+1261 
-1272 EDTPS
+1272 
-1277 EGARFSLDES
+1277 
-1287 PDSAFARAVDDV
+1287 
-1299 VGGKVSRGFVKM
+1299 
-1311 GTTPDVLKM
+1311 
-1320 LGLPDVKIRISAKT
+1320 
-1334 IEKVMGE
+1334 
-1341 YLGIAKG
+1341 
-1348 AHSHIHNLTPEAVK
+1348 
-1362 QLPGQINNPVAVFKS
+1362 
-1377 STVRGGYVVLTELTE
+1377 
-1392 ADKQTGKDKPVVA
+1392 
-1405 ALHLKTDKGG
+1405 
-1415 IEVIDVASS
+1415 
-1424 YGRSDSQLS
+1424 
-1433 RAFNQ
+1433 
-1438 DLLYLDKTKARN
+1438 
-1450 LNTERLQLPWD
+1450 
-1461 FTSDFELYERNI
+1461 
-1473 KTDSDL
+1473 
-1479 VQYLKAEK
+1479 
-1487 QGKFDKKQENAK
+1487 
-1499 QHAESIKKRLA
+1499 
-1510 ESIGGLAEQVD
+1510 
-1521 VAAVSETAPDKAQM
+1521 
-1535 LLSERVEGWFDGR
+1535 
-1548 TGKITLVAE
+1548 
-1557 NLTPERAVWVAWHEL
+1557 
-1572 GHRGFAAEGFA
+1572 
-1583 KYREELE
+1583 
-1590 RADGNSLI
+1590 
-1598 RRIADAVQE
+1598 
-1607 EREGTGDAAA
+1607 
-1617 SVRSAAVEEAVV
+1617 
-1629 ELYAAQRTGD
+1629 
-1639 WSGIENRYGVKV
+1639 
-1651 GNGLKRGIAGVLAR
+1651 
-1665 IGAVLRRVLQ
+1665 
-1675 RLTGKADGAMSD
+1675 
-1687 ADVFAMLVDLH
+1687 
-1698 GNKAAKS
+1698 
-1705 KAVVK
+1705 
-1710 TALDDAKEA
+1710 
-1719 ERKARVLQGEP
+1719 
-1730 VYTVKERQAPQ
+1730 
-1741 GFKALREWAAALFE
+1741 

-1826 GGKDDVVTLLARNT
+1826 EGKDDVVTLLARNT

-1885 KLLEY
+1885 KLLKY
-1890 KTETGKG
+1890 KTQGGKT
-1897 VSVGKKQ
+1897 
-1904 QKRQAESEAGSVPS
+1904 E
-1918 EAQPK
+1918 
-1923 SGKDYFGLSLYESG
+1923 
-1937 QDYKGI
+1937 
-1943 SEAHYRKFVAELS
+1943 
-1956 KLDGWRV
+1956 
-1963 NNRKYGRL
+1963 
-1971 EFRVDGEEVVF
+1971 
-1982 LRRLESLYSEHAV
+1982 
-1995 IGFSVY
+1995 
-2001 NSRLVEKKFDEIEFV
+2001 
-2016 FNPSEPPKETAERL
+2016 
-2030 NRFIR
+2030 
-2035 SIYPVSEASV
+2035 
-2045 QVESNPESEAD
+2045 D
-2056 THRTP
+2056 T
-2061 ESVRAFSVT
+2061 
-2070 LPKLQQKRAVE
+2070 
-2081 HLTADALLD
+2081 
-2090 GGAKYPQLNG
+2090 
-2100 RTTKAGQVEKTLSA
+2100 
-2114 GFVPYEEIREQTARM
+2114 
-2129 GKERDKM
+2129 
-2136 FFKLHREAYGEDSSF
+2136 
-2151 DYDNSDDAELKAQTD
+2151 
-2166 EALREKHPPKTVY
+2166 
-2179 LMKHKQSGDA
+2179 
-2189 LPITKTQFDYA
+2189 
-2200 VYLENMPSE
+2200 PSE

-2282 KKVPEWLD
+2282 KKVPKWLD

-2418 KRLAESIGGLA
+2418 KRLAESIGRLA

-2483 LGHRGFAAEGFAKY
+2483 LGHRGFAADGFAKY
-2497 REELERADGNSL
+2497 RAELERADGNSL

-2583 RVLQRLTGK
+2583 RVLQRLAGK

-2599 ADVFAMLVDLHGN
+2599 ADVFAMLADLHGN
-2612 VEGAREAVSD
+2612 AEGARDASSD
-2622 GVKPSRSAMKDMDAN
+2622 GVKPSRSAMKDTDAN

-2669 VWGSTG
+2669 VWGGTG

-2695 RMRKDGMSRDEVVG
+2695 RMRKDGMGRDEVVG
-2709 MLIGRVVD
+2709 MLTNDIVEA
-2717 TIARG
+2717 IARG
-2722 EVLRTVEGGKTKRL
+2722 KVYKHVVNGNSERLQLRHNGYEANLIKNA
-2736 EVSLQGNI
+2736 GNNAWLI
-2744 VQLVKS
+2744 TGYELYQNGADGV
-2750 KGSNTWVLTAFD
+2750 GFD
-2762 GYQTVE
+2762 TSAATHTTPTP
-2768 QARGATRSAL
+2768 AR
-2778 RNTDPILSRDGMGA
+2778 RDVGA

-2810 TRFSRAEERSKS
+2810 TRNSRAAERSKS

-2964 IEKGDLLEMTSRLSG
+2964 IEKGDLLEMTSRLSS

-3021 RAANIGASI
+3021 RAANIGAAI
-3030 SHITG
+3030 GHITG
-3035 KRSDL
+3035 KKSDL

-3098 VVKEWGRLKKENAK
+3098 VVREWGRLKKADAK

-3143 RTALDIADGKIEK
+3143 RTALDIADGKIVK
-3156 AKAVIAS
+3156 ARAVIAS
-3163 ANARIARA
+3163 ADARIARA

-3191 AEEEAGREIMA
+3191 AEEKAGREILA

-3258 VEAQKALEG
+3258 VGAQKALEG

-3281 AQRVYRKARDDYRV
+3281 AQRVYRKARDDYRA
-3295 HFGQVRDAI
+3295 HFGQVRDAL
-3304 AERLARAGQD
+3304 AERLARSGQD

-3346 KDADGNNVNVSRAET
+3346 KDADGNSVNVSRAET

-3419 QAQLNDTLMQLYLN
+3419 QAQLNDTLTQLYLN

-3452 FSDDARR
+3452 FGDDARR

-3495 KYEEGFDQRQLQR
+3495 KYVEGFNQRQLQR

-3538 WMMGMSPASAIVNLS
+3538 WMMGMSPALAIVNLS

-3584 LRVGEKFNTIE
+3584 LKVGEKFNTIE

-3648 FHHAEKFNRQVTFVA
+3648 FHHTEKFNRQVTFVA
-3663 AYRLAKQAGA
+3663 AYRLAKRAGA
-3673 DSEAAFEQAKKATY
+3673 DSDTAFEQAKKATY

-3772 SDDDDPWDAEAAL
+3772 SDDDDPWNAEAAL

-3826 IQDGLEGKKW
+3826 IQDGLAGKKW

-3897 GIMVKDDFNL
+3897 GITVKDDFNL
-3907 FELAGQAVGFRPSDL
+3907 FELAGQAAGFRSSDL

-3949 MAKAVVEQDAAALR
+3949 MAKAVMEQDAAALR
-3963 ELRGVVAQWNRKHPE
+3963 ELRSVVAQWNRKHPE

-4002 GIYLP
+4002 GIYLSDKH
-4007 EGRSD
+4007 SD

>member
-22 YRGLTQKEAREAADD
+22 YRGFTQKDAWAAADD

-44 NNSMRSARMAWNAF
+44 KNSMRSARMAWNDL
-58 TGDDEELGQLKAE
+58 TGDKEELGQLKAE

-83 SQARRELGEAWDKGE
+83 SQARRELGEAWEKGE

-103 LSNVWGELKK
+103 LSNVWEELKK

-143 PLVTSTAGR
+143 PLATTTVGGILGTLAGGNT
-152 AVGAIGG
+152 AVGAY
-159 AFAGGLAG
+159 AG
-167 AGVGAIPGAVV
+167 AT
-178 GGHVGGLA
+178 
-186 GYALGNTLMEY
+186 LGNTLMEY

-243 DMATMKLGGS
+243 VGAVDMATMKLGGS

-259 KAAEKAALE
+259 KAAEKAALK
-268 KMGVAAADKAVVAAA
+268 KMGVAAADKAAVAAA

-292 AAKESAKG
+292 AKESAKG
-300 GLGGAARHT
+300 GLGGAARH
-309 AAYALEPAS
+309 AAAFALEPAS

-355 GTKAYAAMT
+355 GTKAYAAIS
-364 DPLKLSAEQ
+364 DPLRLSAEQ

-399 QALRAA
+399 QALGAA

-442 KEAEQFFSSPADSNT
+442 KEAEQFFNSPADGNT
-457 PHTEELARE
+457 PHAEELARE

-497 YADIAAKYRAKPSE
+497 YADMAAKYRAKPSE
-511 AMGINPDNGAI
+511 AMGIDPDDGAI

-533 AAVPSAVSDDVEAP
+533 AAVPSVVSDDVETP
-547 SVADDVLSERS
+547 PVADDVLSGRS

-569 YGNVRSGGAPRG
+569 YGNVRSGGA
-581 AASVASG
+581 ASVASG
-588 GSAAAASG
+588 GAGRSAAAASG

-607 QYFDSLDTR
+607 QYFDGLDTR

-652 RIEADYKAASEAKQ
+652 RIEADYQAASEAKQ

-706 GVRRHAQTVA
+706 TVRRHAQTVA

-732 MRGHYPEGLAESVRA
+732 MRGHYPAGLAESVRV

-777 WNVPLLSRE
+777 WRVPLLSRE

-812 LPRALPME
+812 LPRALPTE

-835 LTQGGRGLTPDKG
+835 LTQGGRGLTPDTG
-848 ADANAAALQVAP
+848 ADANAAALQGLPEPAAVASGNAP
-860 EADVAP
+860 THRQNLQVRAHAEGAAP

-879 GKGAPIAGKRPDTV
+879 GKRAPVAGKRPDTV

-899 QVTESAVKV
+899 QVAESAVKV

-963 LGKGGMLKDF
+963 LGKGGMLEEF

-984 LVFDGRRYLKGKEA
+984 LVFDSRRYLKGKEA

-1035 DAAADGK
+1035 DAAASAGK

-1050 RAKDAPVAAK
+1050 RAKDTPVAGKVAVAK
-1060 NAADE
+1060 NAANE

-1070 KAAESEAVVKTA
+1070 KAAKPETLVKTA
-1082 LDNPEEAQRKARVL
+1082 LDNPQEARRKARVL

-1120 VALFDKAGNK
+1120 AALFEKAGGK

-1135 IGEVALTAKSVKDSL
+1135 AGEILLNERSVRDSI
-1150 AHGISPEKASAF
+1150 AHGMNPFKAEAFAAIPDVISQGVVIHEGVNPENGTR
-1162 EAVPYVVEKGAVIVR
+1162 YV
-1177 TRHGRVSSY
+1177 Y
-1186 FISAP
+1186 ISAP

-1196 KQDIVTVLVH
+1196 KDDVVTLLAR
-1206 HDVNKKR
+1206 NTGNGSQ
-1213 MYLHSVTTKENLL
+1213 MYLHSVATKESILNASDTE
-1226 KTALAGYDGDST
+1226 TAEISRETGKVNSGY
-1238 ADAEASE
+1238 
-1245 PRGKL
+1245 
-1250 YSGDIASVLKK
+1250 IASVLKK
-1261 LLEYKTQGGKT
+1261 LLKYKTQGGKT

-1277 EGARFSLDES
+1277 EGLRFSIRFSLDES

-1299 VGGKVSRGFVKM
+1299 TGGKVPAGFISL
-1311 GTTPDVLKM
+1311 GTTPDVWKLV
-1320 LGLPDVKIRISAKT
+1320 GLPDGKVRISGGVIDKAMNGKHAVT
-1334 IEKVMGE
+1334 
-1341 YLGIAKG
+1341 A
-1348 AHSHIHNLTPEAVK
+1348 EALK
-1362 QLPGQINNPVAVFKS
+1362 DLPRHLNSPIAVFKS
-1377 STVRGGYVVLTELTE
+1377 SASSSNPDGYVVLTELVE
-1392 ADKQTGKDKPVVA
+1392 REKGKDKPIIA
-1405 ALHLKTDKGG
+1405 ALNLGRAKNGLELLD
-1415 IEVIDVASS
+1415 ISS
-1424 YGRSDSQLS
+1424 VYGRNNGQLT

-1438 DLLYLDKTKARN
+1438 DLLYLDKAKGRHFLTTRP
-1450 LNTERLQLPWD
+1450 LQLHWD
-1461 FTSDFELYERNI
+1461 ITSDADLVGRNI

-1479 VQYLKAEK
+1479 AQYSSA
-1487 QGKFDKKQENAK
+1487 KKQVSVDKAQRMAR

-1510 ESIGGLAEQVD
+1510 ESIGRLAEQVD
-1521 VAAVSETAPDKAQM
+1521 VVAVSETAPDKAQM

-1572 GHRGFAAEGFA
+1572 GHRGFAADGFA
-1583 KYREELE
+1583 KYRAELE

-1675 RLTGKADGAMSD
+1675 RLAGKADGAMSD
-1687 ADVFAMLVDLH
+1687 ADVFAMLADLH
-1698 GNKAAKS
+1698 GNA
-1705 KAVVK
+1705 
-1710 TALDDAKEA
+1710 
-1719 ERKARVLQGEP
+1719 
-1730 VYTVKERQAPQ
+1730 
-1741 GFKALREWAAALFE
+1741 
-1755 KAGGKAVNPEAGE
+1755 
-1768 ILLNERSVR
+1768 
-1777 DSIAHGMNPFKAEA
+1777 
-1791 FAAIPDVISQG
+1791 
-1802 VVIHEGVNPE
+1802 
-1812 NGTRYVYIS
+1812 
-1821 APVEI
+1821 
-1826 GGKDDVVTLLARNT
+1826 
-1840 GNGSQM
+1840 
-1846 YLHSVATKESILN
+1846 
-1859 ASDTETAEISRETG
+1859 
-1873 KVNSGYIASVLK
+1873 
-1885 KLLEY
+1885 
-1890 KTETGKG
+1890 
-1897 VSVGKKQ
+1897 
-1904 QKRQAESEAGSVPS
+1904 
-1918 EAQPK
+1918 
-1923 SGKDYFGLSLYESG
+1923 
-1937 QDYKGI
+1937 
-1943 SEAHYRKFVAELS
+1943 
-1956 KLDGWRV
+1956 
-1963 NNRKYGRL
+1963 
-1971 EFRVDGEEVVF
+1971 
-1982 LRRLESLYSEHAV
+1982 
-1995 IGFSVY
+1995 
-2001 NSRLVEKKFDEIEFV
+2001 
-2016 FNPSEPPKETAERL
+2016 
-2030 NRFIR
+2030 
-2035 SIYPVSEASV
+2035 
-2045 QVESNPESEAD
+2045 
-2056 THRTP
+2056 
-2061 ESVRAFSVT
+2061 
-2070 LPKLQQKRAVE
+2070 
-2081 HLTADALLD
+2081 
-2090 GGAKYPQLNG
+2090 
-2100 RTTKAGQVEKTLSA
+2100 
-2114 GFVPYEEIREQTARM
+2114 
-2129 GKERDKM
+2129 
-2136 FFKLHREAYGEDSSF
+2136 
-2151 DYDNSDDAELKAQTD
+2151 
-2166 EALREKHPPKTVY
+2166 
-2179 LMKHKQSGDA
+2179 
-2189 LPITKTQFDYA
+2189 
-2200 VYLENMPSE
+2200 
-2209 GLRFSRSEQTK
+2209 
-2220 SAFENRIDALFGG
+2220 
-2233 AKANLKGV
+2233 
-2241 RVLDKSDLLDM
+2241 
-2252 LGYGGM
+2252 
-2258 PVELNES
+2258 
-2265 KVVLNRKNHP
+2265 
-2275 EMTAQQW
+2275 
-2282 KKVPEWLD
+2282 
-2290 NPVAVLK
+2290 
-2297 SKTHDK
+2297 
-2303 RLVFVPDEL
+2303 
-2312 IDGAPVYLV
+2312 
-2321 VEPNSRGLDIH
+2321 
-2332 VLVNGYAKDGNPQQT
+2332 
-2347 FRDIWR
+2347 
-2353 DLANGNTEFVDSKKA
+2353 
-2368 RELLGRSGLQLPRL
+2368 
-2382 PSLNTS
+2382 
-2388 RKKIL
+2388 
-2393 TEKNL
+2393 
-2398 QGYRKSEKTDTGQQ
+2398 
-2412 HAESIK
+2412 
-2418 KRLAESIGGLA
+2418 
-2429 EQVDVAAVSETAP
+2429 
-2442 DKAQMLL
+2442 
-2449 SERVEGWFDGRTG
+2449 
-2462 KITLVAENLTPERA
+2462 
-2476 VWVAWHE
+2476 
-2483 LGHRGFAAEGFAKY
+2483 
-2497 REELERADGNSL
+2497 
-2509 IRRIADAVQ
+2509 
-2518 EEREGTGD
+2518 
-2526 AAASVRSAAV
+2526 
-2536 EEAVVELYAAQ
+2536 
-2547 RTGDWSGIEN
+2547 
-2557 RYGVK
+2557 
-2562 VGNGLKR
+2562 
-2569 GIAGVLARIGAVLR
+2569 
-2583 RVLQRLTGK
+2583 
-2592 ADGAMSD
+2592 
-2599 ADVFAMLVDLHGN
+2599 
-2612 VEGAREAVSD
+2612 EGARDAVSD
-2622 GVKPSRSAMKDMDAN
+2622 GVLFSIYSDDADKVA
-2637 IRRGRAA
+2637 RAA
-2644 MNRALVEKA
+2644 DILTGSPVA
-2653 DVRRAMY
+2653 DIESGLIKR
-2660 RNDIGWIDF
+2660 DE
-2669 VWGSTG
+2669 
-2675 RVLPNG
+2675 NG
-2681 KTKGAMGLAHVIES
+2681 KVIANAREFIRKWLAEN
-2695 RMRKDGMSRDEVVG
+2695 RPDGIFRHPEV
-2709 MLIGRVVD
+2709 
-2717 TIARG
+2717 G
-2722 EVLRTVEGGKTKRL
+2722 EVMLTVRGVKNSLSHFSADIHVDALPAVPYVL
-2736 EVSLQGNI
+2736 ENSAVLEY
-2744 VQLVKS
+2744 S
-2750 KGSNTWVLTAFD
+2750 KDKNGDN
-2762 GYQTVE
+2762 VE
-2768 QARGATRSAL
+2768 
-2778 RNTDPILSRDGMGA
+2778 NVIL
-2792 SDTPNVRAKDES
+2792 
-2804 VNTADG
+2804 
-2810 TRFSRAEERSKS
+2810 
-2822 ESLEK
+2822 
-2827 LRRAETIRISGREI
+2827 
-2841 EAGDDL
+2841 
-2847 RQYRRRAMEYG
+2847 
-2858 KSLRGSYVNKDTG
+2858 
-2871 REISLGRAG
+2871 
-2880 ITEVLHHDVSNPE
+2880 
-2893 HLQSIAAIPQI
+2893 AAP
-2904 IEKSIYIDTL
+2904 
-2914 PNEDKAKNPDIQEYE
+2914 A
-2929 YYVAGLNIGG
+2929 NIGG
-2939 TDYTVK
+2939 KRHYVVVRLRKDLKSGQKPQFYVVAAQLETDAQRETALAVETRSSHDGH
-2945 AAIAV
+2945 IA
-2950 ATTGDKYY
+2950 GGK
-2958 DHKLTR
+2958 
-2964 IEKGDLLEMTSRLSG
+2964 
-2979 AEISNQSPLSDIDD
+2979 N
-2993 KRLLQILQDKDAG
+2993 RLLNILHSALISVNQIKSAAGNTGTVDA
-3006 KGGIADFDTEAVRFS
+3006 GIADFDTEAVRFS
-3021 RAANIGASI
+3021 RAANIGAAI
-3030 SHITG
+3030 GHITG
-3035 KRSDL
+3035 KKSDL

-3065 DIYGGDLDG
+3065 DIYGGSLDG

-3098 VVKEWGRLKKENAK
+3098 VVREWGRLKKADAK

-3143 RTALDIADGKIEK
+3143 RTALDIADGKIVK

-3163 ANARIARA
+3163 ADARIARS
-3171 DAAYNKASEAAKKA
+3171 DAAYDKASEAAKKA

-3191 AEEEAGREIMA
+3191 AEEKAGREILA

-3258 VEAQKALEG
+3258 VGAQKALEG

-3281 AQRVYRKARDDYRV
+3281 AQRVYRKARDDYRA
-3295 HFGQVRDAI
+3295 HFGQVRDAL

-3314 AEIVRRLK
+3314 AETVRRLK

-3346 KDADGNNVNVSRAET
+3346 KDADGNSVNVSRAET

-3419 QAQLNDTLMQLYLN
+3419 QAELNDTLTQLYLN

-3495 KYEEGFDQRQLQR
+3495 KYEEGFNQRQLQR

-3584 LRVGEKFNTIE
+3584 LKVGEKFNTIE

-3663 AYRLAKQAGA
+3663 AYRLAKRAGA

-3791 TFGDKAGE
+3791 AFGDKAGE
-3799 VMAKGF
+3799 VLAKGF

-3820 QLIFPD
+3820 QLVFPD
-3826 IQDGLEGKKW
+3826 IQDGLAGKKW

-3897 GIMVKDDFNL
+3897 GITVKDDFNL
-3907 FELAGQAVGFRPSDL
+3907 FELAGQAAGFRSSDL

-3963 ELRGVVAQWNRKHPE
+3963 ELRSVVAQWNRKHPE
-3978 RAIKSENIMAGVRN
+3978 RAIKSENIMSSVRN

-4002 GIYLP
+4002 GIYLSDKH
-4007 EGRSD
+4007 SD

>member
-22 YRGLTQKEAREAADD
+22 YRGFTQKDAWAAADD

-44 NNSMRSARMAWNAF
+44 KNSMRSARMAWNDL
-58 TGDDEELGQLKAE
+58 TGDKEELGQLKAE

-83 SQARRELGEAWDKGE
+83 SQARRELGEAWEKGE

-103 LSNVWGELKK
+103 LSNVWEELKK

-143 PLVTSTAGR
+143 PLATTTVGGILGTLAGGNT
-152 AVGAIGG
+152 AVGAY
-159 AFAGGLAG
+159 AG
-167 AGVGAIPGAVV
+167 AT
-178 GGHVGGLA
+178 
-186 GYALGNTLMEY
+186 LGNTLMEY

-259 KAAEKAALE
+259 KAAEKAALK
-268 KMGVAAADKAVVAAA
+268 KMGVAAADKAAVAAA

-292 AAKESAKG
+292 AKESAKG
-300 GLGGAARHT
+300 GLGGAARH
-309 AAYALEPAS
+309 AAAFALEPAS

-355 GTKAYAAMT
+355 GTKAYAAIS
-364 DPLKLSAEQ
+364 DPLRLSAEQ

-399 QALRAA
+399 QALGAA

-442 KEAEQFFSSPADSNT
+442 KEAEQFFNSPADGNT
-457 PHTEELARE
+457 PHAEELARE

-497 YADIAAKYRAKPSE
+497 YADMAAKYRAKPSE
-511 AMGINPDNGAI
+511 AMGIDPDDGAI

-533 AAVPSAVSDDVEAP
+533 AAVPSVPSDDVETP
-547 SVADDVLSERS
+547 TVADDVLSGRS

-569 YGNVRSGGAPRG
+569 YGNVRSGGA
-581 AASVASG
+581 ASVASG
-588 GSAAAASG
+588 GAGRSAAAASG

-607 QYFDSLDTR
+607 QYFDGLDTR

-652 RIEADYKAASEAKQ
+652 RIEADYQAASEAKQ

-706 GVRRHAQTVA
+706 TVRRHAQTVA

-732 MRGHYPEGLAESVRA
+732 MRGHYPAGLAESVRV

-777 WNVPLLSRE
+777 WRVPLLSRE

-812 LPRALPME
+812 LPRALPTE

-835 LTQGGRGLTPDKG
+835 LTQGGRGLTPDTG
-848 ADANAAALQVAP
+848 ADANAAALQGLPESAAVASGNAP
-860 EADVAP
+860 THRQNLQVRAHAEGAAP

-879 GKGAPIAGKRPDTV
+879 GKRAPVAGKRPDTV

-899 QVTESAVKV
+899 QVAESAVKV

-941 GEYRFEHTNRKHI
+941 GEYRFEHTNRQHI

-963 LGKGGMLKDF
+963 LGKGGMLEEF

-984 LVFDGRRYLKGKEA
+984 LVFDSRRYLKGKEA

-1035 DAAADGK
+1035 DAAASAGK

-1050 RAKDAPVAAK
+1050 RAKDTPVAGKAAVAK
-1060 NAADE
+1060 NAANE

-1070 KAAESEAVVKTA
+1070 KAAKPETLVKTA
-1082 LDNPEEAQRKARVL
+1082 LDNPQEARRKARVL

-1109 PRENKALREWA
+1109 PGENKALREWA
-1120 VALFDKAGNK
+1120 VALFD
-1130 AVNPE
+1130 
-1135 IGEVALTAKSVKDSL
+1135 
-1150 AHGISPEKASAF
+1150 
-1162 EAVPYVVEKGAVIVR
+1162 
-1177 TRHGRVSSY
+1177 
-1186 FISAP
+1186 
-1191 VEIEG
+1191 
-1196 KQDIVTVLVH
+1196 
-1206 HDVNKKR
+1206 
-1213 MYLHSVTTKENLL
+1213 
-1226 KTALAGYDGDST
+1226 
-1238 ADAEASE
+1238 
-1245 PRGKL
+1245 
-1250 YSGDIASVLKK
+1250 
-1261 LLEYKTQGGKT
+1261 
-1272 EDTPS
+1272 
-1277 EGARFSLDES
+1277 
-1287 PDSAFARAVDDV
+1287 
-1299 VGGKVSRGFVKM
+1299 
-1311 GTTPDVLKM
+1311 
-1320 LGLPDVKIRISAKT
+1320 
-1334 IEKVMGE
+1334 
-1341 YLGIAKG
+1341 
-1348 AHSHIHNLTPEAVK
+1348 
-1362 QLPGQINNPVAVFKS
+1362 
-1377 STVRGGYVVLTELTE
+1377 
-1392 ADKQTGKDKPVVA
+1392 
-1405 ALHLKTDKGG
+1405 
-1415 IEVIDVASS
+1415 
-1424 YGRSDSQLS
+1424 
-1433 RAFNQ
+1433 
-1438 DLLYLDKTKARN
+1438 
-1450 LNTERLQLPWD
+1450 
-1461 FTSDFELYERNI
+1461 
-1473 KTDSDL
+1473 
-1479 VQYLKAEK
+1479 
-1487 QGKFDKKQENAK
+1487 
-1499 QHAESIKKRLA
+1499 
-1510 ESIGGLAEQVD
+1510 
-1521 VAAVSETAPDKAQM
+1521 
-1535 LLSERVEGWFDGR
+1535 
-1548 TGKITLVAE
+1548 
-1557 NLTPERAVWVAWHEL
+1557 
-1572 GHRGFAAEGFA
+1572 
-1583 KYREELE
+1583 
-1590 RADGNSLI
+1590 
-1598 RRIADAVQE
+1598 
-1607 EREGTGDAAA
+1607 
-1617 SVRSAAVEEAVV
+1617 
-1629 ELYAAQRTGD
+1629 
-1639 WSGIENRYGVKV
+1639 
-1651 GNGLKRGIAGVLAR
+1651 
-1665 IGAVLRRVLQ
+1665 
-1675 RLTGKADGAMSD
+1675 
-1687 ADVFAMLVDLH
+1687 
-1698 GNKAAKS
+1698 
-1705 KAVVK
+1705 
-1710 TALDDAKEA
+1710 
-1719 ERKARVLQGEP
+1719 
-1730 VYTVKERQAPQ
+1730 
-1741 GFKALREWAAALFE
+1741 

-1826 GGKDDVVTLLARNT
+1826 EGKDDVVTLLARNT

-1885 KLLEY
+1885 KLLKY
-1890 KTETGKG
+1890 KTQGGKT
-1897 VSVGKKQ
+1897 
-1904 QKRQAESEAGSVPS
+1904 E
-1918 EAQPK
+1918 
-1923 SGKDYFGLSLYESG
+1923 
-1937 QDYKGI
+1937 
-1943 SEAHYRKFVAELS
+1943 
-1956 KLDGWRV
+1956 
-1963 NNRKYGRL
+1963 
-1971 EFRVDGEEVVF
+1971 
-1982 LRRLESLYSEHAV
+1982 
-1995 IGFSVY
+1995 
-2001 NSRLVEKKFDEIEFV
+2001 
-2016 FNPSEPPKETAERL
+2016 
-2030 NRFIR
+2030 
-2035 SIYPVSEASV
+2035 
-2045 QVESNPESEAD
+2045 D
-2056 THRTP
+2056 T
-2061 ESVRAFSVT
+2061 
-2070 LPKLQQKRAVE
+2070 
-2081 HLTADALLD
+2081 
-2090 GGAKYPQLNG
+2090 
-2100 RTTKAGQVEKTLSA
+2100 
-2114 GFVPYEEIREQTARM
+2114 
-2129 GKERDKM
+2129 
-2136 FFKLHREAYGEDSSF
+2136 
-2151 DYDNSDDAELKAQTD
+2151 
-2166 EALREKHPPKTVY
+2166 
-2179 LMKHKQSGDA
+2179 
-2189 LPITKTQFDYA
+2189 
-2200 VYLENMPSE
+2200 PSE

-2282 KKVPEWLD
+2282 KKVPKWLD

-2418 KRLAESIGGLA
+2418 KRLAESIGRLA

-2483 LGHRGFAAEGFAKY
+2483 LGHRGFAADGFAKY
-2497 REELERADGNSL
+2497 RAELERADGNSL

-2583 RVLQRLTGK
+2583 RVLQRLAGK

-2599 ADVFAMLVDLHGN
+2599 ADVFAMLADLHGN
-2612 VEGAREAVSD
+2612 AEGARDASSD
-2622 GVKPSRSAMKDMDAN
+2622 GVKPSRSAMKDTDAN
-2637 IRRGRAA
+2637 IQRGRAA

-2669 VWGSTG
+2669 VWGGTG

-2695 RMRKDGMSRDEVVG
+2695 RMRKDGMGRDEVVG
-2709 MLIGRVVD
+2709 MLTNDIVEA
-2717 TIARG
+2717 IARG
-2722 EVLRTVEGGKTKRL
+2722 KVYKHVVNGNSERLQLRHNGYEANLIKNA
-2736 EVSLQGNI
+2736 GNNAWLI
-2744 VQLVKS
+2744 TGYELYQNGADGV
-2750 KGSNTWVLTAFD
+2750 GFD
-2762 GYQTVE
+2762 TSAATHTTPTP
-2768 QARGATRSAL
+2768 AR
-2778 RNTDPILSRDGMGA
+2778 RDVGA

-2810 TRFSRAEERSKS
+2810 TRNSRAAERSKS

-2964 IEKGDLLEMTSRLSG
+2964 IEKGDLLEMTSRLSS

-3021 RAANIGASI
+3021 RAANIGAAI
-3030 SHITG
+3030 GHITG
-3035 KRSDL
+3035 KKSDL

-3098 VVKEWGRLKKENAK
+3098 VVREWGRLKKADAK

-3143 RTALDIADGKIEK
+3143 RTALDIADGKIVK
-3156 AKAVIAS
+3156 ARAVIAS
-3163 ANARIARA
+3163 ADARIARA

-3191 AEEEAGREIMA
+3191 AEEKAGREILA

-3258 VEAQKALEG
+3258 VGAQKALEG

-3281 AQRVYRKARDDYRV
+3281 AQRVYRKARDDYRA
-3295 HFGQVRDAI
+3295 HFGQVRDAL
-3304 AERLARAGQD
+3304 AERLARSGQD

-3346 KDADGNNVNVSRAET
+3346 KDADGNSVNVSRAET

-3419 QAQLNDTLMQLYLN
+3419 QAQLNDTLTQLYLN

-3452 FSDDARR
+3452 FGDDARR

-3495 KYEEGFDQRQLQR
+3495 KYVEGFNQRQLQR

-3538 WMMGMSPASAIVNLS
+3538 WMMGMSPALAIVNLS

-3584 LRVGEKFNTIE
+3584 LKVGEKFNTIE

-3648 FHHAEKFNRQVTFVA
+3648 FHHTEKFNRQVTFVA
-3663 AYRLAKQAGA
+3663 AYRLAKRAGA
-3673 DSEAAFEQAKKATY
+3673 DSDTAFEQAKKATY

-3826 IQDGLEGKKW
+3826 IQDGLAGKKW

-3897 GIMVKDDFNL
+3897 GITVKDDFNL
-3907 FELAGQAVGFRPSDL
+3907 FELAGQAAGFRSSDL

-3978 RAIKSENIMAGVRN
+3978 RAIKSENIMSSVRN

-4002 GIYLP
+4002 GIYLSDKH
-4007 EGRSD
+4007 SD

>member
-22 YRGLTQKEAREAADD
+22 YRGFTQKDAWAAADD

-44 NNSMRSARMAWNAF
+44 KNSMRSARMAWNDL
-58 TGDDEELGQLKAE
+58 TGDKEELGQLKVE

-83 SQARRELGEAWDKGE
+83 SQARRELGEAWEKGE

-103 LSNVWGELKK
+103 LSNVWEELKK

-143 PLVTSTAGR
+143 PLATTTVGGILGTLAGGNT
-152 AVGAIGG
+152 AVGAY
-159 AFAGGLAG
+159 AG
-167 AGVGAIPGAVV
+167 AT
-178 GGHVGGLA
+178 
-186 GYALGNTLMEY
+186 LGNTLMEY

-259 KAAEKAALE
+259 KAAEKAALK
-268 KMGVAAADKAVVAAA
+268 KMGVAAADKAAVAAA

-292 AAKESAKG
+292 AKESAKG
-300 GLGGAARHT
+300 GLGGAARH
-309 AAYALEPAS
+309 AAAFALEPAS

-355 GTKAYAAMT
+355 GTKAYAAIS
-364 DPLKLSAEQ
+364 DPLRLSAEQ

-399 QALRAA
+399 QALGAA

-442 KEAEQFFSSPADSNT
+442 KEAEQFFNSPADGNT
-457 PHTEELARE
+457 PHAEELARE

-497 YADIAAKYRAKPSE
+497 YADMAAKYRAKPSE
-511 AMGINPDNGAI
+511 AMGIDPDDGAI

-533 AAVPSAVSDDVEAP
+533 AAVPSVPSDDVETP
-547 SVADDVLSERS
+547 TVADDVLSGRS

-569 YGNVRSGGAPRG
+569 YGNVRSGGA
-581 AASVASG
+581 ASVASG
-588 GSAAAASG
+588 GAGRSAAAASG

-607 QYFDSLDTR
+607 QYFDGLDTR

-652 RIEADYKAASEAKQ
+652 RIEADYQAASEAKQ

-706 GVRRHAQTVA
+706 TVRRHAQTVA

-732 MRGHYPEGLAESVRA
+732 MRGHYPAGLAESVRV

-777 WNVPLLSRE
+777 WRVPLLSRE

-812 LPRALPME
+812 LPRALPTE
-820 DKGLAQDVRQDVRQG
+820 DKGLAQDVRQDVRQD
-835 LTQGGRGLTPDKG
+835 LTQGGRGLTPDTG
-848 ADANAAALQVAP
+848 ADANAAALQGLPESAAVASGNAP
-860 EADVAP
+860 THRQNLQVRAHAEGAAP

-879 GKGAPIAGKRPDTV
+879 GKRAPVAGKRPDTV

-899 QVTESAVKV
+899 QVAESAVKV

-941 GEYRFEHTNRKHI
+941 GEYRFEHTNRQHI

-963 LGKGGMLKDF
+963 LGKGGMLEEF

-984 LVFDGRRYLKGKEA
+984 LVFDSRRYLKGKEA

-1035 DAAADGK
+1035 DAAASAGK

-1050 RAKDAPVAAK
+1050 RAKDTPVAGKAAVAK
-1060 NAADE
+1060 NAANE

-1070 KAAESEAVVKTA
+1070 KAAKPETLVKTA
-1082 LDNPEEAQRKARVL
+1082 LDNPQEARRKARVL

-1109 PRENKALREWA
+1109 PGENKALREWA
-1120 VALFDKAGNK
+1120 VALFD
-1130 AVNPE
+1130 
-1135 IGEVALTAKSVKDSL
+1135 
-1150 AHGISPEKASAF
+1150 
-1162 EAVPYVVEKGAVIVR
+1162 
-1177 TRHGRVSSY
+1177 
-1186 FISAP
+1186 
-1191 VEIEG
+1191 
-1196 KQDIVTVLVH
+1196 
-1206 HDVNKKR
+1206 
-1213 MYLHSVTTKENLL
+1213 
-1226 KTALAGYDGDST
+1226 
-1238 ADAEASE
+1238 
-1245 PRGKL
+1245 
-1250 YSGDIASVLKK
+1250 
-1261 LLEYKTQGGKT
+1261 
-1272 EDTPS
+1272 
-1277 EGARFSLDES
+1277 
-1287 PDSAFARAVDDV
+1287 
-1299 VGGKVSRGFVKM
+1299 
-1311 GTTPDVLKM
+1311 
-1320 LGLPDVKIRISAKT
+1320 
-1334 IEKVMGE
+1334 
-1341 YLGIAKG
+1341 
-1348 AHSHIHNLTPEAVK
+1348 
-1362 QLPGQINNPVAVFKS
+1362 
-1377 STVRGGYVVLTELTE
+1377 
-1392 ADKQTGKDKPVVA
+1392 
-1405 ALHLKTDKGG
+1405 
-1415 IEVIDVASS
+1415 
-1424 YGRSDSQLS
+1424 
-1433 RAFNQ
+1433 
-1438 DLLYLDKTKARN
+1438 
-1450 LNTERLQLPWD
+1450 
-1461 FTSDFELYERNI
+1461 
-1473 KTDSDL
+1473 
-1479 VQYLKAEK
+1479 
-1487 QGKFDKKQENAK
+1487 
-1499 QHAESIKKRLA
+1499 
-1510 ESIGGLAEQVD
+1510 
-1521 VAAVSETAPDKAQM
+1521 
-1535 LLSERVEGWFDGR
+1535 
-1548 TGKITLVAE
+1548 
-1557 NLTPERAVWVAWHEL
+1557 
-1572 GHRGFAAEGFA
+1572 
-1583 KYREELE
+1583 
-1590 RADGNSLI
+1590 
-1598 RRIADAVQE
+1598 
-1607 EREGTGDAAA
+1607 
-1617 SVRSAAVEEAVV
+1617 
-1629 ELYAAQRTGD
+1629 
-1639 WSGIENRYGVKV
+1639 
-1651 GNGLKRGIAGVLAR
+1651 
-1665 IGAVLRRVLQ
+1665 
-1675 RLTGKADGAMSD
+1675 
-1687 ADVFAMLVDLH
+1687 
-1698 GNKAAKS
+1698 
-1705 KAVVK
+1705 
-1710 TALDDAKEA
+1710 
-1719 ERKARVLQGEP
+1719 
-1730 VYTVKERQAPQ
+1730 
-1741 GFKALREWAAALFE
+1741 

-1826 GGKDDVVTLLARNT
+1826 EGKDDVVTLLARNT

-1885 KLLEY
+1885 KLLKY
-1890 KTETGKG
+1890 KTQGGKT
-1897 VSVGKKQ
+1897 
-1904 QKRQAESEAGSVPS
+1904 E
-1918 EAQPK
+1918 
-1923 SGKDYFGLSLYESG
+1923 
-1937 QDYKGI
+1937 
-1943 SEAHYRKFVAELS
+1943 
-1956 KLDGWRV
+1956 
-1963 NNRKYGRL
+1963 
-1971 EFRVDGEEVVF
+1971 
-1982 LRRLESLYSEHAV
+1982 
-1995 IGFSVY
+1995 
-2001 NSRLVEKKFDEIEFV
+2001 
-2016 FNPSEPPKETAERL
+2016 
-2030 NRFIR
+2030 
-2035 SIYPVSEASV
+2035 
-2045 QVESNPESEAD
+2045 D
-2056 THRTP
+2056 T
-2061 ESVRAFSVT
+2061 
-2070 LPKLQQKRAVE
+2070 
-2081 HLTADALLD
+2081 
-2090 GGAKYPQLNG
+2090 
-2100 RTTKAGQVEKTLSA
+2100 
-2114 GFVPYEEIREQTARM
+2114 
-2129 GKERDKM
+2129 
-2136 FFKLHREAYGEDSSF
+2136 
-2151 DYDNSDDAELKAQTD
+2151 
-2166 EALREKHPPKTVY
+2166 
-2179 LMKHKQSGDA
+2179 
-2189 LPITKTQFDYA
+2189 
-2200 VYLENMPSE
+2200 PSE

-2282 KKVPEWLD
+2282 KKVPKWLD

-2418 KRLAESIGGLA
+2418 KRLAESIGRLA

-2483 LGHRGFAAEGFAKY
+2483 LGHRGFAADGFAKY
-2497 REELERADGNSL
+2497 RAELERADGNSL

-2583 RVLQRLTGK
+2583 RVLQRLAGK

-2599 ADVFAMLVDLHGN
+2599 ADVFAMLADLHGN
-2612 VEGAREAVSD
+2612 AEGARDASSD
-2622 GVKPSRSAMKDMDAN
+2622 GVKPSRSAMKDTDAN

-2669 VWGSTG
+2669 VWGGTG

-2695 RMRKDGMSRDEVVG
+2695 RMRKDGMGRDEVVG
-2709 MLIGRVVD
+2709 MLTNDIVEA
-2717 TIARG
+2717 IARG
-2722 EVLRTVEGGKTKRL
+2722 KVYKHVVNGNSERLQLRHNGYEANLIKNA
-2736 EVSLQGNI
+2736 GNNAWLI
-2744 VQLVKS
+2744 TGYELYQNGADGV
-2750 KGSNTWVLTAFD
+2750 GFD
-2762 GYQTVE
+2762 TSAATHTTPTP
-2768 QARGATRSAL
+2768 AR
-2778 RNTDPILSRDGMGA
+2778 RDVGA

-2810 TRFSRAEERSKS
+2810 TRNSRAAERSKS

-2964 IEKGDLLEMTSRLSG
+2964 IEKGDLLEMTSRLSS

-3021 RAANIGASI
+3021 RAANIGAAI
-3030 SHITG
+3030 GHITG
-3035 KRSDL
+3035 KKSDL

-3098 VVKEWGRLKKENAK
+3098 VVREWGRLKKADAK

-3143 RTALDIADGKIEK
+3143 RTALDIADGKIVK
-3156 AKAVIAS
+3156 ARAVIAS
-3163 ANARIARA
+3163 ADARIARA

-3191 AEEEAGREIMA
+3191 AEEKAGREILA

-3258 VEAQKALEG
+3258 VGAQKALEG

-3281 AQRVYRKARDDYRV
+3281 AQRVYRKARDDYRA
-3295 HFGQVRDAI
+3295 HFGQVRDAL
-3304 AERLARAGQD
+3304 AERLARSGQD

-3346 KDADGNNVNVSRAET
+3346 KDADGNSVNVSRAET

-3419 QAQLNDTLMQLYLN
+3419 QAQLNDTLTQLYLN

-3452 FSDDARR
+3452 FGDDARR

-3495 KYEEGFDQRQLQR
+3495 KYVEGFNQRQLQR

-3538 WMMGMSPASAIVNLS
+3538 WMMGMSPALAIVNLS

-3584 LRVGEKFNTIE
+3584 LKVGEKFNTIE

-3648 FHHAEKFNRQVTFVA
+3648 FHHTEKFNRQVTFVA
-3663 AYRLAKQAGA
+3663 AYRLAKRAGA
-3673 DSEAAFEQAKKATY
+3673 DSDTAFEQAKKATY

-3826 IQDGLEGKKW
+3826 IQDGLAGKKW

-3897 GIMVKDDFNL
+3897 GITVKDDFNL
-3907 FELAGQAVGFRPSDL
+3907 FELAGQAAGFRSSDL

-3978 RAIKSENIMAGVRN
+3978 RAIKSENIMSSVRN

-4002 GIYLP
+4002 GIYLSDKH
-4007 EGRSD
+4007 SD

>member
-1 MSDLVRYDPLEHGQ
+1 MRAE
-15 LVGGLKK
+15 
-22 YRGLTQKEAREAADD
+22 RE
-37 TALTRGF
+37 
-44 NNSMRSARMAWNAF
+44 
-58 TGDDEELGQLKAE
+58 DE
-71 DMDYRKIQEGRK
+71 
-83 SQARRELGEAWDKGE
+83 
-98 GVGGG
+98 
-103 LSNVWGELKK
+103 
-113 DWREKGLDGVLEDVG
+113 
-128 EMGGATLEQAPNALV
+128 
-143 PLVTSTAGR
+143 
-152 AVGAIGG
+152 
-159 AFAGGLAG
+159 GLA
-167 AGVGAIPGAVV
+167 
-178 GGHVGGLA
+178 
-186 GYALGNTLMEY
+186 
-197 GEQLDR
+197 Q
-203 AAEAAG
+203 
-209 VDPTDKDAMMAFI
+209 
-222 DRGAPGALKNAAVKG
+222 
-237 AVVGAV
+237 
-243 DMATMKLGGS
+243 
-253 ILNMGK
+253 
-259 KAAEKAALE
+259 
-268 KMGVAAADKAVVAAA
+268 
-283 KGTPEFAAL
+283 GTP
-292 AAKESAKG
+292 
-300 GLGGAARHT
+300 
-309 AAYALEPAS
+309 
-318 EFAGEYLGTG
+318 
-328 LANGEWDEKGAA
+328 
-340 LEAFSSLGHSAVEFV
+340 
-355 GTKAYAAMT
+355 
-364 DPLKLSAEQ
+364 Q
-373 KADALADAKGNIE
+373 
-386 GNRKAGKLTPEEA
+386 
-399 QALRAA
+399 
-405 VEAALDGGVEQGGA
+405 
-419 GFDTAHHDQL
+419 
-429 YLTLQQFVDRTKQ
+429 
-442 KEAEQFFSSPADSNT
+442 
-457 PHTEELARE
+457 
-466 MEKQPDVS
+466 
-474 GIPSEDEAEFLNTG
+474 
-488 VMSDGLARQ
+488 
-497 YADIAAKYRAKPSE
+497 
-511 AMGINPDNGAI
+511 
-522 SAAAALAVDSG
+522 
-533 AAVPSAVSDDVEAP
+533 
-547 SVADDVLSERS
+547 
-558 ADADRGGVSSA
+558 
-569 YGNVRSGGAPRG
+569 
-581 AASVASG
+581 
-588 GSAAAASG
+588 
-596 GIARV
+596 
-601 APLPAG
+601 
-607 QYFDSLDTR
+607 
-616 GRKALAKEA
+616 
-625 GFDIKGVAD
+625 
-634 FGQIA
+634 
-639 EPVRQK
+639 
-645 IEEAYHA
+645 
-652 RIEADYKAASEAKQ
+652 
-666 GYLPPPVRMADAV
+666 
-679 PVPKKGFSVPADALN
+679 
-694 KESRRR
+694 
-700 FDALPE
+700 
-706 GVRRHAQTVA
+706 
-716 DYTADGIMR
+716 
-725 QEAGMAD
+725 D
-732 MRGHYPEGLAESVRA
+732 MRGHYPAGLAESVRV

-812 LPRALPME
+812 LPRALPTE
-820 DKGLAQDVRQDVRQG
+820 DKGLAQDVRQG
-835 LTQGGRGLTPDKG
+835 LTQGGRGLTPDTG
-848 ADANAAALQVAP
+848 ADANAAALQGLPESAAVASGNAP
-860 EADVAP
+860 THRQNLQVRTRAEGAAP
-866 GLSASENLAETDG
+866 GLPASENLAETDG
-879 GKGAPIAGKRPDTV
+879 GKRAPVAGKRPDTV

-899 QVTESAVKV
+899 QVAESAVKV

-963 LGKGGMLKDF
+963 LGKGGMSGEF

-979 SHSDG
+979 SNSDG

-1042 SAGKAQSA
+1042 PAGRAQSA
-1050 RAKDAPVAAK
+1050 RAKDTPVAGKAAVAK
-1060 NAADE
+1060 NAANE

-1070 KAAESEAVVKTA
+1070 KAAEPETFVKTA
-1082 LDNPEEAQRKARVL
+1082 LDNPEEAERKARVL

-1250 YSGDIASVLKK
+1250 YSGD
-1261 LLEYKTQGGKT
+1261 
-1272 EDTPS
+1272 
-1277 EGARFSLDES
+1277 
-1287 PDSAFARAVDDV
+1287 
-1299 VGGKVSRGFVKM
+1299 
-1311 GTTPDVLKM
+1311 
-1320 LGLPDVKIRISAKT
+1320 
-1334 IEKVMGE
+1334 
-1341 YLGIAKG
+1341 
-1348 AHSHIHNLTPEAVK
+1348 
-1362 QLPGQINNPVAVFKS
+1362 
-1377 STVRGGYVVLTELTE
+1377 
-1392 ADKQTGKDKPVVA
+1392 
-1405 ALHLKTDKGG
+1405 
-1415 IEVIDVASS
+1415 
-1424 YGRSDSQLS
+1424 
-1433 RAFNQ
+1433 
-1438 DLLYLDKTKARN
+1438 
-1450 LNTERLQLPWD
+1450 
-1461 FTSDFELYERNI
+1461 
-1473 KTDSDL
+1473 
-1479 VQYLKAEK
+1479 
-1487 QGKFDKKQENAK
+1487 
-1499 QHAESIKKRLA
+1499 
-1510 ESIGGLAEQVD
+1510 
-1521 VAAVSETAPDKAQM
+1521 
-1535 LLSERVEGWFDGR
+1535 
-1548 TGKITLVAE
+1548 
-1557 NLTPERAVWVAWHEL
+1557 
-1572 GHRGFAAEGFA
+1572 
-1583 KYREELE
+1583 
-1590 RADGNSLI
+1590 
-1598 RRIADAVQE
+1598 
-1607 EREGTGDAAA
+1607 
-1617 SVRSAAVEEAVV
+1617 
-1629 ELYAAQRTGD
+1629 
-1639 WSGIENRYGVKV
+1639 
-1651 GNGLKRGIAGVLAR
+1651 
-1665 IGAVLRRVLQ
+1665 
-1675 RLTGKADGAMSD
+1675 
-1687 ADVFAMLVDLH
+1687 
-1698 GNKAAKS
+1698 
-1705 KAVVK
+1705 
-1710 TALDDAKEA
+1710 
-1719 ERKARVLQGEP
+1719 
-1730 VYTVKERQAPQ
+1730 
-1741 GFKALREWAAALFE
+1741 
-1755 KAGGKAVNPEAGE
+1755 
-1768 ILLNERSVR
+1768 
-1777 DSIAHGMNPFKAEA
+1777 
-1791 FAAIPDVISQG
+1791 
-1802 VVIHEGVNPE
+1802 
-1812 NGTRYVYIS
+1812 
-1821 APVEI
+1821 
-1826 GGKDDVVTLLARNT
+1826 
-1840 GNGSQM
+1840 
-1846 YLHSVATKESILN
+1846 
-1859 ASDTETAEISRETG
+1859 
-1873 KVNSGYIASVLK
+1873 IASVLK

-2209 GLRFSRSEQTK
+2209 GARFSRAAKKTDGGHSG
-2220 SAFENRIDALFGG
+2220 SFEETAR
-2233 AKANLKGV
+2233 
-2241 RVLDKSDLLDM
+2241 R
-2252 LGYGGM
+2252 YGGEAAYRQAEKDGKTVLSYRRWVQVRT
-2258 PVELNES
+2258 PEFKAWFGDWENDPDNAS
-2265 KVVLNRKNHP
+2265 KVVNPKTGEPLVVYHYTEEQFDTFNLNKARQSSDIPAFFFTTDP
-2275 EMTAQQW
+2275 EMGMEYGSHEMQVFLNIRNPADKPVISSGKDGKALREGLVQNGFDGTVVDDSYDGHLSIEYAALRPNQI
-2282 KKVPEWLD
+2282 KSATGNTGAFDSGNDDIRFSLDESPDSAFARAVDDVTGGKVPAGFISLGTTPDVWKLVGLPDGKVRISGGVIDKAMNGKHSVTAEALKD
-2290 NPVAVLK
+2290 LPRHLNSPIAVFKSSVSSSNPDGYVVLTELVEREK
-2297 SKTHDK
+2297 GKDK
-2303 RLVFVPDEL
+2303 PIIAALNLGRAKNGLEL
-2312 IDGAPVYLV
+2312 
-2321 VEPNSRGLDIH
+2321 LDISSVYGRNNGQLTRAFNQDLLYLH
-2332 VLVNGYAKDGNPQQT
+2332 KAKGRHFLTTRPLQLHWDITSDADLVGRNIKTDS
-2347 FRDIWR
+2347 
-2353 DLANGNTEFVDSKKA
+2353 DLAQYSSAKKQVSVDKA
-2368 RELLGRSGLQLPRL
+2368 QRMAR
-2382 PSLNTS
+2382 
-2388 RKKIL
+2388 
-2393 TEKNL
+2393 
-2398 QGYRKSEKTDTGQQ
+2398 Q

-2418 KRLAESIGGLA
+2418 KRLAESIGRPA

-2476 VWVAWHE
+2476 VWAAWHE
-2483 LGHRGFAAEGFAKY
+2483 LGHRGFAADGFAKY
-2497 REELERADGNSL
+2497 RAELERADGNSL

-2526 AAASVRSAAV
+2526 AAASVRSVAV
-2536 EEAVVELYAAQ
+2536 EEAIVELYAAQ

-2562 VGNGLKR
+2562 AGNGLKR

-2583 RVLQRLTGK
+2583 RVLQRLAGK

-2599 ADVFAMLVDLHGN
+2599 ADVFAMLADLHGN
-2612 VEGAREAVSD
+2612 AEGARDAVSD
-2622 GVKPSRSAMKDMDAN
+2622 GVLFSIYSDDADKVA
-2637 IRRGRAA
+2637 RAA
-2644 MNRALVEKA
+2644 EPVRFADSFDSVRKQLGEVAGRLLTNRITGMTATISRKTINKMLSGKAHNKSVSLRAHLMAAVNADRLFENAIEGWVEADKGGSA
-2653 DVRRAMY
+2653 DVVGVHKMFAPLKV
-2660 RNDIGWIDF
+2660 D
-2669 VWGSTG
+2669 
-2675 RVLPNG
+2675 
-2681 KTKGAMGLAHVIES
+2681 
-2695 RMRKDGMSRDEVVG
+2695 DEILLVKLTVK
-2709 MLIGRVVD
+2709 
-2717 TIARG
+2717 
-2722 EVLRTVEGGKTKRL
+2722 ELREA
-2736 EVSLQGNI
+2736 QGNRVYSVEAIDVSEHGNSHIPEMTEAGI
-2744 VQLVKS
+2744 V
-2750 KGSNTWVLTAFD
+2750 
-2762 GYQTVE
+2762 
-2768 QARGATRSAL
+2768 
-2778 RNTDPILSRDGMGA
+2778 
-2792 SDTPNVRAKDES
+2792 SDTASHRLN
-2804 VNTADG
+2804 
-2810 TRFSRAEERSKS
+2810 
-2822 ESLEK
+2822 
-2827 LRRAETIRISGREI
+2827 
-2841 EAGDDL
+2841 
-2847 RQYRRRAMEYG
+2847 
-2858 KSLRGSYVNKDTG
+2858 
-2871 REISLGRAG
+2871 
-2880 ITEVLHHDVSNPE
+2880 
-2893 HLQSIAAIPQI
+2893 
-2904 IEKSIYIDTL
+2904 
-2914 PNEDKAKNPDIQEYE
+2914 
-2929 YYVAGLNIGG
+2929 VAGLDSLIR
-2939 TDYTVK
+2939 
-2945 AAIAV
+2945 
-2950 ATTGDKYY
+2950 
-2958 DHKLTR
+2958 R
-2964 IEKGDLLEMTSRLSG
+2964 I
-2979 AEISNQSPLSDIDD
+2979 
-2993 KRLLQILQDKDAG
+2993 KDFNRKNAS
-3006 KGGIADFDTEAVRFS
+3006 GGIADFDTEAVRFS
-3021 RAANIGASI
+3021 RAANIGAAI

-3035 KRSDL
+3035 KKSDL

-3065 DIYGGDLDG
+3065 DIYGSDLDG

-3098 VVKEWGRLKKENAK
+3098 VVREWGRLKKEDAK

-3117 MHDATLAKVD
+3117 MHDATLAKAD
-3127 ADPLMRGDAQ
+3127 ADPLMRADAQ

-3143 RTALDIADGKIEK
+3143 RTALDIADGKIVK

-3171 DAAYNKASEAAKKA
+3171 DAVYNKASEAAKKA

-3191 AEEEAGREIMA
+3191 AGEKAGREILA

-3281 AQRVYRKARDDYRV
+3281 AQKVYRKARDDYRA
-3295 HFGQVRDAI
+3295 HFEQVRDAI

-3386 KSRDYIQSRDAVSG
+3386 KSRDYIQSRDAVGS
-3400 GFMKELGEAVGMLD
+3400 GFMRELGEAVGMMD
-3414 LDPAQ
+3414 LDSAQ
-3419 QAQLNDTLMQLYLN
+3419 QAELNDTLTQLYLN

-3495 KYEEGFDQRQLQR
+3495 KYEEGFNQRQLQR

-3538 WMMGMSPASAIVNLS
+3538 WMMGMSPASAVVNLS

-3584 LRVGEKFNTIE
+3584 LKVGEKFNTIE

-3663 AYRLAKQAGA
+3663 AYRLAKRAGA
-3673 DSEAAFEQAKKATY
+3673 DSDTAFEQAKKATY

-3731 FKGDKEARKTLA
+3731 FKGDKEARKVLA
-3743 GLLVSHAMASGI
+3743 GLLVSHATASGI

-3761 STLLAVASMLG
+3761 SALLAVASMLG
-3772 SDDDDPWDAEAAL
+3772 SDDDDPWIP
-3785 RNMLAD
+3785 
-3791 TFGDKAGE
+3791 
-3799 VMAKGF
+3799 
-3805 SRLTPLDVS
+3805 S
-3814 GRLGLN
+3814 
-3820 QLIFPD
+3820 
-3826 IQDGLEGKKW
+3826 
-3836 AESLVV
+3836 
-3842 GSTGAVVGA
+3842 
-3851 GIGAADGVQKILDG
+3851 
-3865 RYMEG
+3865 
-3870 LESMLPVAIRNPLK
+3870 
-3884 AVRYATD
+3884 ATCCTASPCPAS
-3891 GQVDKS
+3891 KP
-3897 GIMVKDDFNL
+3897 I
-3907 FELAGQAVGFRPSDL
+3907 
-3922 ALKQEGKS
+3922 
-3930 AVYRRDRALSA
+3930 
-3941 ARAKILSA
+3941 
-3949 MAKAVVEQDAAALR
+3949 
-3963 ELRGVVAQWNRKHPE
+3963 
-3978 RAIKSENIMAGVRN
+3978 
-3992 RQRRVAGAKD
+3992 
-4002 GIYLP
+4002 
-4007 EGRSD
+4007 
-4012 ARTDGGF
+4012 
-4019 AFGH
+4019 